1 MGNKSIQKFFADQNS
16 VIDLS
21 SLGNAKGA
29 KVSLSG
35 PDMNITTPRG
45 SVIIVNGALYSSIKG
60 NNLAVKFKDK
70 TITGAKILGSVDLK
84 DIQLERI
91 DSSLVDS
98 AQVEKKGNGKRRNKK
113 EEEELKKQLDDA
125 ENAKKEADKAKEEA
139 EKAKEAAEKALNE
152 AFEVQNSSKQIEE
165 MLQNFL
171 ADNVA
176 KDNLAQQSDA
186 SQQNTQAKATQASK
200 QNDAEKVLP
209 QPINKNT
216 STGKSNSSKNEENK
230 LDAESVKEPLKVTL
244 ALAAESNSGS
254 KDDSITN
261 FTKPQFVGSTAPN
274 ATVIIK
280 INGIAVGQA
289 VADSLGNFT
298 FTAPETLTD
307 GTYNLEAEAKTAD
320 GSGSAKLV
328 ITIDSVTDKPT
339 FELSPES
346 SVSGHKGLTPTLTPS
361 IVGTAE
367 ENAKVDIYVDNKL
380 VASVDVDKDG
390 NWSYEFKDN
399 ELSEGENSIKV
410 VAVDKAGNKN
420 ETTDSI
426 ITDTIAPE
434 KPTIELDDSSD
445 SGIKND
451 NITNSTLPTFIGVA
465 EPGSTV
471 SIYLGL
477 KHLGEVIV
485 AKDGT
490 WSYTL
495 TTPLK
500 DGEYNIT
507 ATATD
512 IAGHTS
518 ATANLPFTID
528 TRISYFSA
536 EIETTNDSGIVGDNV
551 TNNTRPTFTGK
562 TEPNAIISVINSE
575 TGEEVIFKANDKG
588 EWTFNFTSDSVE
600 GINNLTFTVED
611 VAGNKKDFSFSYV
624 IDTIAPVPPTVSLE
638 DYVVLPNGII
648 LSGNDL
654 PALVGTAE
662 PKSTIL
668 LMRDGKLYDSIEV
681 DSNGTWNYQFSNKFL
696 QGAYDIEIIS
706 QDAAGNKSS
715 TVKYSFTIQTE
726 VVPPKAELDAS
737 DDSGAKGDWITNKH
751 NALTL
756 LGTADRFATVN
767 ILIDGKTIGVTTAD
781 ADGNWNF
788 DISRN
793 LSDNVYKITVESID
807 PLGRTSSVDYQLT
820 IDSFTPIP
828 TVMLHDSADSGVKG
842 DMITKINTPLFT
854 GMAEANAKVSIYVDG
869 VLSGEAI
876 AGDDGVWNFQFTT
889 ALSDGSHDVTVK
901 VEDIAGN
908 TASSSA
914 YNFQIVTQ
922 TQKPT
927 IELVN
932 DTGVDN
938 TDHIINEKNPALTG
952 TAAPYSTVKLYI
964 DGALIA
970 EVRTN
975 KDGRWEYT
983 LKADQGLVDGDHRIT
998 ASVEDIAGNIAHS
1011 DPFLISVDT
1020 AISIPI
1026 VSLSP
1031 DSDSGISDDNLT
1043 NIVKPTLHLKDI
1055 DPDIISVQVWDAMS
1069 DTQIGVATQQPDG
1082 SWAYTF
1088 TSDLTEGLHQVYVKV
1103 EDIAGNKANSA
1114 IFDFTIDTTVST
1126 PVISLLSKDDTGV
1139 TGDNL
1144 TNINKPGFAI
1154 SGVDAD
1160 AHRVVVQVMHNG
1172 VSEEIELSHLNGSW
1186 LFIPGNTWADGS
1198 YTLTVKVEDKA
1209 GNTNYSAPLTVVI
1222 DTQIAIDG
1230 VELVNDSGVKG
1241 DNMTNDDRPHFRV
1254 TVPTDVNEVRLSI
1267 DGGNS
1272 WVQATPGV
1280 AGSWEYIWP
1289 TDLADGQ
1296 YTLTV
1301 EATDKAGNTVT
1312 KTIDFAVDT
1321 TLSVPVIVLDSA
1333 DDTGI
1338 QGDNMTN
1345 STQPT
1350 FALQHI
1356 DDDAVRVTV
1365 SVEHGGV
1372 TTTFDATKGTGGWTF
1387 TPPTSWA
1394 DGDYTLSV
1402 SVEDKAG
1409 NTSHSASLT
1418 VTVDTQIAINNI
1430 ELVNDSGIPDDN
1442 LTNNVRPHFQV
1453 TVPTDVNVVRL
1464 SIDGGKTW
1472 FNATQSA
1479 TPGVWDYIW
1488 PDDVADG
1495 GYTLTVEATDEAGN
1509 KATQTLDFTIDTT
1522 LSVPTLSLDS
1532 ADDSGIAGDNITN
1545 VKTPG
1550 FTLNNIDTDVSRV
1563 IVEVMH
1569 NGIKQEVPLVQTGG
1583 QWRFAPTSDW
1593 ADGDY
1598 ILTVKVEDRAGNVK
1612 QSAPLTVTVDTHIA
1626 IDRIELVNDSGIPGD
1641 NLTNEARPH
1650 FQVTVPADVNGVR
1663 LSIDGGKTWF
1673 DATQSATS
1681 GVWDYTW
1688 LTNVANGPHT
1698 LMVEAS
1704 DKAGNKTTQKLD
1716 FTIDTILSEPT
1727 ITLDSADD
1735 SAAGDNI
1742 TNVKMPGFTLGNIDA
1757 DVTKVVVTVAHD
1769 GKNQQIEL
1777 IKNGGV
1783 WRFTPGAAW
1792 TDGDYTLTVKVE
1804 DKAGNTNYSAPLTVT
1819 IDTQTSI
1826 DRIELLNDTGIVGD
1840 NLTNEARPQFHIT
1853 VPTDVNSVQLSLDG
1867 GINWVNATLTS
1878 DGVWEYIWPTDL
1890 VENTY
1895 TLTVKATDVA
1905 GNTATETLNFIID
1918 TTLSTPTIT
1927 LDSADDSGTANDNK
1941 TNVKTPGFIIG
1952 GIDSDVTQVVVQV
1965 MRDGHSEEVELT
1977 QTNGQWRFVPGSAW
1991 TDGDYTLTVT
2001 VKDEAGNIRHSAPLT
2016 VTIDTQITID
2026 HIELVNDSGIPDDN
2040 LTNNVRPH
2048 FQVTVPTDVN
2058 VVRLS
2063 IDGGKT
2069 WFNAT
2074 QSATPGVWDYTWL
2087 ADVGEGKHTLT
2098 VEATDKAGNKTTQQL
2113 DFIIDTLLSEPT
2125 IVLDNTDDSGTKG
2138 DHLTNVN
2145 KPTFLLGNIDADA
2158 RYVTVEVQHGGTKE
2172 VLTATKDATGNWSV
2186 TPTGT
2191 WADGDYTLTVRVE
2204 DEAGNEKHS
2213 ASLTVT
2219 VDTQITIDVIELVN
2233 DNGIPGDNMT
2243 NDAHPQFRVTV
2254 PGDVNE
2260 VSLSIDGGVTWVK
2273 ATQSAT
2279 PGVWNYTWP
2288 GTVPDGDYTL
2298 NVKATDNAGNTVTET
2313 LHFTIDTTL
2322 STPVIVLD
2330 SADDSGVH
2338 GDNMTNHTQPTFALQ
2353 HIDDDAV
2360 RVTVSVEHGGVT
2372 TTFDATKDAGG
2383 WTFTPTGAWADGD
2396 YTLSVSVEDKAG
2408 NTSHSASLTVTVDT
2422 QIAINNIEL
2431 VNDSGI
2437 PDDNLTN
2444 NVRPHFQVTVPTDV
2458 NVVRLSIDGGKTWF
2472 NATQS
2477 ATPGVWDYIWPD
2489 DVADG
2494 GYTLTVEA
2502 TDEAGNKA
2510 TQTLDFTIDTTLSV
2524 PTLSLDSADDSGI
2537 AGDNI
2542 TNVKTPGFTLNNI
2555 DTDVSRVIV
2564 EVMHNGIKQEVPLVQ
2579 TGGQWRF
2586 APTSDWADGDYI
2598 LTVKVEDRA
2607 GNVKQSAPLTVTV
2620 DTHIAIDRIEL
2631 VNDSGIPGDNLT
2643 NEARPHFQVTV
2654 PADVNGVRLSID
2666 GGKTWFDA
2674 TQSATS
2680 GVWDYTW
2687 LTNVANGPHTL
2698 MVEASDKAGNKTT
2711 QKLDF
2716 TIDTILSEPTI
2727 TLDSADDSAA
2737 GDNIT
2742 NVKMPGFTLGNID
2755 ADVTKVVV
2763 TVAHD
2768 GKNQQI
2774 ELIKNGGVW
2783 RFTPGAAWTDGDYTL
2798 TVKVEDKAGNT
2809 NYSAPLTVTIDTQTS
2824 IDRIELLND
2833 TGIVGDNLTNE
2844 ARPQFHIT
2852 VPTDVNSVQLSLD
2865 GGINWVN
2872 ATLTSDGVWEY
2883 IWPTDLVENT
2893 YTLTVK
2899 ATDVAGN
2906 TATETLNFIID
2917 TTLSTPTITLD
2928 SADDSGTAND
2938 NKTNVKTPG
2947 FIIGGIDSDVTQV
2960 VVQVM
2965 RDGHSEE
2972 VELTQTNGQW
2982 RFVPGSAWTDG
2993 DYTLTVTVKDEAG
3006 NIRHSAPLTV
3016 TIDTQITIDHIELVN
3031 DSGIPD
3037 DNLTNNVRPHFQVTV
3052 PTDVNVVRLSIDGGK
3067 TWFNATQSATPGV
3080 WDYTWLADVGE
3091 GKHTL
3096 TVEATDKAGNKT
3108 TQQLDFIIDTL
3119 LSEPTIVLDNTD
3131 DSGTKGDNLTNVNK
3145 PTFLLG
3151 NIDADARYVTVEVQ
3165 HGGTKE
3171 VLTATKGATGIWSVT
3186 PTGTWADGD
3195 YTLTVRVEDDA
3206 GNVKYSAPLTV
3217 TVDTQITID
3226 VIELVNDN
3234 GIPGDNLT
3242 NDVRPHFR
3250 VTVPGDVNEVRL
3262 SIDGGNTWVRATQ
3275 GTAGIWDYTWPK
3287 DVTDGLHTL
3296 TVEATDKA
3304 GNKTTQTLDFTIDTR
3319 LSTPTIAMD
3328 SRDDT
3333 GAIGDHITSV
3343 KRPGFTIGNI
3353 DADAHS
3359 VILRITQGGN
3369 SQEVTL
3375 TQVGGQWRFTPDADW
3390 ADGSYTLTVEVT
3402 DNAGNVRQSTPLVV
3416 TVDTQTSITD
3426 ITLVND
3432 HGVPD
3437 DNLTNSTRPQF
3448 EITVPADV
3456 NSVQLSIDG
3465 GANWV
3470 SATQGIEGV
3479 WGYTWPTDMG
3489 DGKHTLTVMVTDR
3502 AGNTATQTLEF
3513 FIDTRLSTPTI
3524 ALDST
3529 DDTGTPGDDMTNR
3542 TRPTFILQNIDSD
3555 VINVT
3560 VSVTHNGTTT
3570 SFTATQGAGGWSF
3583 TPPAPWGDGDYT
3595 LTVTVE
3601 DRAGNTRP
3609 STPLTVTVDTQIAI
3623 DRIELVNDSGVPGD
3637 NVTKHVRPQ
3646 FQISV
3651 PDDVEKV
3658 LLSID
3663 GGTTWVTAIKSSTAG
3678 IWDYTWPTDMP
3689 EGQHTLTVEVT
3700 DGAGNKMTETLNF
3713 TIDITLLTP
3722 TIELAP
3728 DQDTGQNKN
3737 DNLTSVTQP
3746 VFVLG
3751 SIDKDVR
3758 HVELSIEHN
3767 GTFKT
3772 VVLTES
3778 ADGWRYR
3785 PDSALADG
3793 SYTFTVTVTD
3803 VAGNQQTSAPLK
3815 VTIDGTLTTP
3825 VIELAAGE
3833 DSGTV
3838 GDRLTNHDR
3847 PVFDIHQVDSDVTRV
3862 MVKVTY
3868 NGKTHEEA
3876 AVFTNGQ
3883 WRFTPSASWADG
3895 SYQLAVV
3902 VEDLAGNVK
3911 ESAPFE
3917 VRIDTTTTINNIV
3930 LLNDTGVQND
3940 QLTNVAKPSFR
3951 IDVPGD
3957 VVQVRVTLDG
3967 GANWNVIRKNADGQ
3981 WIFDSPNTLVDGTYT
3996 LRVEAT
4002 DEAGNIAN
4010 KDLVF
4015 NIDTNIQVPTIAL
4028 DAGQDTGANTADN
4041 ITNISR
4047 PTFTIGNVDPDV
4059 IKVVVT
4065 IDGHDYNATKVG
4077 AGWQFTP
4084 GNAIPDG
4091 SYNITVTVEDKAG
4104 NTATSKPLPV
4114 VIDTT
4119 AEIESVTLVTDSGD
4133 SDVDNI
4139 TKVDKPQFS
4148 IVTADDITHVRVKID
4163 NAANW
4168 IELTKGGDGRWI
4180 FNVGSALPDGQHTLL
4195 VDVTDIAGNV
4205 AQETLQFTIDTTLRE
4220 PTIVLDPTH
4229 DTGDDTNDNLTRINK
4244 PVFIIGNVDNDV
4256 SHIVVHIDGRDYTI
4270 ENTGGNLTFTPDQ
4283 PLSDGQHTISVTVTD
4298 IAGNT
4303 KTSAELRIEIDT
4315 QVQIDSVTLTTD
4327 SGVNDHDNVTNATRP
4342 SFEIATPDDVTSVLV
4357 SFDGVNW
4364 TPISKNAAGQ
4374 WEFTAGSA
4382 LPDGHY
4388 TLHVQA
4394 TDRAGNTAN
4403 STLGFTVDT
4412 QIDGLSVVMLDD
4424 AGKDSTDGITNITSP
4439 RFEISA
4445 REPLQSVT
4453 VILNG
4458 KSSTLTQGAGNKWLF
4473 TPDTPLVD
4481 GTYKIEIVAEDIAG
4495 NKISK
4500 EVSFTIDTIVS
4511 DPSID
4516 LLDADDTGESA
4527 VDNITS
4533 VTTPRF
4539 VIGNVPA
4546 DIDTVVI
4553 RINGVSYSVTANG
4566 NNLWEFQVPVAL
4578 NDGVYEAVVVFRDI
4592 AGNTSETKLPFTID
4606 TTTSVSVRME
4616 PASDT
4621 GNSNSDNLTN
4631 KQNPKF
4637 EGTAEP
4643 NAKLVITIVDD
4654 KSGREVLKQTITV
4667 GADGN
4672 WSVTPNILPDGMYT
4686 INVVATDVAGNTAQ
4700 TQERFT
4706 IDTVT
4711 IDPTIRLSDPSIDD
4725 QHEATSLRP
4734 EFKGFAEAFST
4745 IMIQWDGKVVGSAN
4759 ANANGEWSWTPPSV
4773 LAPGSYVVSIV
4784 AKDKAGNESSQVD
4797 FPVVIPV
4804 IDVTPPTIKL
4814 SEESDSGALG
4824 DFTTNNKTPT
4834 LIGSTLPNT
4843 IVSIYVDGV
4852 KVGEATADTAGRYT
4866 FQLSEMKDGH
4876 YVVQVGIVN
4885 PRDNSEL
4892 RSTAVDVTIDTE
4904 VAELVWNISGMHEG
4918 GYINTVTPEIGGTS
4932 EPNSK
4937 ITIFVN
4943 GVEKAIA
4950 YTTGAGH
4957 WGVVLPALGND
4968 GNYELTFKVEDV
4980 AGNIREFGP
4989 QNVILDT
4996 VISPL
5001 TVVLREADDS
5011 GKVGDWITNKSHV
5024 TIDGTAEAGSTLTI
5038 RNPQG
5043 VVIATLVVGNDGRWS
5058 AELDLREGS
5067 NAFVVVS
5074 EDKAGNSQQKE
5085 ILIEHDTQIEISD
5098 ISLSRDTNSGDKYDL
5113 ITNNKSPVLVAM
5125 TDPGATVQ
5133 VYINGVL
5140 QGTVEASSSGNI
5152 SYTMPANSADGE
5164 YQVQFV
5170 ATDTA
5175 GNRVES
5181 AITTVTID
5189 SQIAVFDIDED
5200 SLPALSNNRALSVSG
5215 VGEAGSQVS
5224 IFVDGKLV
5232 NVVMVEADGTW
5243 RAPILLQDDGT
5254 FNIHFSITDV
5264 AGNTEVSK
5272 DYSVDV
5278 DSSTDFPTLN
5288 LEDASN
5294 SGSLDDL
5301 ITNHNKP
5308 VLVGTAEAGATIH
5321 IYVDE
5326 KIVAN
5331 VLVLE
5336 DGTWSYQFDNA
5347 LKDGEYSIRVVAED
5361 PAGNTAESPR
5371 LLVTIDTST
5380 FIDNP
5385 AMVAGSDNG
5394 IFSND
5399 SITSQTR
5406 PTFSIFG
5413 EMNQSVQIFIDGV
5426 LVDTITVTDRNQVYR
5441 PESPLGD
5448 GSHSIY
5454 YVITDKAGNTA
5465 TSKTLNFT
5473 IDTFNTT
5480 PVAIDS
5486 IGGQTLAEMTGSDGK
5501 IYITDTTRNLLFSG
5515 SAEPNSKIE
5524 IIINGLNVGE
5534 VWVNEKGHWQ
5544 MPVNPLYFTEGQLDI
5559 TVKSTDR
5566 AGNVNQEKYSIW
5578 VDTHIKVFT
5587 SELDDNKSSSKTEW
5601 WSNSDLITMRGTGEI
5616 GATVSLIVAGVTLAT
5631 AVVAATGRWELST
5644 DKLPE
5649 GTYDISLVIEDSAG
5663 NRWEDVREI
5672 FIDRTPPNAPVVTY
5686 SDIVNDLII
5695 MQGTA
5700 EAKSQLIITDS
5711 EGNTYT
5717 LTVPD
5722 NGKWSMAIPYP
5733 SEGKF
5738 TITSVDAIGNRSD
5751 DVPLDIMKEV
5761 PVISLSPDSD
5771 SGTVGDNITR
5781 DKQPTFIIGNL
5792 ESDVVVVQVD
5802 INGTVYNAEKNADGV
5817 WFFTPG
5823 TPLADGSY
5831 TISVIASDAA
5841 GNQKNS
5847 LPITV
5852 TIDSTL
5858 TVPEIALAAGEDN
5871 GASDSDN
5878 VTNHT
5883 QPKFTLQHI
5892 DADVTGVTVNVTHNG
5907 VTDIYQATQGA
5918 DGWTFTPPAA
5928 WNDGNYTLSVTVVDR
5943 AGNSQQS
5950 ASLAVTVDSTVTVT
5964 ADSQHD
5970 DASDDATATAVTP
5983 PESETVNAESA
5994 THLRTE
6000 PSAAEE
6006 SVVKVTAYSITLL
6019 NADSGDEIDR
6029 SISQTPSFE
6038 ISVPENIV
6046 NVSIMFEGEEFTLP
6060 ITNQKAIFEV
6070 PLSLED
6076 GEYTMDVKF
6085 IDKDNDFLI
6094 KEKTFSVDHSSADI
6108 VNAMNVRGKTEDD
6121 INDSPS
6127 TSSVGHN
6134 NNGAIDV
6141 FAVNEV
6147 TLPVDNQEEHA

>member
-536 EIETTNDSGIVGDNV
+536 EIETTDDSGIVGDNV

-600 GINNLTFTVED
+600 GVNNLTFTVED

-624 IDTIAPVPPTVSLE
+624 IDTVAPVPPTVSLE
-638 DYVVLPNGII
+638 DFVVLPNGII

-1031 DSDSGISDDNLT
+1031 DSDSGIADDNLT

-1114 IFDFTIDTTVST
+1114 VFDFTIDTTVST

-1186 LFIPGNTWADGS
+1186 LFTPGNTWADGS

-1209 GNTNYSAPLTVVI
+1209 GNTSYSAPLTVVI

-1372 TTTFDATKGTGGWTF
+1372 TTTFDATKGVGGWSF
-1387 TPPTSWA
+1387 TPTGAWA

-1430 ELVNDSGIPDDN
+1430 ELVNDSGIPNDN

-1479 TPGVWDYIW
+1479 TPGAWDYIW

-1495 GYTLTVEATDEAGN
+1495 GYTLTVEATDKAGN
-1509 KATQTLDFTIDTT
+1509 KTTQELDFTIDTT

-1890 VENTY
+1890 IENTY

-2016 VTIDTQITID
+2016 VTIDTQI
-2026 HIELVNDSGIPDDN
+2026 
-2040 LTNNVRPH
+2040 
-2048 FQVTVPTDVN
+2048 
-2058 VVRLS
+2058 
-2063 IDGGKT
+2063 
-2069 WFNAT
+2069 A
-2074 QSATPGVWDYTWL
+2074 
-2087 ADVGEGKHTLT
+2087 
-2098 VEATDKAGNKTTQQL
+2098 
-2113 DFIIDTLLSEPT
+2113 
-2125 IVLDNTDDSGTKG
+2125 
-2138 DHLTNVN
+2138 
-2145 KPTFLLGNIDADA
+2145 
-2158 RYVTVEVQHGGTKE
+2158 
-2172 VLTATKDATGNWSV
+2172 
-2186 TPTGT
+2186 
-2191 WADGDYTLTVRVE
+2191 
-2204 DEAGNEKHS
+2204 
-2213 ASLTVT
+2213 
-2219 VDTQITIDVIELVN
+2219 
-2233 DNGIPGDNMT
+2233 
-2243 NDAHPQFRVTV
+2243 
-2254 PGDVNE
+2254 
-2260 VSLSIDGGVTWVK
+2260 
-2273 ATQSAT
+2273 
-2279 PGVWNYTWP
+2279 
-2288 GTVPDGDYTL
+2288 
-2298 NVKATDNAGNTVTET
+2298 
-2313 LHFTIDTTL
+2313 
-2322 STPVIVLD
+2322 
-2330 SADDSGVH
+2330 
-2338 GDNMTNHTQPTFALQ
+2338 
-2353 HIDDDAV
+2353 
-2360 RVTVSVEHGGVT
+2360 
-2372 TTFDATKDAGG
+2372 
-2383 WTFTPTGAWADGD
+2383 
-2396 YTLSVSVEDKAG
+2396 
-2408 NTSHSASLTVTVDT
+2408 
-2422 QIAINNIEL
+2422 
-2431 VNDSGI
+2431 
-2437 PDDNLTN
+2437 
-2444 NVRPHFQVTVPTDV
+2444 
-2458 NVVRLSIDGGKTWF
+2458 
-2472 NATQS
+2472 
-2477 ATPGVWDYIWPD
+2477 
-2489 DVADG
+2489 
-2494 GYTLTVEA
+2494 
-2502 TDEAGNKA
+2502 
-2510 TQTLDFTIDTTLSV
+2510 
-2524 PTLSLDSADDSGI
+2524 
-2537 AGDNI
+2537 
-2542 TNVKTPGFTLNNI
+2542 
-2555 DTDVSRVIV
+2555 
-2564 EVMHNGIKQEVPLVQ
+2564 
-2579 TGGQWRF
+2579 
-2586 APTSDWADGDYI
+2586 
-2598 LTVKVEDRA
+2598 
-2607 GNVKQSAPLTVTV
+2607 
-2620 DTHIAIDRIEL
+2620 
-2631 VNDSGIPGDNLT
+2631 
-2643 NEARPHFQVTV
+2643 
-2654 PADVNGVRLSID
+2654 
-2666 GGKTWFDA
+2666 
-2674 TQSATS
+2674 
-2680 GVWDYTW
+2680 
-2687 LTNVANGPHTL
+2687 
-2698 MVEASDKAGNKTT
+2698 
-2711 QKLDF
+2711 
-2716 TIDTILSEPTI
+2716 
-2727 TLDSADDSAA
+2727 
-2737 GDNIT
+2737 
-2742 NVKMPGFTLGNID
+2742 
-2755 ADVTKVVV
+2755 
-2763 TVAHD
+2763 
-2768 GKNQQI
+2768 
-2774 ELIKNGGVW
+2774 
-2783 RFTPGAAWTDGDYTL
+2783 
-2798 TVKVEDKAGNT
+2798 
-2809 NYSAPLTVTIDTQTS
+2809 
-2824 IDRIELLND
+2824 
-2833 TGIVGDNLTNE
+2833 
-2844 ARPQFHIT
+2844 
-2852 VPTDVNSVQLSLD
+2852 
-2865 GGINWVN
+2865 
-2872 ATLTSDGVWEY
+2872 
-2883 IWPTDLVENT
+2883 
-2893 YTLTVK
+2893 
-2899 ATDVAGN
+2899 
-2906 TATETLNFIID
+2906 
-2917 TTLSTPTITLD
+2917 
-2928 SADDSGTAND
+2928 
-2938 NKTNVKTPG
+2938 
-2947 FIIGGIDSDVTQV
+2947 
-2960 VVQVM
+2960 
-2965 RDGHSEE
+2965 
-2972 VELTQTNGQW
+2972 
-2982 RFVPGSAWTDG
+2982 
-2993 DYTLTVTVKDEAG
+2993 
-3006 NIRHSAPLTV
+3006 
-3016 TIDTQITIDHIELVN
+3016 IDHIELVN

-3165 HGGTKE
+3165 HGGTKEVLTATKDATGNWSVTPTGTWADGDYTLTVRVEDEAGNEKHSASLTVTVDTQITIDAIELVNDNGIPGDNMTNDAHPQFRVTVPGDVNEVSLSIDGGVTWVKATQSATPGVWNYTWPGTVPDGDYTLNVKATDNAGNTVTETLHFTIDTTLSVPVIVLNSADDTGVQGDNMTNSTQPTFALQHIDDDAVRVTVSVEHGGVTTTFDATKGVGGWSFTPTGAWADGDYTLSVSVEDKAGNTSHSASLTVTVDTQIAINNIELVNDSGIPDDNLTNNVRPHFQVKVPTDVNEVRLSIDGGKTWFNATQSATPGVWDYTWLADVGEGKHTLTVEATDKAGNQTTQKLDFIIDTMLSEPTIVLDSTDDSGTKGDNLTNANKPTFILGNIDADARYVTVEVQYGGTKE

-3319 LSTPTIAMD
+3319 LSTPTITMD

-3353 DADAHS
+3353 DSDAQS

-3402 DNAGNVRQSTPLVV
+3402 DNAGNVRQSTPLIV

-3470 SATQGIEGV
+3470 SAAQGIEGV

-3623 DRIELVNDSGVPGD
+3623 DHIELVNDSGVPGD

-3713 TIDITLLTP
+3713 TIDITLMTP

-3847 PVFDIHQVDSDVTRV
+3847 PVFDIRQVDSDVTRV

-4303 KTSAELRIEIDT
+4303 KTSAELKIEIDT

-4533 VTTPRF
+4533 VTKPRF

-4553 RINGVSYSVTANG
+4553 RINGVSYPVTANG

-4686 INVVATDVAGNTAQ
+4686 INVVATDIAGNTAQ

-4834 LIGSTLPNT
+4834 LVGNTLPNA

-4968 GNYELTFKVEDV
+4968 GNYVLTFKVEDV

-5038 RNPQG
+5038 RSPQG
-5043 VVIATLVVGNDGRWS
+5043 GVIATLVVGNDGRWS

-5074 EDKAGNSQQKE
+5074 EDKAGNSQQKD

-5406 PTFSIFG
+5406 PTFSISG

-5578 VDTHIKVFT
+5578 VDTHIQVFT
-5587 SELDDNKSSSKTEW
+5587 SELDDNKSSSKTDW
-5601 WSNSDLITMRGTGEI
+5601 WSNSSTITMRGMGEI

-5631 AVVAATGRWELST
+5631 AVVAANGQWELST
-5644 DKLPE
+5644 DQLPE
-5649 GTYDISLVIEDSAG
+5649 GKYDITLSIEDNAG
-5663 NRWEDVREI
+5663 NRKEEVHEI

-5711 EGNTYT
+5711 NGNTYT

-5751 DVPLDIMKEV
+5751 DVSLDIMKEV

-5871 GASDSDN
+5871 GVSDSDN

-5907 VTDIYQATQGA
+5907 VTDTYQATQGA

-5928 WNDGNYTLSVTVVDR
+5928 WNDGTYTLSVTVVDR

-5994 THLRTE
+5994 THLRTV

-6006 SVVKVTAYSITLL
+6006 SVVKETAYSITLL

-6108 VNAMNVRGKTEDD
+6108 VNAMNARGKTEDD

>member
-113 EEEELKKQLDDA
+113 EEEELKKQLDEA

-152 AFEVQNSSKQIEE
+152 AFEVQNSSKQMEE
-165 MLQNFL
+165 MLQEFL

-451 NITNSTLPTFIGVA
+451 SITNSTLPTFIGVA

-536 EIETTNDSGIVGDNV
+536 EIETTDDSGIVGDNV

-600 GINNLTFTVED
+600 GVNNLTFTVED

-624 IDTIAPVPPTVSLE
+624 IDTVAPVPPTVSLE
-638 DYVVLPNGII
+638 DFVVLPNGII

-908 TASSSA
+908 TSSSSA

-1031 DSDSGISDDNLT
+1031 DSDSGIADDNLT

-1114 IFDFTIDTTVST
+1114 VFDFTIDTTVST
-1126 PVISLLSKDDTGV
+1126 PVISLLSKDDTGG

-1186 LFIPGNTWADGS
+1186 LFTPGNTWADGS

-1372 TTTFDATKGTGGWTF
+1372 TTTFDATKGTGGWSF
-1387 TPPTSWA
+1387 TPTGAWA

-1430 ELVNDSGIPDDN
+1430 ELVNDSGIPNDN

-1479 TPGVWDYIW
+1479 TPGAWDYIW

-1495 GYTLTVEATDEAGN
+1495 GYTLTVEATDKAGN
-1509 KATQTLDFTIDTT
+1509 KTTQELDFTIDTT

-1563 IVEVMH
+1563 TVEVMH

-1673 DATQSATS
+1673 DATQSATP

-1716 FTIDTILSEPT
+1716 FIIDTMLSEPT

-2016 VTIDTQITID
+2016 VTIDTQIAID

-2040 LTNNVRPH
+2040 LTN
-2048 FQVTVPTDVN
+2048 
-2058 VVRLS
+2058 
-2063 IDGGKT
+2063 
-2069 WFNAT
+2069 
-2074 QSATPGVWDYTWL
+2074 
-2087 ADVGEGKHTLT
+2087 
-2098 VEATDKAGNKTTQQL
+2098 EA
-2113 DFIIDTLLSEPT
+2113 
-2125 IVLDNTDDSGTKG
+2125 
-2138 DHLTNVN
+2138 
-2145 KPTFLLGNIDADA
+2145 
-2158 RYVTVEVQHGGTKE
+2158 
-2172 VLTATKDATGNWSV
+2172 
-2186 TPTGT
+2186 
-2191 WADGDYTLTVRVE
+2191 
-2204 DEAGNEKHS
+2204 
-2213 ASLTVT
+2213 
-2219 VDTQITIDVIELVN
+2219 
-2233 DNGIPGDNMT
+2233 
-2243 NDAHPQFRVTV
+2243 
-2254 PGDVNE
+2254 
-2260 VSLSIDGGVTWVK
+2260 
-2273 ATQSAT
+2273 
-2279 PGVWNYTWP
+2279 
-2288 GTVPDGDYTL
+2288 
-2298 NVKATDNAGNTVTET
+2298 
-2313 LHFTIDTTL
+2313 
-2322 STPVIVLD
+2322 
-2330 SADDSGVH
+2330 
-2338 GDNMTNHTQPTFALQ
+2338 
-2353 HIDDDAV
+2353 
-2360 RVTVSVEHGGVT
+2360 
-2372 TTFDATKDAGG
+2372 
-2383 WTFTPTGAWADGD
+2383 
-2396 YTLSVSVEDKAG
+2396 
-2408 NTSHSASLTVTVDT
+2408 
-2422 QIAINNIEL
+2422 
-2431 VNDSGI
+2431 
-2437 PDDNLTN
+2437 
-2444 NVRPHFQVTVPTDV
+2444 
-2458 NVVRLSIDGGKTWF
+2458 
-2472 NATQS
+2472 
-2477 ATPGVWDYIWPD
+2477 
-2489 DVADG
+2489 
-2494 GYTLTVEA
+2494 
-2502 TDEAGNKA
+2502 
-2510 TQTLDFTIDTTLSV
+2510 
-2524 PTLSLDSADDSGI
+2524 
-2537 AGDNI
+2537 
-2542 TNVKTPGFTLNNI
+2542 
-2555 DTDVSRVIV
+2555 
-2564 EVMHNGIKQEVPLVQ
+2564 
-2579 TGGQWRF
+2579 
-2586 APTSDWADGDYI
+2586 
-2598 LTVKVEDRA
+2598 
-2607 GNVKQSAPLTVTV
+2607 
-2620 DTHIAIDRIEL
+2620 
-2631 VNDSGIPGDNLT
+2631 
-2643 NEARPHFQVTV
+2643 
-2654 PADVNGVRLSID
+2654 
-2666 GGKTWFDA
+2666 
-2674 TQSATS
+2674 
-2680 GVWDYTW
+2680 
-2687 LTNVANGPHTL
+2687 
-2698 MVEASDKAGNKTT
+2698 
-2711 QKLDF
+2711 
-2716 TIDTILSEPTI
+2716 
-2727 TLDSADDSAA
+2727 
-2737 GDNIT
+2737 
-2742 NVKMPGFTLGNID
+2742 
-2755 ADVTKVVV
+2755 
-2763 TVAHD
+2763 
-2768 GKNQQI
+2768 
-2774 ELIKNGGVW
+2774 
-2783 RFTPGAAWTDGDYTL
+2783 
-2798 TVKVEDKAGNT
+2798 
-2809 NYSAPLTVTIDTQTS
+2809 
-2824 IDRIELLND
+2824 
-2833 TGIVGDNLTNE
+2833 
-2844 ARPQFHIT
+2844 
-2852 VPTDVNSVQLSLD
+2852 
-2865 GGINWVN
+2865 
-2872 ATLTSDGVWEY
+2872 
-2883 IWPTDLVENT
+2883 
-2893 YTLTVK
+2893 
-2899 ATDVAGN
+2899 
-2906 TATETLNFIID
+2906 
-2917 TTLSTPTITLD
+2917 
-2928 SADDSGTAND
+2928 
-2938 NKTNVKTPG
+2938 
-2947 FIIGGIDSDVTQV
+2947 
-2960 VVQVM
+2960 
-2965 RDGHSEE
+2965 
-2972 VELTQTNGQW
+2972 
-2982 RFVPGSAWTDG
+2982 
-2993 DYTLTVTVKDEAG
+2993 
-3006 NIRHSAPLTV
+3006 
-3016 TIDTQITIDHIELVN
+3016 
-3031 DSGIPD
+3031 
-3037 DNLTNNVRPHFQVTV
+3037 RPHFQVTV

-3171 VLTATKGATGIWSVT
+3171 VLTATKDATGNWSVTPTGTWADGDYTLTVRVEDEAGNEKHSASLTVTVDTQITIDAIELVNDNGIPGDNMTNDAHPQFRVTVPGDVNEVSLSIDGGVTWVKATQSATPGVWNYTWPGTVPDGDYTLNVKATDNAGNTVTETLHFTIDTTLSTPVIVLDSADDTGIQGDNMTNRTQPTFNLQHIDDDAVRVTVSVEHGGVTTTFDATKGVGGWTFTPPTSWGAGDYTLSVSVEDKAGNTSHSASLTVTVDTQIAINNIELVNDSGIPDDNLTNNVRPQFQVKVPTDVNEVRLSIDGGKTWFNATQSATPGVWDYTWLADVGEGKHTLTVEATDKAGNQTTQKLDFIIDTLLSEPTIVLDSTDDSGTKGDNLTNANKPTFLLGNIDADARYVTVEVQHGSTKEVLTATKGATGIWSVT

-3195 YTLTVRVEDDA
+3195 YTLTVRVEDEA

-3226 VIELVNDN
+3226 AIELVNDN

-3319 LSTPTIAMD
+3319 LSTPTITMD

-3353 DADAHS
+3353 DSDAQS

-3402 DNAGNVRQSTPLVV
+3402 DNAGNVRQSTPLIV

-3470 SATQGIEGV
+3470 SAAQGIEGV

-3489 DGKHTLTVMVTDR
+3489 DGKHILTVMVTDR

-3623 DRIELVNDSGVPGD
+3623 DHIELVNDSGVPGD

-3689 EGQHTLTVEVT
+3689 EGQHTLIVEVT
-3700 DGAGNKMTETLNF
+3700 DGAGNKMTGTLDF

-3746 VFVLG
+3746 IFVLG

-3847 PVFDIHQVDSDVTRV
+3847 PVFDIRQVDSDVTRV

-3957 VVQVRVTLDG
+3957 VIQVRVTLDG

-4002 DEAGNIAN
+4002 DQAGNIAN

-4180 FNVGSALPDGQHTLL
+4180 FNVGSALPDGKHTLL

-4303 KTSAELRIEIDT
+4303 KTSAELQIEIDT

-4533 VTTPRF
+4533 VTKPRF

-4553 RINGVSYSVTANG
+4553 RINGVSYPVTANG

-4621 GNSNSDNLTN
+4621 GSSNSDNLTN

-4654 KSGREVLKQTITV
+4654 KSGREVLKHTITV

-4725 QHEATSLRP
+4725 QYEATSLRP
-4734 EFKGFAEAFST
+4734 EFKGLAEAFST

-4834 LIGSTLPNT
+4834 LVGNTLPNA

-4968 GNYELTFKVEDV
+4968 GNYVLTFKVEDV

-5074 EDKAGNSQQKE
+5074 EDKAGNSQQKD

-5301 ITNHNKP
+5301 ITSHNKP

-5385 AMVAGSDNG
+5385 VMMAGSDNG

-5406 PTFSIFG
+5406 PAFSIYG

-5534 VWVNEKGHWQ
+5534 VWVNDKGHWQ

-5578 VDTHIKVFT
+5578 VDTHIQVFT
-5587 SELDDNKSSSKTEW
+5587 SELDDNKSSSKTDW
-5601 WSNSDLITMRGTGEI
+5601 WSNSSTITMRGMGEI

-5631 AVVAATGRWELST
+5631 AVVAANGQWELST
-5644 DKLPE
+5644 DQLPE
-5649 GTYDISLVIEDSAG
+5649 GKYDITLSIEDNAG
-5663 NRWEDVREI
+5663 NRKEEVHEI

-5711 EGNTYT
+5711 NGNTYT

-5751 DVPLDIMKEV
+5751 DVPLDIMKET

-5781 DKQPTFIIGNL
+5781 DNQPTFIIGNL

-5858 TVPEIALAAGEDN
+5858 TVPEIALAAGEGN

-5878 VTNHT
+5878 VTNHNHT

-5928 WNDGNYTLSVTVVDR
+5928 WNDGTYTLSVTVVDR
-5943 AGNSQQS
+5943 AGNSLQS
-5950 ASLAVTVDSTVTVT
+5950 ASLEVTVDSTVTVT

-5994 THLRTE
+5994 THLRTV

-6006 SVVKVTAYSITLL
+6006 SVVKETAYSITLL

-6046 NVSIMFEGEEFTLP
+6046 NVSVMFEGEEFTLP

-6085 IDKDNDFLI
+6085 IDKDDDFLI

-6108 VNAMNVRGKTEDD
+6108 VNAMNARGKTEDD

>member
-426 ITDTIAPE
+426 ITDTIPPE

-536 EIETTNDSGIVGDNV
+536 EIETTDDSGIVGDNV

-600 GINNLTFTVED
+600 GVNNLTFTVED

-624 IDTIAPVPPTVSLE
+624 IDTVAPVPPTVSLE
-638 DYVVLPNGII
+638 DFVVLPNGII

-1031 DSDSGISDDNLT
+1031 DSDSGIADDNLT

-1114 IFDFTIDTTVST
+1114 VFDFTIDTTVST

-1372 TTTFDATKGTGGWTF
+1372 TTTFDATKGTGGWSF
-1387 TPPTSWA
+1387 TPTGAWA

-1430 ELVNDSGIPDDN
+1430 ELVNDSGIPNDN

-1472 FNATQSA
+1472 FNATQSV
-1479 TPGVWDYIW
+1479 TPGAWDYIW

-1495 GYTLTVEATDEAGN
+1495 GYTLTVEATDKAGN
-1509 KATQTLDFTIDTT
+1509 KTTQELDFTIDTT

-2074 QSATPGVWDYTWL
+2074 QSVTPGVWDYTWL

-2125 IVLDNTDDSGTKG
+2125 IVLDS
-2138 DHLTNVN
+2138 
-2145 KPTFLLGNIDADA
+2145 
-2158 RYVTVEVQHGGTKE
+2158 
-2172 VLTATKDATGNWSV
+2172 
-2186 TPTGT
+2186 
-2191 WADGDYTLTVRVE
+2191 
-2204 DEAGNEKHS
+2204 
-2213 ASLTVT
+2213 
-2219 VDTQITIDVIELVN
+2219 
-2233 DNGIPGDNMT
+2233 
-2243 NDAHPQFRVTV
+2243 
-2254 PGDVNE
+2254 
-2260 VSLSIDGGVTWVK
+2260 
-2273 ATQSAT
+2273 
-2279 PGVWNYTWP
+2279 
-2288 GTVPDGDYTL
+2288 
-2298 NVKATDNAGNTVTET
+2298 
-2313 LHFTIDTTL
+2313 
-2322 STPVIVLD
+2322 
-2330 SADDSGVH
+2330 
-2338 GDNMTNHTQPTFALQ
+2338 
-2353 HIDDDAV
+2353 
-2360 RVTVSVEHGGVT
+2360 
-2372 TTFDATKDAGG
+2372 
-2383 WTFTPTGAWADGD
+2383 
-2396 YTLSVSVEDKAG
+2396 
-2408 NTSHSASLTVTVDT
+2408 
-2422 QIAINNIEL
+2422 
-2431 VNDSGI
+2431 
-2437 PDDNLTN
+2437 
-2444 NVRPHFQVTVPTDV
+2444 
-2458 NVVRLSIDGGKTWF
+2458 
-2472 NATQS
+2472 
-2477 ATPGVWDYIWPD
+2477 
-2489 DVADG
+2489 
-2494 GYTLTVEA
+2494 
-2502 TDEAGNKA
+2502 
-2510 TQTLDFTIDTTLSV
+2510 
-2524 PTLSLDSADDSGI
+2524 
-2537 AGDNI
+2537 
-2542 TNVKTPGFTLNNI
+2542 
-2555 DTDVSRVIV
+2555 
-2564 EVMHNGIKQEVPLVQ
+2564 
-2579 TGGQWRF
+2579 
-2586 APTSDWADGDYI
+2586 
-2598 LTVKVEDRA
+2598 
-2607 GNVKQSAPLTVTV
+2607 
-2620 DTHIAIDRIEL
+2620 
-2631 VNDSGIPGDNLT
+2631 
-2643 NEARPHFQVTV
+2643 
-2654 PADVNGVRLSID
+2654 
-2666 GGKTWFDA
+2666 
-2674 TQSATS
+2674 
-2680 GVWDYTW
+2680 
-2687 LTNVANGPHTL
+2687 
-2698 MVEASDKAGNKTT
+2698 
-2711 QKLDF
+2711 
-2716 TIDTILSEPTI
+2716 
-2727 TLDSADDSAA
+2727 
-2737 GDNIT
+2737 
-2742 NVKMPGFTLGNID
+2742 
-2755 ADVTKVVV
+2755 
-2763 TVAHD
+2763 
-2768 GKNQQI
+2768 
-2774 ELIKNGGVW
+2774 
-2783 RFTPGAAWTDGDYTL
+2783 
-2798 TVKVEDKAGNT
+2798 
-2809 NYSAPLTVTIDTQTS
+2809 
-2824 IDRIELLND
+2824 
-2833 TGIVGDNLTNE
+2833 
-2844 ARPQFHIT
+2844 
-2852 VPTDVNSVQLSLD
+2852 
-2865 GGINWVN
+2865 
-2872 ATLTSDGVWEY
+2872 
-2883 IWPTDLVENT
+2883 
-2893 YTLTVK
+2893 
-2899 ATDVAGN
+2899 
-2906 TATETLNFIID
+2906 
-2917 TTLSTPTITLD
+2917 
-2928 SADDSGTAND
+2928 
-2938 NKTNVKTPG
+2938 
-2947 FIIGGIDSDVTQV
+2947 
-2960 VVQVM
+2960 
-2965 RDGHSEE
+2965 
-2972 VELTQTNGQW
+2972 
-2982 RFVPGSAWTDG
+2982 
-2993 DYTLTVTVKDEAG
+2993 
-3006 NIRHSAPLTV
+3006 
-3016 TIDTQITIDHIELVN
+3016 
-3031 DSGIPD
+3031 
-3037 DNLTNNVRPHFQVTV
+3037 
-3052 PTDVNVVRLSIDGGK
+3052 
-3067 TWFNATQSATPGV
+3067 
-3080 WDYTWLADVGE
+3080 
-3091 GKHTL
+3091 
-3096 TVEATDKAGNKT
+3096 
-3108 TQQLDFIIDTL
+3108 
-3119 LSEPTIVLDNTD
+3119 TD

-3275 GTAGIWDYTWPK
+3275 GTAGTWDYTWPK

-3319 LSTPTIAMD
+3319 LSTPTITMD

-3402 DNAGNVRQSTPLVV
+3402 DNAGNVRQSTPLIV

-3470 SATQGIEGV
+3470 SAAQGIEGV

-3847 PVFDIHQVDSDVTRV
+3847 PVFDIRQVDSDVTRV

-4303 KTSAELRIEIDT
+4303 KTSAELKIEIDT

-4533 VTTPRF
+4533 VTKPRF

-4553 RINGVSYSVTANG
+4553 RINGVSYPVTANG

-4892 RSTAVDVTIDTE
+4892 RSTAVDLTIDTE

-5301 ITNHNKP
+5301 ITSHNKP

-5385 AMVAGSDNG
+5385 VMMAGSDNG

-5406 PTFSIFG
+5406 PAFSIYG

-5473 IDTFNTT
+5473 IDTLNTT

-5534 VWVNEKGHWQ
+5534 VWVNDKGHWQ

-5578 VDTHIKVFT
+5578 VDTHIQVFT
-5587 SELDDNKSSSKTEW
+5587 SELDDNKSSSKTDW
-5601 WSNSDLITMRGTGEI
+5601 WSNSSTITMRGMGEI

-5631 AVVAATGRWELST
+5631 AVVAANGQWELST
-5644 DKLPE
+5644 DQLPE
-5649 GTYDISLVIEDSAG
+5649 GKYDITLSIEDNAG
-5663 NRWEDVREI
+5663 NRKEEVHEI

-5711 EGNTYT
+5711 NGNTYT

-5928 WNDGNYTLSVTVVDR
+5928 WNDGTYTLSVTVVDR

-5964 ADSQHD
+5964 ADSQHN

-5994 THLRTE
+5994 THLRTV
-6000 PSAAEE
+6000 PSVAEE
-6006 SVVKVTAYSITLL
+6006 SVVKETAYSITLL

-6046 NVSIMFEGEEFTLP
+6046 NVSVMFEGEEFTLP

-6085 IDKDNDFLI
+6085 IDKDDDFLI

-6108 VNAMNVRGKTEDD
+6108 VNAMNARGKTEDD

>member
-35 PDMNITTPRG
+35 PDMNITMPHG

-536 EIETTNDSGIVGDNV
+536 EIETTDDSGIVGDNV

-600 GINNLTFTVED
+600 GVNNLTFTVED

-624 IDTIAPVPPTVSLE
+624 IDTVAPVPPTVSLE
-638 DYVVLPNGII
+638 DFVVLPNGII

-696 QGAYDIEIIS
+696 QGSYDIEIIS

-1031 DSDSGISDDNLT
+1031 DSDSGIADDNLT

-1114 IFDFTIDTTVST
+1114 VFDFTIDTTVST

-1186 LFIPGNTWADGS
+1186 LFTPGNTWADGS

-1209 GNTNYSAPLTVVI
+1209 GNTSYSAPLTVVI

-1372 TTTFDATKGTGGWTF
+1372 TTTFDATKGTGGWSF
-1387 TPPTSWA
+1387 TPTGAWA

-1430 ELVNDSGIPDDN
+1430 ELVNDSGIPNDN

-1479 TPGVWDYIW
+1479 TPGAWDYIW

-1495 GYTLTVEATDEAGN
+1495 GYTLTVEATDKAGN
-1509 KATQTLDFTIDTT
+1509 KTTQELDFTIDTT

-2125 IVLDNTDDSGTKG
+2125 IVLDSTDDSGTKG

-2322 STPVIVLD
+2322 SVPVIVLN
-2330 SADDSGVH
+2330 SADDTGVQ
-2338 GDNMTNHTQPTFALQ
+2338 GDNMTNSTQPTFALQ

-2372 TTFDATKDAGG
+2372 TTFDATKGVGG
-2383 WTFTPTGAWADGD
+2383 WSFTPTGAWADGD

-2444 NVRPHFQVTVPTDV
+2444 NVRPHFQVKVPTDV
-2458 NVVRLSIDGGKTWF
+2458 N
-2472 NATQS
+2472 
-2477 ATPGVWDYIWPD
+2477 
-2489 DVADG
+2489 
-2494 GYTLTVEA
+2494 E
-2502 TDEAGNKA
+2502 
-2510 TQTLDFTIDTTLSV
+2510 
-2524 PTLSLDSADDSGI
+2524 
-2537 AGDNI
+2537 
-2542 TNVKTPGFTLNNI
+2542 
-2555 DTDVSRVIV
+2555 
-2564 EVMHNGIKQEVPLVQ
+2564 
-2579 TGGQWRF
+2579 
-2586 APTSDWADGDYI
+2586 
-2598 LTVKVEDRA
+2598 
-2607 GNVKQSAPLTVTV
+2607 
-2620 DTHIAIDRIEL
+2620 
-2631 VNDSGIPGDNLT
+2631 
-2643 NEARPHFQVTV
+2643 
-2654 PADVNGVRLSID
+2654 
-2666 GGKTWFDA
+2666 
-2674 TQSATS
+2674 
-2680 GVWDYTW
+2680 
-2687 LTNVANGPHTL
+2687 
-2698 MVEASDKAGNKTT
+2698 
-2711 QKLDF
+2711 
-2716 TIDTILSEPTI
+2716 
-2727 TLDSADDSAA
+2727 
-2737 GDNIT
+2737 
-2742 NVKMPGFTLGNID
+2742 
-2755 ADVTKVVV
+2755 
-2763 TVAHD
+2763 
-2768 GKNQQI
+2768 
-2774 ELIKNGGVW
+2774 
-2783 RFTPGAAWTDGDYTL
+2783 
-2798 TVKVEDKAGNT
+2798 
-2809 NYSAPLTVTIDTQTS
+2809 
-2824 IDRIELLND
+2824 
-2833 TGIVGDNLTNE
+2833 
-2844 ARPQFHIT
+2844 
-2852 VPTDVNSVQLSLD
+2852 
-2865 GGINWVN
+2865 
-2872 ATLTSDGVWEY
+2872 
-2883 IWPTDLVENT
+2883 
-2893 YTLTVK
+2893 
-2899 ATDVAGN
+2899 
-2906 TATETLNFIID
+2906 
-2917 TTLSTPTITLD
+2917 
-2928 SADDSGTAND
+2928 
-2938 NKTNVKTPG
+2938 
-2947 FIIGGIDSDVTQV
+2947 
-2960 VVQVM
+2960 
-2965 RDGHSEE
+2965 
-2972 VELTQTNGQW
+2972 
-2982 RFVPGSAWTDG
+2982 
-2993 DYTLTVTVKDEAG
+2993 
-3006 NIRHSAPLTV
+3006 
-3016 TIDTQITIDHIELVN
+3016 
-3031 DSGIPD
+3031 
-3037 DNLTNNVRPHFQVTV
+3037 
-3052 PTDVNVVRLSIDGGK
+3052 VRLSIDGGK

-3096 TVEATDKAGNKT
+3096 TVEATDKAGNQT
-3108 TQQLDFIIDTL
+3108 TQKLDFIIDTM
-3119 LSEPTIVLDNTD
+3119 LSEPTIVLDSTD
-3131 DSGTKGDNLTNVNK
+3131 DSGTKGDNLTNANK
-3145 PTFLLG
+3145 PTFILG

-3165 HGGTKE
+3165 YGGTKE

-3390 ADGSYTLTVEVT
+3390 ADGSYTLTVEVQ

-3524 ALDST
+3524 ELDST

-3713 TIDITLLTP
+3713 TIDITLMTP

-3847 PVFDIHQVDSDVTRV
+3847 PVFDIRQVDSDVTRV

-4303 KTSAELRIEIDT
+4303 KTSAELKIEIDT

-4533 VTTPRF
+4533 VTKPRF

-4553 RINGVSYSVTANG
+4553 RINGVSYPVTANG

-4834 LIGSTLPNT
+4834 LVGNTLPNA

-4876 YVVQVGIVN
+4876 YVVQVGIVS

-4968 GNYELTFKVEDV
+4968 GNYVLTFKVEDV

-5038 RNPQG
+5038 RSPQG

-5074 EDKAGNSQQKE
+5074 EDKAGNSQQKD

-5406 PTFSIFG
+5406 PTFSISG

-5578 VDTHIKVFT
+5578 VDTHIQVFT
-5587 SELDDNKSSSKTEW
+5587 SELDDNKSSSKTDW
-5601 WSNSDLITMRGTGEI
+5601 WSNSSTITMRGMGEI

-5631 AVVAATGRWELST
+5631 AVVAANGQWELST
-5644 DKLPE
+5644 DQLPE
-5649 GTYDISLVIEDSAG
+5649 GKYDITLSIEDNAG
-5663 NRWEDVREI
+5663 NRKEEVHEI

-5711 EGNTYT
+5711 NGNTYT

-5823 TPLADGSY
+5823 TPLTDGSY

-5928 WNDGNYTLSVTVVDR
+5928 WNDGTYTLSVTVVDR

-5994 THLRTE
+5994 THLRTV

-6006 SVVKVTAYSITLL
+6006 SVVKETAYSITLL

-6046 NVSIMFEGEEFTLP
+6046 NVSVMFEGEEFTLP

>member
-244 ALAAESNSGS
+244 ALATESNSGS

-624 IDTIAPVPPTVSLE
+624 IDTVAPVPPTVSLE
-638 DYVVLPNGII
+638 DFVVLPNGII

-1031 DSDSGISDDNLT
+1031 DSDSGVSDDNLT

-1055 DPDIISVQVWDAMS
+1055 DPDIISVQVWDAAS

-1114 IFDFTIDTTVST
+1114 VFDFTIDTTVST

-1209 GNTNYSAPLTVVI
+1209 GNTSYSAPLTVVI

-1372 TTTFDATKGTGGWTF
+1372 TTTFDATKGTGGWSF
-1387 TPPTSWA
+1387 TPTGAWA

-1430 ELVNDSGIPDDN
+1430 ELVNDSGIPNDN

-1479 TPGVWDYIW
+1479 TPGAWDYIW

-1495 GYTLTVEATDEAGN
+1495 GYTLTVEATDKAGN
-1509 KATQTLDFTIDTT
+1509 KTTQELDFTIDTT

-2125 IVLDNTDDSGTKG
+2125 IVLDSTDDSGTKG
-2138 DHLTNVN
+2138 DNLTNVN

-2322 STPVIVLD
+2322 SVPVIVLN
-2330 SADDSGVH
+2330 SADDTGVQ
-2338 GDNMTNHTQPTFALQ
+2338 GDNMTNSTQPTFALQ

-2372 TTFDATKDAGG
+2372 TTFDATKGTGG
-2383 WTFTPTGAWADGD
+2383 WSFTPTGAWADGD

-2444 NVRPHFQVTVPTDV
+2444 NVRPHFQVKVPMDV
-2458 NVVRLSIDGGKTWF
+2458 N
-2472 NATQS
+2472 
-2477 ATPGVWDYIWPD
+2477 
-2489 DVADG
+2489 
-2494 GYTLTVEA
+2494 E
-2502 TDEAGNKA
+2502 
-2510 TQTLDFTIDTTLSV
+2510 
-2524 PTLSLDSADDSGI
+2524 
-2537 AGDNI
+2537 
-2542 TNVKTPGFTLNNI
+2542 
-2555 DTDVSRVIV
+2555 
-2564 EVMHNGIKQEVPLVQ
+2564 
-2579 TGGQWRF
+2579 
-2586 APTSDWADGDYI
+2586 
-2598 LTVKVEDRA
+2598 
-2607 GNVKQSAPLTVTV
+2607 
-2620 DTHIAIDRIEL
+2620 
-2631 VNDSGIPGDNLT
+2631 
-2643 NEARPHFQVTV
+2643 
-2654 PADVNGVRLSID
+2654 
-2666 GGKTWFDA
+2666 
-2674 TQSATS
+2674 
-2680 GVWDYTW
+2680 
-2687 LTNVANGPHTL
+2687 
-2698 MVEASDKAGNKTT
+2698 
-2711 QKLDF
+2711 
-2716 TIDTILSEPTI
+2716 
-2727 TLDSADDSAA
+2727 
-2737 GDNIT
+2737 
-2742 NVKMPGFTLGNID
+2742 
-2755 ADVTKVVV
+2755 
-2763 TVAHD
+2763 
-2768 GKNQQI
+2768 
-2774 ELIKNGGVW
+2774 
-2783 RFTPGAAWTDGDYTL
+2783 
-2798 TVKVEDKAGNT
+2798 
-2809 NYSAPLTVTIDTQTS
+2809 
-2824 IDRIELLND
+2824 
-2833 TGIVGDNLTNE
+2833 
-2844 ARPQFHIT
+2844 
-2852 VPTDVNSVQLSLD
+2852 
-2865 GGINWVN
+2865 
-2872 ATLTSDGVWEY
+2872 
-2883 IWPTDLVENT
+2883 
-2893 YTLTVK
+2893 
-2899 ATDVAGN
+2899 
-2906 TATETLNFIID
+2906 
-2917 TTLSTPTITLD
+2917 
-2928 SADDSGTAND
+2928 
-2938 NKTNVKTPG
+2938 
-2947 FIIGGIDSDVTQV
+2947 
-2960 VVQVM
+2960 
-2965 RDGHSEE
+2965 
-2972 VELTQTNGQW
+2972 
-2982 RFVPGSAWTDG
+2982 
-2993 DYTLTVTVKDEAG
+2993 
-3006 NIRHSAPLTV
+3006 
-3016 TIDTQITIDHIELVN
+3016 
-3031 DSGIPD
+3031 
-3037 DNLTNNVRPHFQVTV
+3037 
-3052 PTDVNVVRLSIDGGK
+3052 VRLSIDGGK

-3096 TVEATDKAGNKT
+3096 TVEATDKAGNQT
-3108 TQQLDFIIDTL
+3108 TQKLDFIIDTL
-3119 LSEPTIVLDNTD
+3119 LSEPTIVLDSTD
-3131 DSGTKGDNLTNVNK
+3131 DSGTKGDNLTNANK
-3145 PTFLLG
+3145 PTFILG

-3165 HGGTKE
+3165 YGGTKE

-3319 LSTPTIAMD
+3319 LSTPTITMD

-3353 DADAHS
+3353 DSDAQS

-3402 DNAGNVRQSTPLVV
+3402 DNAGNVRQSTPLIV

-3470 SATQGIEGV
+3470 SAAQGIEGV

-3623 DRIELVNDSGVPGD
+3623 DHIELVNDSGVPGD

-3713 TIDITLLTP
+3713 TIDITLMTP

-3847 PVFDIHQVDSDVTRV
+3847 PVFDIRQVDSDVTRV

-4533 VTTPRF
+4533 VTKPRF

-4553 RINGVSYSVTANG
+4553 RINGVSYPVTANG

-4834 LIGSTLPNT
+4834 LVGNTLPNA

-4968 GNYELTFKVEDV
+4968 GNYVLTFKVEDV

-5301 ITNHNKP
+5301 ITSHNKP

-5385 AMVAGSDNG
+5385 VMMAGSDNG

-5406 PTFSIFG
+5406 PAFSIYG

-5473 IDTFNTT
+5473 IDTLNTT

-5534 VWVNEKGHWQ
+5534 VWVNDKGHWQ

-5578 VDTHIKVFT
+5578 VDTHIQVFT
-5587 SELDDNKSSSKTEW
+5587 SELDDNKSSSKTDW
-5601 WSNSDLITMRGTGEI
+5601 WSNSSTITMRGMGEI

-5631 AVVAATGRWELST
+5631 AVVAANGQWELST
-5644 DKLPE
+5644 DQLPE
-5649 GTYDISLVIEDSAG
+5649 GKYDITLSIEDNAG
-5663 NRWEDVREI
+5663 NRKEEVHEI

-5711 EGNTYT
+5711 NGNTYT

-5751 DVPLDIMKEV
+5751 DVSLDIMKEV

-5871 GASDSDN
+5871 GVSDSDN

-5907 VTDIYQATQGA
+5907 VTDTYQATQGA

-5928 WNDGNYTLSVTVVDR
+5928 WNDGTYTLSVTVVDR

-5950 ASLAVTVDSTVTVT
+5950 ASIAVTVDSTVTVT

-5994 THLRTE
+5994 THLRTV

-6006 SVVKVTAYSITLL
+6006 SVVKETAYSITLL

-6108 VNAMNVRGKTEDD
+6108 VNAMNARGKTEDD

>member
-1 MGNKSIQKFFADQNS
+1 IQKFFADQNS

-35 PDMNITTPRG
+35 PDMNITTPHG

-113 EEEELKKQLDDA
+113 EEEELKKQLDEA

-451 NITNSTLPTFIGVA
+451 SITNSTLPTFIGVA

-536 EIETTNDSGIVGDNV
+536 EIETTDDSGIVGDNV

-600 GINNLTFTVED
+600 GVNNLTFTVED
-611 VAGNKKDFSFSYV
+611 VAGNKKDFSFSYI
-624 IDTIAPVPPTVSLE
+624 IDTVAPVPPTVSLE
-638 DYVVLPNGII
+638 DFVVLPNGII

-1055 DPDIISVQVWDAMS
+1055 DPDIISVQVWDAAS

-1114 IFDFTIDTTVST
+1114 VFDFTIDTTVST

-1186 LFIPGNTWADGS
+1186 LFTPGNTWADGS

-1321 TLSVPVIVLDSA
+1321 TLSVPVIVLNSA
-1333 DDTGI
+1333 DDTGV

-1430 ELVNDSGIPDDN
+1430 ELVNDSGIPNDN

-1472 FNATQSA
+1472 FNATQNA

-1509 KATQTLDFTIDTT
+1509 KTTQTLDFTIDTT

-1563 IVEVMH
+1563 TVEVMH

-1673 DATQSATS
+1673 DATQSATP

-1716 FTIDTILSEPT
+1716 FIIDTMLSEPT

-2016 VTIDTQITID
+2016 VTIDTQIAID

-2040 LTNNVRPH
+2040 LTN
-2048 FQVTVPTDVN
+2048 
-2058 VVRLS
+2058 
-2063 IDGGKT
+2063 
-2069 WFNAT
+2069 
-2074 QSATPGVWDYTWL
+2074 
-2087 ADVGEGKHTLT
+2087 
-2098 VEATDKAGNKTTQQL
+2098 EA
-2113 DFIIDTLLSEPT
+2113 
-2125 IVLDNTDDSGTKG
+2125 
-2138 DHLTNVN
+2138 
-2145 KPTFLLGNIDADA
+2145 
-2158 RYVTVEVQHGGTKE
+2158 
-2172 VLTATKDATGNWSV
+2172 
-2186 TPTGT
+2186 
-2191 WADGDYTLTVRVE
+2191 
-2204 DEAGNEKHS
+2204 
-2213 ASLTVT
+2213 
-2219 VDTQITIDVIELVN
+2219 
-2233 DNGIPGDNMT
+2233 
-2243 NDAHPQFRVTV
+2243 
-2254 PGDVNE
+2254 
-2260 VSLSIDGGVTWVK
+2260 
-2273 ATQSAT
+2273 
-2279 PGVWNYTWP
+2279 
-2288 GTVPDGDYTL
+2288 
-2298 NVKATDNAGNTVTET
+2298 
-2313 LHFTIDTTL
+2313 
-2322 STPVIVLD
+2322 
-2330 SADDSGVH
+2330 
-2338 GDNMTNHTQPTFALQ
+2338 
-2353 HIDDDAV
+2353 
-2360 RVTVSVEHGGVT
+2360 
-2372 TTFDATKDAGG
+2372 
-2383 WTFTPTGAWADGD
+2383 
-2396 YTLSVSVEDKAG
+2396 
-2408 NTSHSASLTVTVDT
+2408 
-2422 QIAINNIEL
+2422 
-2431 VNDSGI
+2431 
-2437 PDDNLTN
+2437 
-2444 NVRPHFQVTVPTDV
+2444 
-2458 NVVRLSIDGGKTWF
+2458 
-2472 NATQS
+2472 
-2477 ATPGVWDYIWPD
+2477 
-2489 DVADG
+2489 
-2494 GYTLTVEA
+2494 
-2502 TDEAGNKA
+2502 
-2510 TQTLDFTIDTTLSV
+2510 
-2524 PTLSLDSADDSGI
+2524 
-2537 AGDNI
+2537 
-2542 TNVKTPGFTLNNI
+2542 
-2555 DTDVSRVIV
+2555 
-2564 EVMHNGIKQEVPLVQ
+2564 
-2579 TGGQWRF
+2579 
-2586 APTSDWADGDYI
+2586 
-2598 LTVKVEDRA
+2598 
-2607 GNVKQSAPLTVTV
+2607 
-2620 DTHIAIDRIEL
+2620 
-2631 VNDSGIPGDNLT
+2631 
-2643 NEARPHFQVTV
+2643 
-2654 PADVNGVRLSID
+2654 
-2666 GGKTWFDA
+2666 
-2674 TQSATS
+2674 
-2680 GVWDYTW
+2680 
-2687 LTNVANGPHTL
+2687 
-2698 MVEASDKAGNKTT
+2698 
-2711 QKLDF
+2711 
-2716 TIDTILSEPTI
+2716 
-2727 TLDSADDSAA
+2727 
-2737 GDNIT
+2737 
-2742 NVKMPGFTLGNID
+2742 
-2755 ADVTKVVV
+2755 
-2763 TVAHD
+2763 
-2768 GKNQQI
+2768 
-2774 ELIKNGGVW
+2774 
-2783 RFTPGAAWTDGDYTL
+2783 
-2798 TVKVEDKAGNT
+2798 
-2809 NYSAPLTVTIDTQTS
+2809 
-2824 IDRIELLND
+2824 
-2833 TGIVGDNLTNE
+2833 
-2844 ARPQFHIT
+2844 
-2852 VPTDVNSVQLSLD
+2852 
-2865 GGINWVN
+2865 
-2872 ATLTSDGVWEY
+2872 
-2883 IWPTDLVENT
+2883 
-2893 YTLTVK
+2893 
-2899 ATDVAGN
+2899 
-2906 TATETLNFIID
+2906 
-2917 TTLSTPTITLD
+2917 
-2928 SADDSGTAND
+2928 
-2938 NKTNVKTPG
+2938 
-2947 FIIGGIDSDVTQV
+2947 
-2960 VVQVM
+2960 
-2965 RDGHSEE
+2965 
-2972 VELTQTNGQW
+2972 
-2982 RFVPGSAWTDG
+2982 
-2993 DYTLTVTVKDEAG
+2993 
-3006 NIRHSAPLTV
+3006 
-3016 TIDTQITIDHIELVN
+3016 
-3031 DSGIPD
+3031 
-3037 DNLTNNVRPHFQVTV
+3037 RPHFQVTV

-3171 VLTATKGATGIWSVT
+3171 VLTATKDATGNWSVTPTGTWADGDYTLTVRVEDEAGNEKHSASLTVTVDTQITIDAIELVNDNGIPGDNMTNDAHPQFRVTVPGDVNEVSLSIDGGVTWVKATQSATPGVWNYTWPGTVPDGDYTLNVKATDNAGNTVTETLHFTIDTTLSTPVIVLDSADDTGIQGDNMTNRTQPTFNLQHIDDDAVRVTVSVEHGGVTTTFDATKGVGGWTFTPPTSWGAGDYTLSVSVEDKAGNTSHSASLTVTVDTQIAINNIELVNDSGIPDDNLTNNVRPQFQVKVPTDVNEVRLSIDGGKTWFNATQSATPGVWDYTWLADVGEGKHTLTVEATDKAGNQTTQKLDFIIDTLLSEPTIVLDSTDDSGTKGDNLTNANKPTFLLGNIDADARYVTVEVQHGSTKEVLTATKGATGIWSVT

-3195 YTLTVRVEDDA
+3195 YTLTVRVEDEA

-3226 VIELVNDN
+3226 AIELVNDN

-3319 LSTPTIAMD
+3319 LSTPTITMD

-3353 DADAHS
+3353 DSDAQS

-3402 DNAGNVRQSTPLVV
+3402 DNAGNVRQSTPLIV

-3470 SATQGIEGV
+3470 SAAQGIEGV

-3489 DGKHTLTVMVTDR
+3489 DGKHILTVMVTDR

-3623 DRIELVNDSGVPGD
+3623 DHIELVNDSGVPGD

-3689 EGQHTLTVEVT
+3689 EGQHTLIVEVT
-3700 DGAGNKMTETLNF
+3700 DGAGNKMTGTLDF

-3746 VFVLG
+3746 IFVLG

-3847 PVFDIHQVDSDVTRV
+3847 PVFDIRQVDSDVTRV

-3957 VVQVRVTLDG
+3957 VIQVRVTLDG

-4002 DEAGNIAN
+4002 DQAGNIAN

-4180 FNVGSALPDGQHTLL
+4180 FNVGSALPDGKHTLL

-4303 KTSAELRIEIDT
+4303 KTSAELQIEIDT

-4533 VTTPRF
+4533 VTKPRF

-4553 RINGVSYSVTANG
+4553 RINGVSYPVTANG

-4621 GNSNSDNLTN
+4621 GSSNSDNLTN

-4654 KSGREVLKQTITV
+4654 KSGREVLKHTITV

-4725 QHEATSLRP
+4725 QYEATSLRP
-4734 EFKGFAEAFST
+4734 EFKGLAEAFST

-4834 LIGSTLPNT
+4834 LVGNTLPNA

-4968 GNYELTFKVEDV
+4968 GNYVLTFKVEDV

-5074 EDKAGNSQQKE
+5074 EDKAGNSQQKD

-5301 ITNHNKP
+5301 ITSHNKP

-5371 LLVTIDTST
+5371 LLVTVDTST

-5385 AMVAGSDNG
+5385 VMIAGSDNG

-5406 PTFSIFG
+5406 PAFSIFG

-5534 VWVNEKGHWQ
+5534 VWVNDKGHWQ

-5578 VDTHIKVFT
+5578 VDTHIQVFT
-5587 SELDDNKSSSKTEW
+5587 SELDDNKSSSKTDW
-5601 WSNSDLITMRGTGEI
+5601 WSNSSTITMRGMGEI

-5631 AVVAATGRWELST
+5631 AVVAANGQWELST
-5644 DKLPE
+5644 DQLPE
-5649 GTYDISLVIEDSAG
+5649 GKYDITLSIEDNAG
-5663 NRWEDVREI
+5663 NRKEEVHEI

-5711 EGNTYT
+5711 NGNTYT

-5751 DVPLDIMKEV
+5751 DVPLDIMKET

-5781 DKQPTFIIGNL
+5781 DNQPTFIIGNL

-5878 VTNHT
+5878 VTNHNHT

-5907 VTDIYQATQGA
+5907 VTDIYQATQDA

-5928 WNDGNYTLSVTVVDR
+5928 WNDGTYTLSVTVVDR
-5943 AGNSQQS
+5943 AGNSLQS
-5950 ASLAVTVDSTVTVT
+5950 ASLEVTVDSTVTVT

-5970 DASDDATATAVTP
+5970 DAIDDATPTAVTP

-5994 THLRTE
+5994 THLRTV

-6006 SVVKVTAYSITLL
+6006 SVVKETAYSITLL

-6046 NVSIMFEGEEFTLP
+6046 NVSVMFEGEEFTLP

-6085 IDKDNDFLI
+6085 IDKDDDFLI

-6108 VNAMNVRGKTEDD
+6108 VNAMNARGKTEDD

>member
-426 ITDTIAPE
+426 ITDTIPPE

-638 DYVVLPNGII
+638 DFVVLPNGII

-1114 IFDFTIDTTVST
+1114 VFDFTIDTTVST

-1186 LFIPGNTWADGS
+1186 LFTPGNTWTDGS

-1209 GNTNYSAPLTVVI
+1209 GNTNYSTPLTVVI

-1372 TTTFDATKGTGGWTF
+1372 TTTFDATKGTGGWSF
-1387 TPPTSWA
+1387 TPTGAWA

-1430 ELVNDSGIPDDN
+1430 ELVNDSGIPNDN

-1479 TPGVWDYIW
+1479 TPGAWDYIW

-1495 GYTLTVEATDEAGN
+1495 GYTLTVEATDKAGN
-1509 KATQTLDFTIDTT
+1509 KTTQELDFTIDTT

-1626 IDRIELVNDSGIPGD
+1626 IDRIELVNDSGIPDD

-1941 TNVKTPGFIIG
+1941 TNIKTPGFIIG

-2016 VTIDTQITID
+2016 VTIDTQIAID
-2026 HIELVNDSGIPDDN
+2026 HIELVNDSGIPNDN
-2040 LTNNVRPH
+2040 LTNEARPH

-2125 IVLDNTDDSGTKG
+2125 IVLDSTDDSGTKG
-2138 DHLTNVN
+2138 DNLTNVN

-2330 SADDSGVH
+2330 SADDTGIQ
-2338 GDNMTNHTQPTFALQ
+2338 GDNMTNSTQPTFNLQ

-2372 TTFDATKDAGG
+2372 TTFDATKGTGG
-2383 WTFTPTGAWADGD
+2383 WTFTPPTSWGAGD

-2444 NVRPHFQVTVPTDV
+2444 NVRPHFQVKVPTDV
-2458 NVVRLSIDGGKTWF
+2458 N
-2472 NATQS
+2472 
-2477 ATPGVWDYIWPD
+2477 
-2489 DVADG
+2489 
-2494 GYTLTVEA
+2494 E
-2502 TDEAGNKA
+2502 
-2510 TQTLDFTIDTTLSV
+2510 
-2524 PTLSLDSADDSGI
+2524 
-2537 AGDNI
+2537 
-2542 TNVKTPGFTLNNI
+2542 
-2555 DTDVSRVIV
+2555 
-2564 EVMHNGIKQEVPLVQ
+2564 
-2579 TGGQWRF
+2579 
-2586 APTSDWADGDYI
+2586 
-2598 LTVKVEDRA
+2598 
-2607 GNVKQSAPLTVTV
+2607 
-2620 DTHIAIDRIEL
+2620 
-2631 VNDSGIPGDNLT
+2631 
-2643 NEARPHFQVTV
+2643 
-2654 PADVNGVRLSID
+2654 
-2666 GGKTWFDA
+2666 
-2674 TQSATS
+2674 
-2680 GVWDYTW
+2680 
-2687 LTNVANGPHTL
+2687 
-2698 MVEASDKAGNKTT
+2698 
-2711 QKLDF
+2711 
-2716 TIDTILSEPTI
+2716 
-2727 TLDSADDSAA
+2727 
-2737 GDNIT
+2737 
-2742 NVKMPGFTLGNID
+2742 
-2755 ADVTKVVV
+2755 
-2763 TVAHD
+2763 
-2768 GKNQQI
+2768 
-2774 ELIKNGGVW
+2774 
-2783 RFTPGAAWTDGDYTL
+2783 
-2798 TVKVEDKAGNT
+2798 
-2809 NYSAPLTVTIDTQTS
+2809 
-2824 IDRIELLND
+2824 
-2833 TGIVGDNLTNE
+2833 
-2844 ARPQFHIT
+2844 
-2852 VPTDVNSVQLSLD
+2852 
-2865 GGINWVN
+2865 
-2872 ATLTSDGVWEY
+2872 
-2883 IWPTDLVENT
+2883 
-2893 YTLTVK
+2893 
-2899 ATDVAGN
+2899 
-2906 TATETLNFIID
+2906 
-2917 TTLSTPTITLD
+2917 
-2928 SADDSGTAND
+2928 
-2938 NKTNVKTPG
+2938 
-2947 FIIGGIDSDVTQV
+2947 
-2960 VVQVM
+2960 
-2965 RDGHSEE
+2965 
-2972 VELTQTNGQW
+2972 
-2982 RFVPGSAWTDG
+2982 
-2993 DYTLTVTVKDEAG
+2993 
-3006 NIRHSAPLTV
+3006 
-3016 TIDTQITIDHIELVN
+3016 
-3031 DSGIPD
+3031 
-3037 DNLTNNVRPHFQVTV
+3037 
-3052 PTDVNVVRLSIDGGK
+3052 VRLSIDGGK

-3096 TVEATDKAGNKT
+3096 TVEATDKAGNQT
-3108 TQQLDFIIDTL
+3108 TQKLDFIIDTL
-3119 LSEPTIVLDNTD
+3119 LSEPTIVLDSTD
-3131 DSGTKGDNLTNVNK
+3131 DSGTKGDNLTNANK

-3195 YTLTVRVEDDA
+3195 YTLTVRVEDEA

-3275 GTAGIWDYTWPK
+3275 GTAGTWDYTWPK

-3353 DADAHS
+3353 DSDAQS

-3402 DNAGNVRQSTPLVV
+3402 DNAGNVRQSTPLIV

-3470 SATQGIEGV
+3470 SAAQGIEGV

-3489 DGKHTLTVMVTDR
+3489 DGKHILTVMVTDR

-3623 DRIELVNDSGVPGD
+3623 DHIELVNDSGVPGD

-3689 EGQHTLTVEVT
+3689 EGQHTLIVEVT
-3700 DGAGNKMTETLNF
+3700 DGAGNKMTGTLDF

-3847 PVFDIHQVDSDVTRV
+3847 PVFDIRQVDSDVTRV

-4180 FNVGSALPDGQHTLL
+4180 FNVGSALPDGKHTLL

-4303 KTSAELRIEIDT
+4303 KTSAELQIEIDT

-4481 GTYKIEIVAEDIAG
+4481 GTYKIEVVAEDIAG

-4533 VTTPRF
+4533 VTKPRF

-4553 RINGVSYSVTANG
+4553 RINGVSYPVTANG

-4654 KSGREVLKQTITV
+4654 KSGREVLKHTITV

-4968 GNYELTFKVEDV
+4968 GNYVLTFKVEDV

-5074 EDKAGNSQQKE
+5074 EDKAGNSQQKD

-5301 ITNHNKP
+5301 ITSHNKP

-5534 VWVNEKGHWQ
+5534 VWANDKGHWQ

-5559 TVKSTDR
+5559 NVKSTDR

-5578 VDTHIKVFT
+5578 VDTHIQVFT
-5587 SELDDNKSSSKTEW
+5587 SELDDNKSSSKTDW
-5601 WSNSDLITMRGTGEI
+5601 WSNSSTITMRGMGEI

-5631 AVVAATGRWELST
+5631 AVVAANGKWELST
-5644 DKLPE
+5644 DQLPE
-5649 GTYDISLVIEDSAG
+5649 GKYDITLSIEDNAG
-5663 NRWEDVREI
+5663 NRKEEVHEI

-5711 EGNTYT
+5711 NGNTYT

-5907 VTDIYQATQGA
+5907 VTDTYQATQGA

-5928 WNDGNYTLSVTVVDR
+5928 WNDGTYTLSVTVVDRAGNSQQSALLEVTVDSTLTVPEIALAAGEDNGASDSDNVTNHTQPKFTLQHIDADVTGATVNVTHNGVTDTYQATQGADDWTFTPPAAWNDGTYTLSVTVVDRAGNSQQSALLEVTVDSTLTVPEIALAAGEDNGASDSDNVTNHTQPKFTLQHIDADVTGATVNVTHNGVTDTYQATQGADDWTFTPPAAWNDGTYTLSVTVVDR

-5964 ADSQHD
+5964 ADSQHN
-5970 DASDDATATAVTP
+5970 DASDDATAIAVTP

-5994 THLRTE
+5994 THLRTV

-6006 SVVKVTAYSITLL
+6006 SVVKETAYSITLL

-6046 NVSIMFEGEEFTLP
+6046 NVSVMFEGEEFTLP

-6085 IDKDNDFLI
+6085 IDKDDDFLI

-6108 VNAMNVRGKTEDD
+6108 VNAMNARGKTEDD

>member
-426 ITDTIAPE
+426 ITDTIPPE

-932 DTGVDN
+932 DTGGDN

-1055 DPDIISVQVWDAMS
+1055 DPDIISVQVWDAAS

-1114 IFDFTIDTTVST
+1114 VFDFTIDTTVST

-1372 TTTFDATKGTGGWTF
+1372 TTTFDATKGTGGWSF
-1387 TPPTSWA
+1387 TPTGAWA

-1430 ELVNDSGIPDDN
+1430 ELVNDSGIPNDN

-1479 TPGVWDYIW
+1479 TPGAWDYIW

-1495 GYTLTVEATDEAGN
+1495 GYTLTVEATDKAGN
-1509 KATQTLDFTIDTT
+1509 KTTQELDFTIDTT

-2016 VTIDTQITID
+2016 VTIDTQIAID

-2040 LTNNVRPH
+2040 LTNEARPH

-2113 DFIIDTLLSEPT
+2113 DFIIDTMLSEPT

-2138 DHLTNVN
+2138 DNLTNVN

-2219 VDTQITIDVIELVN
+2219 VDTQITIDAIELVN

-2322 STPVIVLD
+2322 SVPVIVLN
-2330 SADDSGVH
+2330 SADDTGVQ
-2338 GDNMTNHTQPTFALQ
+2338 GDNMTNSSQPTFALQ

-2372 TTFDATKDAGG
+2372 TTFDATKGVGG
-2383 WTFTPTGAWADGD
+2383 WSFTPTGAWADGD

-2444 NVRPHFQVTVPTDV
+2444 NVRPHFQVKVPTDV
-2458 NVVRLSIDGGKTWF
+2458 N
-2472 NATQS
+2472 
-2477 ATPGVWDYIWPD
+2477 
-2489 DVADG
+2489 
-2494 GYTLTVEA
+2494 E
-2502 TDEAGNKA
+2502 
-2510 TQTLDFTIDTTLSV
+2510 
-2524 PTLSLDSADDSGI
+2524 
-2537 AGDNI
+2537 
-2542 TNVKTPGFTLNNI
+2542 
-2555 DTDVSRVIV
+2555 
-2564 EVMHNGIKQEVPLVQ
+2564 
-2579 TGGQWRF
+2579 
-2586 APTSDWADGDYI
+2586 
-2598 LTVKVEDRA
+2598 
-2607 GNVKQSAPLTVTV
+2607 
-2620 DTHIAIDRIEL
+2620 
-2631 VNDSGIPGDNLT
+2631 
-2643 NEARPHFQVTV
+2643 
-2654 PADVNGVRLSID
+2654 
-2666 GGKTWFDA
+2666 
-2674 TQSATS
+2674 
-2680 GVWDYTW
+2680 
-2687 LTNVANGPHTL
+2687 
-2698 MVEASDKAGNKTT
+2698 
-2711 QKLDF
+2711 
-2716 TIDTILSEPTI
+2716 
-2727 TLDSADDSAA
+2727 
-2737 GDNIT
+2737 
-2742 NVKMPGFTLGNID
+2742 
-2755 ADVTKVVV
+2755 
-2763 TVAHD
+2763 
-2768 GKNQQI
+2768 
-2774 ELIKNGGVW
+2774 
-2783 RFTPGAAWTDGDYTL
+2783 
-2798 TVKVEDKAGNT
+2798 
-2809 NYSAPLTVTIDTQTS
+2809 
-2824 IDRIELLND
+2824 
-2833 TGIVGDNLTNE
+2833 
-2844 ARPQFHIT
+2844 
-2852 VPTDVNSVQLSLD
+2852 
-2865 GGINWVN
+2865 
-2872 ATLTSDGVWEY
+2872 
-2883 IWPTDLVENT
+2883 
-2893 YTLTVK
+2893 
-2899 ATDVAGN
+2899 
-2906 TATETLNFIID
+2906 
-2917 TTLSTPTITLD
+2917 
-2928 SADDSGTAND
+2928 
-2938 NKTNVKTPG
+2938 
-2947 FIIGGIDSDVTQV
+2947 
-2960 VVQVM
+2960 
-2965 RDGHSEE
+2965 
-2972 VELTQTNGQW
+2972 
-2982 RFVPGSAWTDG
+2982 
-2993 DYTLTVTVKDEAG
+2993 
-3006 NIRHSAPLTV
+3006 
-3016 TIDTQITIDHIELVN
+3016 
-3031 DSGIPD
+3031 
-3037 DNLTNNVRPHFQVTV
+3037 
-3052 PTDVNVVRLSIDGGK
+3052 VRLSIDGGK

-3096 TVEATDKAGNKT
+3096 TVEATDKAGNQT
-3108 TQQLDFIIDTL
+3108 TQKLDFIIDTM
-3119 LSEPTIVLDNTD
+3119 LSEPTIVLDSTD
-3131 DSGTKGDNLTNVNK
+3131 DSGTKGDNLTNANK
-3145 PTFLLG
+3145 PTFILG

-3165 HGGTKE
+3165 YGGTKE

-3195 YTLTVRVEDDA
+3195 YMLTVRVEDDA

-3319 LSTPTIAMD
+3319 LSTPTITMD

-3353 DADAHS
+3353 DSDAQS

-3402 DNAGNVRQSTPLVV
+3402 DNAGNVRQSTPLIV

-3470 SATQGIEGV
+3470 SAAQGIEGV

-3623 DRIELVNDSGVPGD
+3623 DHIELVNDSGVPGD

-3713 TIDITLLTP
+3713 TIDITLMTP

-4303 KTSAELRIEIDT
+4303 KTSAELKIEIDT

-4533 VTTPRF
+4533 VTKPRF

-4553 RINGVSYSVTANG
+4553 RINGVSYPVTANG

-4892 RSTAVDVTIDTE
+4892 RSTAVDLTIDTE

-5301 ITNHNKP
+5301 ITSHNKP

-5385 AMVAGSDNG
+5385 VMMAGSDNG

-5406 PTFSIFG
+5406 PAFSIYG

-5473 IDTFNTT
+5473 IDTLNTT

-5578 VDTHIKVFT
+5578 VDTHIQVFT
-5587 SELDDNKSSSKTEW
+5587 SELDDNKSSSKTDW
-5601 WSNSDLITMRGTGEI
+5601 WSNSSTITMRGMGEI

-5631 AVVAATGRWELST
+5631 AVVAANGQWELST
-5644 DKLPE
+5644 DQLPE
-5649 GTYDISLVIEDSAG
+5649 GKYDITLSIEDNAG
-5663 NRWEDVREI
+5663 NRKEEVHEI

-5711 EGNTYT
+5711 NGNTYT

-5751 DVPLDIMKEV
+5751 DVSLDIMKEV

-5871 GASDSDN
+5871 GVSDSDN

-5907 VTDIYQATQGA
+5907 VTDTYQATQGA

-5928 WNDGNYTLSVTVVDR
+5928 WNDGTYTLSVTVVDR

-5970 DASDDATATAVTP
+5970 DASDDATPTAVTP
-5983 PESETVNAESA
+5983 LESETVNAESD
-5994 THLRTE
+5994 THLRTV

-6006 SVVKVTAYSITLL
+6006 SVVKETAYSITLL

-6046 NVSIMFEGEEFTLP
+6046 NVSVMFEGEEFTLP

-6108 VNAMNVRGKTEDD
+6108 VNAMNARGKAEDD

>member
-2125 IVLDNTDDSGTKG
+2125 IVLDSTDDSGTKG

-2422 QIAINNIEL
+2422 QIAINN
-2431 VNDSGI
+2431 
-2437 PDDNLTN
+2437 
-2444 NVRPHFQVTVPTDV
+2444 
-2458 NVVRLSIDGGKTWF
+2458 
-2472 NATQS
+2472 
-2477 ATPGVWDYIWPD
+2477 
-2489 DVADG
+2489 
-2494 GYTLTVEA
+2494 
-2502 TDEAGNKA
+2502 
-2510 TQTLDFTIDTTLSV
+2510 
-2524 PTLSLDSADDSGI
+2524 
-2537 AGDNI
+2537 
-2542 TNVKTPGFTLNNI
+2542 
-2555 DTDVSRVIV
+2555 
-2564 EVMHNGIKQEVPLVQ
+2564 
-2579 TGGQWRF
+2579 
-2586 APTSDWADGDYI
+2586 
-2598 LTVKVEDRA
+2598 
-2607 GNVKQSAPLTVTV
+2607 
-2620 DTHIAIDRIEL
+2620 
-2631 VNDSGIPGDNLT
+2631 
-2643 NEARPHFQVTV
+2643 
-2654 PADVNGVRLSID
+2654 
-2666 GGKTWFDA
+2666 
-2674 TQSATS
+2674 
-2680 GVWDYTW
+2680 
-2687 LTNVANGPHTL
+2687 
-2698 MVEASDKAGNKTT
+2698 
-2711 QKLDF
+2711 
-2716 TIDTILSEPTI
+2716 
-2727 TLDSADDSAA
+2727 
-2737 GDNIT
+2737 
-2742 NVKMPGFTLGNID
+2742 
-2755 ADVTKVVV
+2755 
-2763 TVAHD
+2763 
-2768 GKNQQI
+2768 
-2774 ELIKNGGVW
+2774 
-2783 RFTPGAAWTDGDYTL
+2783 
-2798 TVKVEDKAGNT
+2798 
-2809 NYSAPLTVTIDTQTS
+2809 
-2824 IDRIELLND
+2824 
-2833 TGIVGDNLTNE
+2833 
-2844 ARPQFHIT
+2844 
-2852 VPTDVNSVQLSLD
+2852 
-2865 GGINWVN
+2865 
-2872 ATLTSDGVWEY
+2872 
-2883 IWPTDLVENT
+2883 
-2893 YTLTVK
+2893 
-2899 ATDVAGN
+2899 
-2906 TATETLNFIID
+2906 
-2917 TTLSTPTITLD
+2917 
-2928 SADDSGTAND
+2928 
-2938 NKTNVKTPG
+2938 
-2947 FIIGGIDSDVTQV
+2947 
-2960 VVQVM
+2960 
-2965 RDGHSEE
+2965 
-2972 VELTQTNGQW
+2972 
-2982 RFVPGSAWTDG
+2982 
-2993 DYTLTVTVKDEAG
+2993 
-3006 NIRHSAPLTV
+3006 
-3016 TIDTQITIDHIELVN
+3016 IELVN

-4553 RINGVSYSVTANG
+4553 RINGVSYPVTANG

-5631 AVVAATGRWELST
+5631 AIVAATGRWELST

>member
-426 ITDTIAPE
+426 ITDTIPPE

-1031 DSDSGISDDNLT
+1031 DSDSGIADDNLT

-1114 IFDFTIDTTVST
+1114 VFDFTIDTTVST

-1333 DDTGI
+1333 DDTGV

-1345 STQPT
+1345 RTQPT

-1453 TVPTDVNVVRL
+1453 KVPTDVNEVRL

-1479 TPGVWDYIW
+1479 TTGVWDYIW

-2125 IVLDNTDDSGTKG
+2125 IVLDSTDDSGTKG
-2138 DHLTNVN
+2138 DNLTNVN

-2322 STPVIVLD
+2322 SVPVIVLN
-2330 SADDSGVH
+2330 SADDTGVQ
-2338 GDNMTNHTQPTFALQ
+2338 GDNMTNSTQPTFALQ

-2372 TTFDATKDAGG
+2372 TTFDATKGVGG
-2383 WTFTPTGAWADGD
+2383 WSFTPTGAWADGD

-2444 NVRPHFQVTVPTDV
+2444 NVRPHFQVKVPTDV
-2458 NVVRLSIDGGKTWF
+2458 N
-2472 NATQS
+2472 
-2477 ATPGVWDYIWPD
+2477 
-2489 DVADG
+2489 
-2494 GYTLTVEA
+2494 E
-2502 TDEAGNKA
+2502 
-2510 TQTLDFTIDTTLSV
+2510 
-2524 PTLSLDSADDSGI
+2524 
-2537 AGDNI
+2537 
-2542 TNVKTPGFTLNNI
+2542 
-2555 DTDVSRVIV
+2555 
-2564 EVMHNGIKQEVPLVQ
+2564 
-2579 TGGQWRF
+2579 
-2586 APTSDWADGDYI
+2586 
-2598 LTVKVEDRA
+2598 
-2607 GNVKQSAPLTVTV
+2607 
-2620 DTHIAIDRIEL
+2620 
-2631 VNDSGIPGDNLT
+2631 
-2643 NEARPHFQVTV
+2643 
-2654 PADVNGVRLSID
+2654 
-2666 GGKTWFDA
+2666 
-2674 TQSATS
+2674 
-2680 GVWDYTW
+2680 
-2687 LTNVANGPHTL
+2687 
-2698 MVEASDKAGNKTT
+2698 
-2711 QKLDF
+2711 
-2716 TIDTILSEPTI
+2716 
-2727 TLDSADDSAA
+2727 
-2737 GDNIT
+2737 
-2742 NVKMPGFTLGNID
+2742 
-2755 ADVTKVVV
+2755 
-2763 TVAHD
+2763 
-2768 GKNQQI
+2768 
-2774 ELIKNGGVW
+2774 
-2783 RFTPGAAWTDGDYTL
+2783 
-2798 TVKVEDKAGNT
+2798 
-2809 NYSAPLTVTIDTQTS
+2809 
-2824 IDRIELLND
+2824 
-2833 TGIVGDNLTNE
+2833 
-2844 ARPQFHIT
+2844 
-2852 VPTDVNSVQLSLD
+2852 
-2865 GGINWVN
+2865 
-2872 ATLTSDGVWEY
+2872 
-2883 IWPTDLVENT
+2883 
-2893 YTLTVK
+2893 
-2899 ATDVAGN
+2899 
-2906 TATETLNFIID
+2906 
-2917 TTLSTPTITLD
+2917 
-2928 SADDSGTAND
+2928 
-2938 NKTNVKTPG
+2938 
-2947 FIIGGIDSDVTQV
+2947 
-2960 VVQVM
+2960 
-2965 RDGHSEE
+2965 
-2972 VELTQTNGQW
+2972 
-2982 RFVPGSAWTDG
+2982 
-2993 DYTLTVTVKDEAG
+2993 
-3006 NIRHSAPLTV
+3006 
-3016 TIDTQITIDHIELVN
+3016 
-3031 DSGIPD
+3031 
-3037 DNLTNNVRPHFQVTV
+3037 
-3052 PTDVNVVRLSIDGGK
+3052 VRLSIDGGK

-3096 TVEATDKAGNKT
+3096 TVEATDKAGNQT
-3108 TQQLDFIIDTL
+3108 TQKLDFIIDTL
-3119 LSEPTIVLDNTD
+3119 LSEPTIVLDSTD
-3131 DSGTKGDNLTNVNK
+3131 DSGTKGDNLTNANK
-3145 PTFLLG
+3145 PTFILG

-3275 GTAGIWDYTWPK
+3275 GTAGTWDYTWPK

-3353 DADAHS
+3353 DSDAQS

-3402 DNAGNVRQSTPLVV
+3402 DNAGNVRQSTPLIV

-3623 DRIELVNDSGVPGD
+3623 DHIELVNDSGVPGD

-3713 TIDITLLTP
+3713 TIDITLMTP

-3785 PDSALADG
+3785 PDSALVDG

-4533 VTTPRF
+4533 VTKPRF

-4553 RINGVSYSVTANG
+4553 RINGVSYPVTANG

-4892 RSTAVDVTIDTE
+4892 RSTAVDLTIDTE

-5301 ITNHNKP
+5301 ITSHNKP

-5385 AMVAGSDNG
+5385 VMMAGSDNG

-5406 PTFSIFG
+5406 PAFSIYG

-5473 IDTFNTT
+5473 IDTLNTT

-5534 VWVNEKGHWQ
+5534 VWVNDKGHWQ

-5578 VDTHIKVFT
+5578 VDTHIQVFT
-5587 SELDDNKSSSKTEW
+5587 SELDDNKSSSKTDW
-5601 WSNSDLITMRGTGEI
+5601 WSNSSTITMRGMGEI

-5631 AVVAATGRWELST
+5631 AVVAANGQWELST
-5644 DKLPE
+5644 DQLPE
-5649 GTYDISLVIEDSAG
+5649 GKYDITLSIEDNAG
-5663 NRWEDVREI
+5663 NRKEEVHEI

-5711 EGNTYT
+5711 NGNTYT

-5751 DVPLDIMKEV
+5751 DVSLDIMKEV

-5871 GASDSDN
+5871 GVSDSDN

-5907 VTDIYQATQGA
+5907 VTDTYQATQGA

-5928 WNDGNYTLSVTVVDR
+5928 WNDGTYTLSVTVVDR

-5970 DASDDATATAVTP
+5970 DASDDATPTAVTP
-5983 PESETVNAESA
+5983 LESETVNAESD
-5994 THLRTE
+5994 THLRTV

-6006 SVVKVTAYSITLL
+6006 SVVKETAYSITLL

-6046 NVSIMFEGEEFTLP
+6046 NVSVMFEGEEFTLP

-6108 VNAMNVRGKTEDD
+6108 VNAMNARGKAEDD

>member
-113 EEEELKKQLDDA
+113 EEEELKKQLDEA

-152 AFEVQNSSKQIEE
+152 AFEVQNSSKQMEE
-165 MLQNFL
+165 MLQEFL

-451 NITNSTLPTFIGVA
+451 SITNSTLPTFIGVA

-536 EIETTNDSGIVGDNV
+536 EIETTDDSGIVGDNV

-600 GINNLTFTVED
+600 GVNNLTFTVED

-624 IDTIAPVPPTVSLE
+624 IDTVAPVPPTVSLE
-638 DYVVLPNGII
+638 DFVVLPNGII

-1031 DSDSGISDDNLT
+1031 DSDSGIADDNLT

-1114 IFDFTIDTTVST
+1114 VFDFTIDTTVST

-1186 LFIPGNTWADGS
+1186 LFTPGNTWADGS

-1372 TTTFDATKGTGGWTF
+1372 TTTFDATKGTGGWSF
-1387 TPPTSWA
+1387 TPTGAWA

-1430 ELVNDSGIPDDN
+1430 ELVNDSGIPNDN

-1479 TPGVWDYIW
+1479 TPGAWDYIW

-1495 GYTLTVEATDEAGN
+1495 GYTLTVEATDKAGN
-1509 KATQTLDFTIDTT
+1509 KTTQELDFTIDTT

-1563 IVEVMH
+1563 TVEVMH

-1673 DATQSATS
+1673 DATQSATP

-1716 FTIDTILSEPT
+1716 FIIDTMLSEPT

-2016 VTIDTQITID
+2016 VTIDTQIAID

-2040 LTNNVRPH
+2040 LTN
-2048 FQVTVPTDVN
+2048 
-2058 VVRLS
+2058 
-2063 IDGGKT
+2063 
-2069 WFNAT
+2069 
-2074 QSATPGVWDYTWL
+2074 
-2087 ADVGEGKHTLT
+2087 
-2098 VEATDKAGNKTTQQL
+2098 EA
-2113 DFIIDTLLSEPT
+2113 
-2125 IVLDNTDDSGTKG
+2125 
-2138 DHLTNVN
+2138 
-2145 KPTFLLGNIDADA
+2145 
-2158 RYVTVEVQHGGTKE
+2158 
-2172 VLTATKDATGNWSV
+2172 
-2186 TPTGT
+2186 
-2191 WADGDYTLTVRVE
+2191 
-2204 DEAGNEKHS
+2204 
-2213 ASLTVT
+2213 
-2219 VDTQITIDVIELVN
+2219 
-2233 DNGIPGDNMT
+2233 
-2243 NDAHPQFRVTV
+2243 
-2254 PGDVNE
+2254 
-2260 VSLSIDGGVTWVK
+2260 
-2273 ATQSAT
+2273 
-2279 PGVWNYTWP
+2279 
-2288 GTVPDGDYTL
+2288 
-2298 NVKATDNAGNTVTET
+2298 
-2313 LHFTIDTTL
+2313 
-2322 STPVIVLD
+2322 
-2330 SADDSGVH
+2330 
-2338 GDNMTNHTQPTFALQ
+2338 
-2353 HIDDDAV
+2353 
-2360 RVTVSVEHGGVT
+2360 
-2372 TTFDATKDAGG
+2372 
-2383 WTFTPTGAWADGD
+2383 
-2396 YTLSVSVEDKAG
+2396 
-2408 NTSHSASLTVTVDT
+2408 
-2422 QIAINNIEL
+2422 
-2431 VNDSGI
+2431 
-2437 PDDNLTN
+2437 
-2444 NVRPHFQVTVPTDV
+2444 
-2458 NVVRLSIDGGKTWF
+2458 
-2472 NATQS
+2472 
-2477 ATPGVWDYIWPD
+2477 
-2489 DVADG
+2489 
-2494 GYTLTVEA
+2494 
-2502 TDEAGNKA
+2502 
-2510 TQTLDFTIDTTLSV
+2510 
-2524 PTLSLDSADDSGI
+2524 
-2537 AGDNI
+2537 
-2542 TNVKTPGFTLNNI
+2542 
-2555 DTDVSRVIV
+2555 
-2564 EVMHNGIKQEVPLVQ
+2564 
-2579 TGGQWRF
+2579 
-2586 APTSDWADGDYI
+2586 
-2598 LTVKVEDRA
+2598 
-2607 GNVKQSAPLTVTV
+2607 
-2620 DTHIAIDRIEL
+2620 
-2631 VNDSGIPGDNLT
+2631 
-2643 NEARPHFQVTV
+2643 
-2654 PADVNGVRLSID
+2654 
-2666 GGKTWFDA
+2666 
-2674 TQSATS
+2674 
-2680 GVWDYTW
+2680 
-2687 LTNVANGPHTL
+2687 
-2698 MVEASDKAGNKTT
+2698 
-2711 QKLDF
+2711 
-2716 TIDTILSEPTI
+2716 
-2727 TLDSADDSAA
+2727 
-2737 GDNIT
+2737 
-2742 NVKMPGFTLGNID
+2742 
-2755 ADVTKVVV
+2755 
-2763 TVAHD
+2763 
-2768 GKNQQI
+2768 
-2774 ELIKNGGVW
+2774 
-2783 RFTPGAAWTDGDYTL
+2783 
-2798 TVKVEDKAGNT
+2798 
-2809 NYSAPLTVTIDTQTS
+2809 
-2824 IDRIELLND
+2824 
-2833 TGIVGDNLTNE
+2833 
-2844 ARPQFHIT
+2844 
-2852 VPTDVNSVQLSLD
+2852 
-2865 GGINWVN
+2865 
-2872 ATLTSDGVWEY
+2872 
-2883 IWPTDLVENT
+2883 
-2893 YTLTVK
+2893 
-2899 ATDVAGN
+2899 
-2906 TATETLNFIID
+2906 
-2917 TTLSTPTITLD
+2917 
-2928 SADDSGTAND
+2928 
-2938 NKTNVKTPG
+2938 
-2947 FIIGGIDSDVTQV
+2947 
-2960 VVQVM
+2960 
-2965 RDGHSEE
+2965 
-2972 VELTQTNGQW
+2972 
-2982 RFVPGSAWTDG
+2982 
-2993 DYTLTVTVKDEAG
+2993 
-3006 NIRHSAPLTV
+3006 
-3016 TIDTQITIDHIELVN
+3016 
-3031 DSGIPD
+3031 
-3037 DNLTNNVRPHFQVTV
+3037 RPHFQVTV

-3171 VLTATKGATGIWSVT
+3171 VLTATKDATGNWSVTPTGTWADGDYTLTVRVEDEAGNEKHSASLTVTVDTQITIDAIELVNDNGIPGDNMTNDAHPQFRVTVPGDVNEVSLSIDGGVTWVKATQSATPGVWNYTWPGTVPDGDYTLNVKATDNAGNTVTETLHFTIDTTLSTPVIVLDSADDTGIQGDNMTNRTQPTFNLQHIDDDAVRVTVSVEHGGVTTTFDATKGVGGWTFTPPTSWGAGDYTLSVSVEDKAGNTSHSASLTVTVDTQIAINNIELVNDSGIPDDNLTNNVRPQFQVKVPTDVNEVRLSIDGGKTWFNATQSATPGVWDYTWLADVGEGKHTLTVEATDKAGNQTTQKLDFIIDTLLSEPTIVLDSTDDSGTKGDNLTNANKPTFLLGNIDADARYVTVEVQHGSTKEVLTATKGATGIWSVT

-3195 YTLTVRVEDDA
+3195 YTLTVRVEDEA

-3226 VIELVNDN
+3226 AIELVNDN

-3319 LSTPTIAMD
+3319 LSTPTITMD

-3353 DADAHS
+3353 DSDAQS

-3402 DNAGNVRQSTPLVV
+3402 DNAGNVRQSTPLIV

-3470 SATQGIEGV
+3470 SAAQGIEGV

-3489 DGKHTLTVMVTDR
+3489 DGKHILTVMVTDR

-3623 DRIELVNDSGVPGD
+3623 DHIELVNDSGVPGD

-3689 EGQHTLTVEVT
+3689 EGQHTLIVEVT
-3700 DGAGNKMTETLNF
+3700 DGAGNKMTGTLDF

-3746 VFVLG
+3746 IFVLG

-3847 PVFDIHQVDSDVTRV
+3847 PVFDIRQVDSDVTRV

-3917 VRIDTTTTINNIV
+3917 VHIDTTTTINNIV

-3957 VVQVRVTLDG
+3957 VIQVRVTLDG

-4002 DEAGNIAN
+4002 DQAGNIAN

-4180 FNVGSALPDGQHTLL
+4180 FNVGSALPDGKHTLL

-4303 KTSAELRIEIDT
+4303 KTSAELQIEIDT

-4533 VTTPRF
+4533 VTKPRF

-4553 RINGVSYSVTANG
+4553 RINGVSYPVTANG

-4621 GNSNSDNLTN
+4621 GSSNSDNLTN

-4654 KSGREVLKQTITV
+4654 KSGREVLKHTITV

-4725 QHEATSLRP
+4725 QYEATSLRP
-4734 EFKGFAEAFST
+4734 EFKGLAEAFST

-4834 LIGSTLPNT
+4834 LVGNTLPNA

-4968 GNYELTFKVEDV
+4968 GNYVLTFKVEDV

-5074 EDKAGNSQQKE
+5074 EDKAGNSQQKD

-5301 ITNHNKP
+5301 ITSHNKP

-5385 AMVAGSDNG
+5385 VMMAGSDNG

-5406 PTFSIFG
+5406 PAFSIYG

-5534 VWVNEKGHWQ
+5534 VWVNDKGHWQ

-5578 VDTHIKVFT
+5578 VDTHIQVFT
-5587 SELDDNKSSSKTEW
+5587 SELDDNKSSSKTDW
-5601 WSNSDLITMRGTGEI
+5601 WSNSSTITMRGMGEI

-5631 AVVAATGRWELST
+5631 AVVAANGQWELST
-5644 DKLPE
+5644 DQLPE
-5649 GTYDISLVIEDSAG
+5649 GKYDITLSIEDNAG
-5663 NRWEDVREI
+5663 NRKEEVHEI

-5711 EGNTYT
+5711 NGNTYT

-5751 DVPLDIMKEV
+5751 DVPLDIMKET

-5781 DKQPTFIIGNL
+5781 DNQPTFIIGNL

-5858 TVPEIALAAGEDN
+5858 TVPEIALAAGEGN

-5878 VTNHT
+5878 VTNHNHT

-5928 WNDGNYTLSVTVVDR
+5928 WNDGTYTLSVTVVDR
-5943 AGNSQQS
+5943 AGNSLQS
-5950 ASLAVTVDSTVTVT
+5950 ASLEVTVDSTVTVT

-5994 THLRTE
+5994 THLRTV

-6006 SVVKVTAYSITLL
+6006 SVVKETAYSITLL

-6046 NVSIMFEGEEFTLP
+6046 NVSVMFEGEEFTLP

-6085 IDKDNDFLI
+6085 IDKDDDFLI

-6108 VNAMNVRGKTEDD
+6108 VNAMNARGKTEDD

>member
-938 TDHIINEKNPALTG
+938 TDHIINEKNPVLTG

-2125 IVLDNTDDSGTKG
+2125 IVLDSTDDSGTKG

-2422 QIAINNIEL
+2422 QIAINN
-2431 VNDSGI
+2431 
-2437 PDDNLTN
+2437 
-2444 NVRPHFQVTVPTDV
+2444 
-2458 NVVRLSIDGGKTWF
+2458 
-2472 NATQS
+2472 
-2477 ATPGVWDYIWPD
+2477 
-2489 DVADG
+2489 
-2494 GYTLTVEA
+2494 
-2502 TDEAGNKA
+2502 
-2510 TQTLDFTIDTTLSV
+2510 
-2524 PTLSLDSADDSGI
+2524 
-2537 AGDNI
+2537 
-2542 TNVKTPGFTLNNI
+2542 
-2555 DTDVSRVIV
+2555 
-2564 EVMHNGIKQEVPLVQ
+2564 
-2579 TGGQWRF
+2579 
-2586 APTSDWADGDYI
+2586 
-2598 LTVKVEDRA
+2598 
-2607 GNVKQSAPLTVTV
+2607 
-2620 DTHIAIDRIEL
+2620 
-2631 VNDSGIPGDNLT
+2631 
-2643 NEARPHFQVTV
+2643 
-2654 PADVNGVRLSID
+2654 
-2666 GGKTWFDA
+2666 
-2674 TQSATS
+2674 
-2680 GVWDYTW
+2680 
-2687 LTNVANGPHTL
+2687 
-2698 MVEASDKAGNKTT
+2698 
-2711 QKLDF
+2711 
-2716 TIDTILSEPTI
+2716 
-2727 TLDSADDSAA
+2727 
-2737 GDNIT
+2737 
-2742 NVKMPGFTLGNID
+2742 
-2755 ADVTKVVV
+2755 
-2763 TVAHD
+2763 
-2768 GKNQQI
+2768 
-2774 ELIKNGGVW
+2774 
-2783 RFTPGAAWTDGDYTL
+2783 
-2798 TVKVEDKAGNT
+2798 
-2809 NYSAPLTVTIDTQTS
+2809 
-2824 IDRIELLND
+2824 
-2833 TGIVGDNLTNE
+2833 
-2844 ARPQFHIT
+2844 
-2852 VPTDVNSVQLSLD
+2852 
-2865 GGINWVN
+2865 
-2872 ATLTSDGVWEY
+2872 
-2883 IWPTDLVENT
+2883 
-2893 YTLTVK
+2893 
-2899 ATDVAGN
+2899 
-2906 TATETLNFIID
+2906 
-2917 TTLSTPTITLD
+2917 
-2928 SADDSGTAND
+2928 
-2938 NKTNVKTPG
+2938 
-2947 FIIGGIDSDVTQV
+2947 
-2960 VVQVM
+2960 
-2965 RDGHSEE
+2965 
-2972 VELTQTNGQW
+2972 
-2982 RFVPGSAWTDG
+2982 
-2993 DYTLTVTVKDEAG
+2993 
-3006 NIRHSAPLTV
+3006 
-3016 TIDTQITIDHIELVN
+3016 IELVN

-4553 RINGVSYSVTANG
+4553 RINGVSYPVTANG

>member
-696 QGAYDIEIIS
+696 QGAYDIEITS

-2125 IVLDNTDDSGTKG
+2125 IVLDSTDDSGTKG

-2422 QIAINNIEL
+2422 QIAINN
-2431 VNDSGI
+2431 
-2437 PDDNLTN
+2437 
-2444 NVRPHFQVTVPTDV
+2444 
-2458 NVVRLSIDGGKTWF
+2458 
-2472 NATQS
+2472 
-2477 ATPGVWDYIWPD
+2477 
-2489 DVADG
+2489 
-2494 GYTLTVEA
+2494 
-2502 TDEAGNKA
+2502 
-2510 TQTLDFTIDTTLSV
+2510 
-2524 PTLSLDSADDSGI
+2524 
-2537 AGDNI
+2537 
-2542 TNVKTPGFTLNNI
+2542 
-2555 DTDVSRVIV
+2555 
-2564 EVMHNGIKQEVPLVQ
+2564 
-2579 TGGQWRF
+2579 
-2586 APTSDWADGDYI
+2586 
-2598 LTVKVEDRA
+2598 
-2607 GNVKQSAPLTVTV
+2607 
-2620 DTHIAIDRIEL
+2620 
-2631 VNDSGIPGDNLT
+2631 
-2643 NEARPHFQVTV
+2643 
-2654 PADVNGVRLSID
+2654 
-2666 GGKTWFDA
+2666 
-2674 TQSATS
+2674 
-2680 GVWDYTW
+2680 
-2687 LTNVANGPHTL
+2687 
-2698 MVEASDKAGNKTT
+2698 
-2711 QKLDF
+2711 
-2716 TIDTILSEPTI
+2716 
-2727 TLDSADDSAA
+2727 
-2737 GDNIT
+2737 
-2742 NVKMPGFTLGNID
+2742 
-2755 ADVTKVVV
+2755 
-2763 TVAHD
+2763 
-2768 GKNQQI
+2768 
-2774 ELIKNGGVW
+2774 
-2783 RFTPGAAWTDGDYTL
+2783 
-2798 TVKVEDKAGNT
+2798 
-2809 NYSAPLTVTIDTQTS
+2809 
-2824 IDRIELLND
+2824 
-2833 TGIVGDNLTNE
+2833 
-2844 ARPQFHIT
+2844 
-2852 VPTDVNSVQLSLD
+2852 
-2865 GGINWVN
+2865 
-2872 ATLTSDGVWEY
+2872 
-2883 IWPTDLVENT
+2883 
-2893 YTLTVK
+2893 
-2899 ATDVAGN
+2899 
-2906 TATETLNFIID
+2906 
-2917 TTLSTPTITLD
+2917 
-2928 SADDSGTAND
+2928 
-2938 NKTNVKTPG
+2938 
-2947 FIIGGIDSDVTQV
+2947 
-2960 VVQVM
+2960 
-2965 RDGHSEE
+2965 
-2972 VELTQTNGQW
+2972 
-2982 RFVPGSAWTDG
+2982 
-2993 DYTLTVTVKDEAG
+2993 
-3006 NIRHSAPLTV
+3006 
-3016 TIDTQITIDHIELVN
+3016 IELVN

>member
-426 ITDTIAPE
+426 ITDTIPPE

-600 GINNLTFTVED
+600 GVNNLTFTVED

-624 IDTIAPVPPTVSLE
+624 IDTVAPVPPTVSLE
-638 DYVVLPNGII
+638 DFVVLPNGII

-1031 DSDSGISDDNLT
+1031 DSDSGVSDDNLT

-1055 DPDIISVQVWDAMS
+1055 DPDIISVQVWDAAS

-1114 IFDFTIDTTVST
+1114 VFDFTIDTTVST

-1372 TTTFDATKGTGGWTF
+1372 TTTFDATKGTGGWSF
-1387 TPPTSWA
+1387 TPTGAWA

-1430 ELVNDSGIPDDN
+1430 ELVNDSGIPNDN

-1479 TPGVWDYIW
+1479 TPGAWDYIW

-1495 GYTLTVEATDEAGN
+1495 GYTLTVEATDKAGN
-1509 KATQTLDFTIDTT
+1509 KTTQELDFTIDTT

-1698 LMVEAS
+1698 LMVEAT

-2016 VTIDTQITID
+2016 VTIDTQI
-2026 HIELVNDSGIPDDN
+2026 
-2040 LTNNVRPH
+2040 
-2048 FQVTVPTDVN
+2048 
-2058 VVRLS
+2058 
-2063 IDGGKT
+2063 
-2069 WFNAT
+2069 A
-2074 QSATPGVWDYTWL
+2074 
-2087 ADVGEGKHTLT
+2087 
-2098 VEATDKAGNKTTQQL
+2098 
-2113 DFIIDTLLSEPT
+2113 
-2125 IVLDNTDDSGTKG
+2125 
-2138 DHLTNVN
+2138 
-2145 KPTFLLGNIDADA
+2145 
-2158 RYVTVEVQHGGTKE
+2158 
-2172 VLTATKDATGNWSV
+2172 
-2186 TPTGT
+2186 
-2191 WADGDYTLTVRVE
+2191 
-2204 DEAGNEKHS
+2204 
-2213 ASLTVT
+2213 
-2219 VDTQITIDVIELVN
+2219 
-2233 DNGIPGDNMT
+2233 
-2243 NDAHPQFRVTV
+2243 
-2254 PGDVNE
+2254 
-2260 VSLSIDGGVTWVK
+2260 
-2273 ATQSAT
+2273 
-2279 PGVWNYTWP
+2279 
-2288 GTVPDGDYTL
+2288 
-2298 NVKATDNAGNTVTET
+2298 
-2313 LHFTIDTTL
+2313 
-2322 STPVIVLD
+2322 
-2330 SADDSGVH
+2330 
-2338 GDNMTNHTQPTFALQ
+2338 
-2353 HIDDDAV
+2353 
-2360 RVTVSVEHGGVT
+2360 
-2372 TTFDATKDAGG
+2372 
-2383 WTFTPTGAWADGD
+2383 
-2396 YTLSVSVEDKAG
+2396 
-2408 NTSHSASLTVTVDT
+2408 
-2422 QIAINNIEL
+2422 
-2431 VNDSGI
+2431 
-2437 PDDNLTN
+2437 
-2444 NVRPHFQVTVPTDV
+2444 
-2458 NVVRLSIDGGKTWF
+2458 
-2472 NATQS
+2472 
-2477 ATPGVWDYIWPD
+2477 
-2489 DVADG
+2489 
-2494 GYTLTVEA
+2494 
-2502 TDEAGNKA
+2502 
-2510 TQTLDFTIDTTLSV
+2510 
-2524 PTLSLDSADDSGI
+2524 
-2537 AGDNI
+2537 
-2542 TNVKTPGFTLNNI
+2542 
-2555 DTDVSRVIV
+2555 
-2564 EVMHNGIKQEVPLVQ
+2564 
-2579 TGGQWRF
+2579 
-2586 APTSDWADGDYI
+2586 
-2598 LTVKVEDRA
+2598 
-2607 GNVKQSAPLTVTV
+2607 
-2620 DTHIAIDRIEL
+2620 
-2631 VNDSGIPGDNLT
+2631 
-2643 NEARPHFQVTV
+2643 
-2654 PADVNGVRLSID
+2654 
-2666 GGKTWFDA
+2666 
-2674 TQSATS
+2674 
-2680 GVWDYTW
+2680 
-2687 LTNVANGPHTL
+2687 
-2698 MVEASDKAGNKTT
+2698 
-2711 QKLDF
+2711 
-2716 TIDTILSEPTI
+2716 
-2727 TLDSADDSAA
+2727 
-2737 GDNIT
+2737 
-2742 NVKMPGFTLGNID
+2742 
-2755 ADVTKVVV
+2755 
-2763 TVAHD
+2763 
-2768 GKNQQI
+2768 
-2774 ELIKNGGVW
+2774 
-2783 RFTPGAAWTDGDYTL
+2783 
-2798 TVKVEDKAGNT
+2798 
-2809 NYSAPLTVTIDTQTS
+2809 
-2824 IDRIELLND
+2824 
-2833 TGIVGDNLTNE
+2833 
-2844 ARPQFHIT
+2844 
-2852 VPTDVNSVQLSLD
+2852 
-2865 GGINWVN
+2865 
-2872 ATLTSDGVWEY
+2872 
-2883 IWPTDLVENT
+2883 
-2893 YTLTVK
+2893 
-2899 ATDVAGN
+2899 
-2906 TATETLNFIID
+2906 
-2917 TTLSTPTITLD
+2917 
-2928 SADDSGTAND
+2928 
-2938 NKTNVKTPG
+2938 
-2947 FIIGGIDSDVTQV
+2947 
-2960 VVQVM
+2960 
-2965 RDGHSEE
+2965 
-2972 VELTQTNGQW
+2972 
-2982 RFVPGSAWTDG
+2982 
-2993 DYTLTVTVKDEAG
+2993 
-3006 NIRHSAPLTV
+3006 
-3016 TIDTQITIDHIELVN
+3016 IDHIELVN

-3171 VLTATKGATGIWSVT
+3171 VLTATKDATGNWSVTPTGTWADGDYTLTVRVEDEAGNEKHSASLTVTVDTQITIDAIELVNDNGIPGDNMTNDAHPQFRVTVPGDVNEVSLSIDGGVTWVKATQSATPGVWNYTWPGTVPDGDYTLNVKATDNAGNTVTETLHFTIDTTLSVPVIVLNSADDTGVQGDNMTNRTQPTFALQHIDDDAVRVTVSVEHGGVTTTFDATKGTGGWSFTPTGAWADGDYTLSVSVEDKAGNTSHSASLTVTVDTQIAINNIELVNDSGIPDDNLTNNVRPHFQVTVPTDVNVVRLSIDGGKTWFNATQSATPGVWDYTWLADVGEGKHTLTVEATDKAGNQTTQKLDFIIDTMLSEPTIVLDSTDDSGTKGDNLTNANKPTFILGNIDADARYVTVEVQYGGTKEVLTATKGATGIWSVT

-3195 YTLTVRVEDDA
+3195 YMLTVRVEDDA

-3319 LSTPTIAMD
+3319 LSTPTITMD

-3353 DADAHS
+3353 DSDAQS

-3402 DNAGNVRQSTPLVV
+3402 DNAGNVRQSTPLIV

-3470 SATQGIEGV
+3470 SAAQGIEGV

-3623 DRIELVNDSGVPGD
+3623 DHIELVNDSGVPGD

-3713 TIDITLLTP
+3713 TIDITLMTP

-3847 PVFDIHQVDSDVTRV
+3847 PVFDIRQVDSDVTRV

-4303 KTSAELRIEIDT
+4303 KTSAELKIEIDT

-4533 VTTPRF
+4533 VTKPRF

-4553 RINGVSYSVTANG
+4553 RINGVSYPVTANG

-4621 GNSNSDNLTN
+4621 GSSNSDNLTN

-4725 QHEATSLRP
+4725 QYEATSLRP
-4734 EFKGFAEAFST
+4734 EFKGLAEAFST

-4804 IDVTPPTIKL
+4804 IDVTPPT
-4814 SEESDSGALG
+4814 
-4824 DFTTNNKTPT
+4824 
-4834 LIGSTLPNT
+4834 
-4843 IVSIYVDGV
+4843 
-4852 KVGEATADTAGRYT
+4852 
-4866 FQLSEMKDGH
+4866 
-4876 YVVQVGIVN
+4876 
-4885 PRDNSEL
+4885 
-4892 RSTAVDVTIDTE
+4892 
-4904 VAELVWNISGMHEG
+4904 
-4918 GYINTVTPEIGGTS
+4918 
-4932 EPNSK
+4932 
-4937 ITIFVN
+4937 
-4943 GVEKAIA
+4943 
-4950 YTTGAGH
+4950 
-4957 WGVVLPALGND
+4957 
-4968 GNYELTFKVEDV
+4968 
-4980 AGNIREFGP
+4980 
-4989 QNVILDT
+4989 
-4996 VISPL
+4996 
-5001 TVVLREADDS
+5001 
-5011 GKVGDWITNKSHV
+5011 
-5024 TIDGTAEAGSTLTI
+5024 
-5038 RNPQG
+5038 
-5043 VVIATLVVGNDGRWS
+5043 
-5058 AELDLREGS
+5058 
-5067 NAFVVVS
+5067 
-5074 EDKAGNSQQKE
+5074 
-5085 ILIEHDTQIEISD
+5085 
-5098 ISLSRDTNSGDKYDL
+5098 
-5113 ITNNKSPVLVAM
+5113 
-5125 TDPGATVQ
+5125 
-5133 VYINGVL
+5133 
-5140 QGTVEASSSGNI
+5140 
-5152 SYTMPANSADGE
+5152 
-5164 YQVQFV
+5164 
-5170 ATDTA
+5170 
-5175 GNRVES
+5175 
-5181 AITTVTID
+5181 
-5189 SQIAVFDIDED
+5189 
-5200 SLPALSNNRALSVSG
+5200 
-5215 VGEAGSQVS
+5215 
-5224 IFVDGKLV
+5224 
-5232 NVVMVEADGTW
+5232 
-5243 RAPILLQDDGT
+5243 
-5254 FNIHFSITDV
+5254 
-5264 AGNTEVSK
+5264 
-5272 DYSVDV
+5272 
-5278 DSSTDFPTLN
+5278 
-5288 LEDASN
+5288 
-5294 SGSLDDL
+5294 
-5301 ITNHNKP
+5301 
-5308 VLVGTAEAGATIH
+5308 
-5321 IYVDE
+5321 
-5326 KIVAN
+5326 
-5331 VLVLE
+5331 
-5336 DGTWSYQFDNA
+5336 
-5347 LKDGEYSIRVVAED
+5347 
-5361 PAGNTAESPR
+5361 
-5371 LLVTIDTST
+5371 
-5380 FIDNP
+5380 
-5385 AMVAGSDNG
+5385 
-5394 IFSND
+5394 
-5399 SITSQTR
+5399 
-5406 PTFSIFG
+5406 
-5413 EMNQSVQIFIDGV
+5413 
-5426 LVDTITVTDRNQVYR
+5426 
-5441 PESPLGD
+5441 
-5448 GSHSIY
+5448 
-5454 YVITDKAGNTA
+5454 
-5465 TSKTLNFT
+5465 
-5473 IDTFNTT
+5473 
-5480 PVAIDS
+5480 
-5486 IGGQTLAEMTGSDGK
+5486 
-5501 IYITDTTRNLLFSG
+5501 
-5515 SAEPNSKIE
+5515 
-5524 IIINGLNVGE
+5524 
-5534 VWVNEKGHWQ
+5534 
-5544 MPVNPLYFTEGQLDI
+5544 
-5559 TVKSTDR
+5559 
-5566 AGNVNQEKYSIW
+5566 
-5578 VDTHIKVFT
+5578 
-5587 SELDDNKSSSKTEW
+5587 
-5601 WSNSDLITMRGTGEI
+5601 
-5616 GATVSLIVAGVTLAT
+5616 
-5631 AVVAATGRWELST
+5631 
-5644 DKLPE
+5644 
-5649 GTYDISLVIEDSAG
+5649 
-5663 NRWEDVREI
+5663 
-5672 FIDRTPPNAPVVTY
+5672 
-5686 SDIVNDLII
+5686 
-5695 MQGTA
+5695 
-5700 EAKSQLIITDS
+5700 
-5711 EGNTYT
+5711 
-5717 LTVPD
+5717 
-5722 NGKWSMAIPYP
+5722 
-5733 SEGKF
+5733 
-5738 TITSVDAIGNRSD
+5738 
-5751 DVPLDIMKEV
+5751 
-5761 PVISLSPDSD
+5761 
-5771 SGTVGDNITR
+5771 
-5781 DKQPTFIIGNL
+5781 
-5792 ESDVVVVQVD
+5792 
-5802 INGTVYNAEKNADGV
+5802 
-5817 WFFTPG
+5817 
-5823 TPLADGSY
+5823 
-5831 TISVIASDAA
+5831 
-5841 GNQKNS
+5841 
-5847 LPITV
+5847 
-5852 TIDSTL
+5852 
-5858 TVPEIALAAGEDN
+5858 
-5871 GASDSDN
+5871 
-5878 VTNHT
+5878 
-5883 QPKFTLQHI
+5883 
-5892 DADVTGVTVNVTHNG
+5892 
-5907 VTDIYQATQGA
+5907 
-5918 DGWTFTPPAA
+5918 
-5928 WNDGNYTLSVTVVDR
+5928 
-5943 AGNSQQS
+5943 
-5950 ASLAVTVDSTVTVT
+5950 
-5964 ADSQHD
+5964 
-5970 DASDDATATAVTP
+5970 
-5983 PESETVNAESA
+5983 
-5994 THLRTE
+5994 
-6000 PSAAEE
+6000 
-6006 SVVKVTAYSITLL
+6006 
-6019 NADSGDEIDR
+6019 
-6029 SISQTPSFE
+6029 
-6038 ISVPENIV
+6038 
-6046 NVSIMFEGEEFTLP
+6046 
-6060 ITNQKAIFEV
+6060 
-6070 PLSLED
+6070 
-6076 GEYTMDVKF
+6076 
-6085 IDKDNDFLI
+6085 
-6094 KEKTFSVDHSSADI
+6094 
-6108 VNAMNVRGKTEDD
+6108 
-6121 INDSPS
+6121 
-6127 TSSVGHN
+6127 
-6134 NNGAIDV
+6134 
-6141 FAVNEV
+6141 
-6147 TLPVDNQEEHA
+6147 

>member
-35 PDMNITTPRG
+35 PDMNITTPHG

-186 SQQNTQAKATQASK
+186 SQQNTQAKVTQASK

-536 EIETTNDSGIVGDNV
+536 EIETTDDSGIVGDNV

-600 GINNLTFTVED
+600 GVNNLTFTVED

-624 IDTIAPVPPTVSLE
+624 IDTVAPVPPTVSLE
-638 DYVVLPNGII
+638 DFVVLPNGII

-1031 DSDSGISDDNLT
+1031 DSDSGIADDNLT

-1114 IFDFTIDTTVST
+1114 VFDFTIDTTVST

-1372 TTTFDATKGTGGWTF
+1372 TTTFDATKGTGGWSF
-1387 TPPTSWA
+1387 TPTGAWA

-1430 ELVNDSGIPDDN
+1430 ELVNDSGIPNDN

-1472 FNATQSA
+1472 FNATQIA
-1479 TPGVWDYIW
+1479 TPGAWDYIW

-1495 GYTLTVEATDEAGN
+1495 GYTLTVEATDKAGN
-1509 KATQTLDFTIDTT
+1509 KTTQELDFTIDTT

-2125 IVLDNTDDSGTKG
+2125 IVLDSTDDSGTKG
-2138 DHLTNVN
+2138 DNLTNVN
-2145 KPTFLLGNIDADA
+2145 KPTFILGNIDADA
-2158 RYVTVEVQHGGTKE
+2158 RYVTVEVQYGGTKE
-2172 VLTATKDATGNWSV
+2172 VLTATKGATGIWSV

-2204 DEAGNEKHS
+2204 DDAGNVKYS

-2233 DNGIPGDNMT
+2233 GNGIPGDNMT

-2322 STPVIVLD
+2322 SVPVIVLN
-2330 SADDSGVH
+2330 SADDTGVQ
-2338 GDNMTNHTQPTFALQ
+2338 GDNMTNSTQPTFALQ

-2372 TTFDATKDAGG
+2372 TTFDATKGVGG
-2383 WTFTPTGAWADGD
+2383 WSFTPTGAWADGD

-2444 NVRPHFQVTVPTDV
+2444 NVRPHFQVKVPTDV
-2458 NVVRLSIDGGKTWF
+2458 N
-2472 NATQS
+2472 
-2477 ATPGVWDYIWPD
+2477 
-2489 DVADG
+2489 
-2494 GYTLTVEA
+2494 E
-2502 TDEAGNKA
+2502 
-2510 TQTLDFTIDTTLSV
+2510 
-2524 PTLSLDSADDSGI
+2524 
-2537 AGDNI
+2537 
-2542 TNVKTPGFTLNNI
+2542 
-2555 DTDVSRVIV
+2555 
-2564 EVMHNGIKQEVPLVQ
+2564 
-2579 TGGQWRF
+2579 
-2586 APTSDWADGDYI
+2586 
-2598 LTVKVEDRA
+2598 
-2607 GNVKQSAPLTVTV
+2607 
-2620 DTHIAIDRIEL
+2620 
-2631 VNDSGIPGDNLT
+2631 
-2643 NEARPHFQVTV
+2643 
-2654 PADVNGVRLSID
+2654 
-2666 GGKTWFDA
+2666 
-2674 TQSATS
+2674 
-2680 GVWDYTW
+2680 
-2687 LTNVANGPHTL
+2687 
-2698 MVEASDKAGNKTT
+2698 
-2711 QKLDF
+2711 
-2716 TIDTILSEPTI
+2716 
-2727 TLDSADDSAA
+2727 
-2737 GDNIT
+2737 
-2742 NVKMPGFTLGNID
+2742 
-2755 ADVTKVVV
+2755 
-2763 TVAHD
+2763 
-2768 GKNQQI
+2768 
-2774 ELIKNGGVW
+2774 
-2783 RFTPGAAWTDGDYTL
+2783 
-2798 TVKVEDKAGNT
+2798 
-2809 NYSAPLTVTIDTQTS
+2809 
-2824 IDRIELLND
+2824 
-2833 TGIVGDNLTNE
+2833 
-2844 ARPQFHIT
+2844 
-2852 VPTDVNSVQLSLD
+2852 
-2865 GGINWVN
+2865 
-2872 ATLTSDGVWEY
+2872 
-2883 IWPTDLVENT
+2883 
-2893 YTLTVK
+2893 
-2899 ATDVAGN
+2899 
-2906 TATETLNFIID
+2906 
-2917 TTLSTPTITLD
+2917 
-2928 SADDSGTAND
+2928 
-2938 NKTNVKTPG
+2938 
-2947 FIIGGIDSDVTQV
+2947 
-2960 VVQVM
+2960 
-2965 RDGHSEE
+2965 
-2972 VELTQTNGQW
+2972 
-2982 RFVPGSAWTDG
+2982 
-2993 DYTLTVTVKDEAG
+2993 
-3006 NIRHSAPLTV
+3006 
-3016 TIDTQITIDHIELVN
+3016 
-3031 DSGIPD
+3031 
-3037 DNLTNNVRPHFQVTV
+3037 
-3052 PTDVNVVRLSIDGGK
+3052 VRLSIDGGK

-3096 TVEATDKAGNKT
+3096 TVEATDKAGNQT
-3108 TQQLDFIIDTL
+3108 TQKLDFIIDTM
-3119 LSEPTIVLDNTD
+3119 LSEPTIVLDSTD
-3131 DSGTKGDNLTNVNK
+3131 DSGTKGDNLTNANK
-3145 PTFLLG
+3145 PTFILG

-3165 HGGTKE
+3165 YGGTKE

-3319 LSTPTIAMD
+3319 LSTPTITMD

-3353 DADAHS
+3353 DSDAQS

-3402 DNAGNVRQSTPLVV
+3402 DNAGNVRQSTPLIV

-3470 SATQGIEGV
+3470 SAAQGIEGV

-3623 DRIELVNDSGVPGD
+3623 DHIELVNDSGVPGD

-3713 TIDITLLTP
+3713 TIDITLMTP

-3847 PVFDIHQVDSDVTRV
+3847 PVFDIRQVDSDVTRV

-4303 KTSAELRIEIDT
+4303 KTSAELKIEIDT

-4533 VTTPRF
+4533 VTKPRF

-4553 RINGVSYSVTANG
+4553 RINGVSYPVTANG

-4892 RSTAVDVTIDTE
+4892 RSTAVDLTIDTE

-5301 ITNHNKP
+5301 ITSHNKP

-5385 AMVAGSDNG
+5385 VMMAGSDNG

-5406 PTFSIFG
+5406 PAFSIYG

-5473 IDTFNTT
+5473 IDTLNTT

-5534 VWVNEKGHWQ
+5534 VWVNDKGHWQ

-5578 VDTHIKVFT
+5578 VDTHIQVFT
-5587 SELDDNKSSSKTEW
+5587 SELDDNKSSSKTDW
-5601 WSNSDLITMRGTGEI
+5601 WSNSSTITMRGMGEI

-5631 AVVAATGRWELST
+5631 AVVAANGQWELST
-5644 DKLPE
+5644 DQLPE
-5649 GTYDISLVIEDSAG
+5649 GKYDITLSIEDNAG
-5663 NRWEDVREI
+5663 NRKEEVHEI

-5711 EGNTYT
+5711 NGNTYT

-5928 WNDGNYTLSVTVVDR
+5928 WNDGTYTLSVTVVDR

-5964 ADSQHD
+5964 ADSQHN

-5994 THLRTE
+5994 THLRTV
-6000 PSAAEE
+6000 PSVAEE
-6006 SVVKVTAYSITLL
+6006 SVVKETAYSITLL

-6046 NVSIMFEGEEFTLP
+6046 NVSVMFEGEEFTLP

-6085 IDKDNDFLI
+6085 IDKDDDFLI

-6108 VNAMNVRGKTEDD
+6108 VNAMNARGKAEDD

>member
-113 EEEELKKQLDDA
+113 EEEELKKQLDEA

-152 AFEVQNSSKQIEE
+152 AFEVQNSSKQMEE
-165 MLQNFL
+165 MLQEFL

-451 NITNSTLPTFIGVA
+451 SITNSTLPTFIGVA

-536 EIETTNDSGIVGDNV
+536 EIETTDDSGIVGDNV

-600 GINNLTFTVED
+600 GVNNLTFTVED

-624 IDTIAPVPPTVSLE
+624 IDTVAPVPPTVSLE
-638 DYVVLPNGII
+638 DFVVLPNGII

-1031 DSDSGISDDNLT
+1031 DSDSGIADDNLT

-1114 IFDFTIDTTVST
+1114 VFDFTIDTTVST

-1186 LFIPGNTWADGS
+1186 LFTPGNTWADGS

-1372 TTTFDATKGTGGWTF
+1372 TTTFDATKGTGGWSF
-1387 TPPTSWA
+1387 TPTGAWA

-1430 ELVNDSGIPDDN
+1430 ELVNDSGIPNDN

-1479 TPGVWDYIW
+1479 TPGAWDYIW

-1495 GYTLTVEATDEAGN
+1495 GYTLTVEATDKAGN
-1509 KATQTLDFTIDTT
+1509 KTTQELDFTIDTT

-1563 IVEVMH
+1563 TVEVMH

-1673 DATQSATS
+1673 DATQSATP

-1716 FTIDTILSEPT
+1716 FIIDTMLSEPT

-1878 DGVWEYIWPTDL
+1878 NGVWEYIWPTDL

-2016 VTIDTQITID
+2016 VTIDTQIAID

-2040 LTNNVRPH
+2040 LTN
-2048 FQVTVPTDVN
+2048 
-2058 VVRLS
+2058 
-2063 IDGGKT
+2063 
-2069 WFNAT
+2069 
-2074 QSATPGVWDYTWL
+2074 
-2087 ADVGEGKHTLT
+2087 
-2098 VEATDKAGNKTTQQL
+2098 EA
-2113 DFIIDTLLSEPT
+2113 
-2125 IVLDNTDDSGTKG
+2125 
-2138 DHLTNVN
+2138 
-2145 KPTFLLGNIDADA
+2145 
-2158 RYVTVEVQHGGTKE
+2158 
-2172 VLTATKDATGNWSV
+2172 
-2186 TPTGT
+2186 
-2191 WADGDYTLTVRVE
+2191 
-2204 DEAGNEKHS
+2204 
-2213 ASLTVT
+2213 
-2219 VDTQITIDVIELVN
+2219 
-2233 DNGIPGDNMT
+2233 
-2243 NDAHPQFRVTV
+2243 
-2254 PGDVNE
+2254 
-2260 VSLSIDGGVTWVK
+2260 
-2273 ATQSAT
+2273 
-2279 PGVWNYTWP
+2279 
-2288 GTVPDGDYTL
+2288 
-2298 NVKATDNAGNTVTET
+2298 
-2313 LHFTIDTTL
+2313 
-2322 STPVIVLD
+2322 
-2330 SADDSGVH
+2330 
-2338 GDNMTNHTQPTFALQ
+2338 
-2353 HIDDDAV
+2353 
-2360 RVTVSVEHGGVT
+2360 
-2372 TTFDATKDAGG
+2372 
-2383 WTFTPTGAWADGD
+2383 
-2396 YTLSVSVEDKAG
+2396 
-2408 NTSHSASLTVTVDT
+2408 
-2422 QIAINNIEL
+2422 
-2431 VNDSGI
+2431 
-2437 PDDNLTN
+2437 
-2444 NVRPHFQVTVPTDV
+2444 
-2458 NVVRLSIDGGKTWF
+2458 
-2472 NATQS
+2472 
-2477 ATPGVWDYIWPD
+2477 
-2489 DVADG
+2489 
-2494 GYTLTVEA
+2494 
-2502 TDEAGNKA
+2502 
-2510 TQTLDFTIDTTLSV
+2510 
-2524 PTLSLDSADDSGI
+2524 
-2537 AGDNI
+2537 
-2542 TNVKTPGFTLNNI
+2542 
-2555 DTDVSRVIV
+2555 
-2564 EVMHNGIKQEVPLVQ
+2564 
-2579 TGGQWRF
+2579 
-2586 APTSDWADGDYI
+2586 
-2598 LTVKVEDRA
+2598 
-2607 GNVKQSAPLTVTV
+2607 
-2620 DTHIAIDRIEL
+2620 
-2631 VNDSGIPGDNLT
+2631 
-2643 NEARPHFQVTV
+2643 
-2654 PADVNGVRLSID
+2654 
-2666 GGKTWFDA
+2666 
-2674 TQSATS
+2674 
-2680 GVWDYTW
+2680 
-2687 LTNVANGPHTL
+2687 
-2698 MVEASDKAGNKTT
+2698 
-2711 QKLDF
+2711 
-2716 TIDTILSEPTI
+2716 
-2727 TLDSADDSAA
+2727 
-2737 GDNIT
+2737 
-2742 NVKMPGFTLGNID
+2742 
-2755 ADVTKVVV
+2755 
-2763 TVAHD
+2763 
-2768 GKNQQI
+2768 
-2774 ELIKNGGVW
+2774 
-2783 RFTPGAAWTDGDYTL
+2783 
-2798 TVKVEDKAGNT
+2798 
-2809 NYSAPLTVTIDTQTS
+2809 
-2824 IDRIELLND
+2824 
-2833 TGIVGDNLTNE
+2833 
-2844 ARPQFHIT
+2844 
-2852 VPTDVNSVQLSLD
+2852 
-2865 GGINWVN
+2865 
-2872 ATLTSDGVWEY
+2872 
-2883 IWPTDLVENT
+2883 
-2893 YTLTVK
+2893 
-2899 ATDVAGN
+2899 
-2906 TATETLNFIID
+2906 
-2917 TTLSTPTITLD
+2917 
-2928 SADDSGTAND
+2928 
-2938 NKTNVKTPG
+2938 
-2947 FIIGGIDSDVTQV
+2947 
-2960 VVQVM
+2960 
-2965 RDGHSEE
+2965 
-2972 VELTQTNGQW
+2972 
-2982 RFVPGSAWTDG
+2982 
-2993 DYTLTVTVKDEAG
+2993 
-3006 NIRHSAPLTV
+3006 
-3016 TIDTQITIDHIELVN
+3016 
-3031 DSGIPD
+3031 
-3037 DNLTNNVRPHFQVTV
+3037 RPHFQVTV

-3171 VLTATKGATGIWSVT
+3171 VLTATKDATGNWSVTPTGTWADGDYTLTVRVEDEAGNEKHSASLTVTVDTQITIDAIELVNDNGIPGDNMTNDAHPQFRVTVPGDVNEVSLSIDGGVTWVKATQSATPGVWNYTWPGTVPDGDYTLNVKATDNAGNTVTETLHFTIDTTLSTPVIVLDSADDTGIQGDNMTNRTQPTFNLQHIDDDAVRVTVSVEHGGVTTTFDATKGVGGWTFTPPTSWGAGDYTLSVSVEDKAGNTSHSASLTVTVDTQIAINNIELVNDSGIPDDNLTNNVRPQFQVKVPTDVNEVRLSIDGGKTWFNATQSATPGVWDYTWLADVGEGKHTLTVEATDKAGNQTTQKLDFIIDTLLSEPTIVLDSTDDSGTKGDNLTNANKPTFLLGNIDADARYVTVEVQHGSTKEVLTATKGATGIWSVT

-3195 YTLTVRVEDDA
+3195 YTLTVRVEDEA

-3226 VIELVNDN
+3226 AIELVNDN

-3319 LSTPTIAMD
+3319 LSTPTITMD

-3353 DADAHS
+3353 DSDAQS

-3402 DNAGNVRQSTPLVV
+3402 DNAGNVRQSTPLIV

-3470 SATQGIEGV
+3470 SAAQGIEGV

-3489 DGKHTLTVMVTDR
+3489 DGKHILTVMVTDR

-3623 DRIELVNDSGVPGD
+3623 DHIELVNDSGVPGD

-3689 EGQHTLTVEVT
+3689 EGQHTLIVEVT
-3700 DGAGNKMTETLNF
+3700 DGAGNKMTGTLDF

-3746 VFVLG
+3746 IFVLG

-3847 PVFDIHQVDSDVTRV
+3847 PVFDIRQVDSDVTRV

-3957 VVQVRVTLDG
+3957 VIQVRVTLDG

-4002 DEAGNIAN
+4002 DQAGNIAN

-4180 FNVGSALPDGQHTLL
+4180 FNVGSALPDGKHTLL

-4303 KTSAELRIEIDT
+4303 KTSAELQIEIDT

-4533 VTTPRF
+4533 VTKPRF

-4553 RINGVSYSVTANG
+4553 RINGVSYPVTANG

-4621 GNSNSDNLTN
+4621 GSSNSDNLTN

-4654 KSGREVLKQTITV
+4654 KSGREVLKHTITV

-4725 QHEATSLRP
+4725 QYEATSLRP
-4734 EFKGFAEAFST
+4734 EFKGLAEAFST

-4834 LIGSTLPNT
+4834 LVGNTLPNA

-4968 GNYELTFKVEDV
+4968 GNYVLTFKVEDV

-5074 EDKAGNSQQKE
+5074 EDKAGNSQQKD

-5301 ITNHNKP
+5301 ITSHNKP

-5385 AMVAGSDNG
+5385 VMMAGSDNG

-5406 PTFSIFG
+5406 PAFSIYG

-5534 VWVNEKGHWQ
+5534 VWVNDKGHWQ

-5578 VDTHIKVFT
+5578 VDTHIQVFT
-5587 SELDDNKSSSKTEW
+5587 SELDDNKSSSKTDW
-5601 WSNSDLITMRGTGEI
+5601 WSNSSTITMRGMGEI

-5631 AVVAATGRWELST
+5631 AVVAANGQWELST
-5644 DKLPE
+5644 DQLPE
-5649 GTYDISLVIEDSAG
+5649 GKYDITLSIEDNAG
-5663 NRWEDVREI
+5663 NRKEEVHEI

-5711 EGNTYT
+5711 NGNTYT

-5751 DVPLDIMKEV
+5751 DVPLDIMKET

-5781 DKQPTFIIGNL
+5781 DNQPTFIIGNL

-5858 TVPEIALAAGEDN
+5858 TVPEIALAAGEGN

-5878 VTNHT
+5878 VTNHNHT

-5928 WNDGNYTLSVTVVDR
+5928 WNDGTYTLSVTVVDR
-5943 AGNSQQS
+5943 AGNSLQS
-5950 ASLAVTVDSTVTVT
+5950 ASLEVTVDSTVTVT

-5994 THLRTE
+5994 THLRTV

-6006 SVVKVTAYSITLL
+6006 SVVKETAYSITLL

-6046 NVSIMFEGEEFTLP
+6046 NVSVMFEGEEFTLP

-6085 IDKDNDFLI
+6085 IDKDDDFLI

-6108 VNAMNVRGKTEDD
+6108 VNAMNARGKTEDD

>member
-152 AFEVQNSSKQIEE
+152 AFEVQNSSKQMEE
-165 MLQNFL
+165 MLQEFL

-426 ITDTIAPE
+426 ITDTIPPE

-536 EIETTNDSGIVGDNV
+536 EIETTDDSGIVGDNV

-952 TAAPYSTVKLYI
+952 TAAPYSTVKLYV

-1031 DSDSGISDDNLT
+1031 DSDSGIADDNLT

-1114 IFDFTIDTTVST
+1114 VFDFTIDTTVST

-1186 LFIPGNTWADGS
+1186 LFTPGNTWADGS

-1209 GNTNYSAPLTVVI
+1209 GNTSYSAPLTVVI

-1321 TLSVPVIVLDSA
+1321 TLSVPVIVLNSA
-1333 DDTGI
+1333 DDTGV

-1345 STQPT
+1345 RTQPT

-1387 TPPTSWA
+1387 TPTGAWA

-1430 ELVNDSGIPDDN
+1430 ELVNDSGIPNDN

-1472 FNATQSA
+1472 VTAAQKA
-1479 TPGVWDYIW
+1479 AGVWEYIW
-1488 PDDVADG
+1488 PDDVTDG
-1495 GYTLTVEATDEAGN
+1495 SHTLTVEATDEAGN

-1532 ADDSGIAGDNITN
+1532 ADDSGIAGDNITS

-1550 FTLNNIDTDVSRV
+1550 FTLNNIDTDVTRV

-1626 IDRIELVNDSGIPGD
+1626 IDRIELVNDSGIPDD

-1698 LMVEAS
+1698 LMVEAT

-1716 FTIDTILSEPT
+1716 FIIDTLLSEPT

-1792 TDGDYTLTVKVE
+1792 SDGDYTLTVKVE

-2016 VTIDTQITID
+2016 VTIDTQIAID
-2026 HIELVNDSGIPDDN
+2026 HIELVNDSGIPNDN

-2125 IVLDNTDDSGTKG
+2125 IVLDS
-2138 DHLTNVN
+2138 
-2145 KPTFLLGNIDADA
+2145 
-2158 RYVTVEVQHGGTKE
+2158 
-2172 VLTATKDATGNWSV
+2172 
-2186 TPTGT
+2186 
-2191 WADGDYTLTVRVE
+2191 
-2204 DEAGNEKHS
+2204 
-2213 ASLTVT
+2213 
-2219 VDTQITIDVIELVN
+2219 
-2233 DNGIPGDNMT
+2233 
-2243 NDAHPQFRVTV
+2243 
-2254 PGDVNE
+2254 
-2260 VSLSIDGGVTWVK
+2260 
-2273 ATQSAT
+2273 
-2279 PGVWNYTWP
+2279 
-2288 GTVPDGDYTL
+2288 
-2298 NVKATDNAGNTVTET
+2298 
-2313 LHFTIDTTL
+2313 
-2322 STPVIVLD
+2322 
-2330 SADDSGVH
+2330 
-2338 GDNMTNHTQPTFALQ
+2338 
-2353 HIDDDAV
+2353 
-2360 RVTVSVEHGGVT
+2360 
-2372 TTFDATKDAGG
+2372 
-2383 WTFTPTGAWADGD
+2383 
-2396 YTLSVSVEDKAG
+2396 
-2408 NTSHSASLTVTVDT
+2408 
-2422 QIAINNIEL
+2422 
-2431 VNDSGI
+2431 
-2437 PDDNLTN
+2437 
-2444 NVRPHFQVTVPTDV
+2444 
-2458 NVVRLSIDGGKTWF
+2458 
-2472 NATQS
+2472 
-2477 ATPGVWDYIWPD
+2477 
-2489 DVADG
+2489 
-2494 GYTLTVEA
+2494 
-2502 TDEAGNKA
+2502 
-2510 TQTLDFTIDTTLSV
+2510 
-2524 PTLSLDSADDSGI
+2524 
-2537 AGDNI
+2537 
-2542 TNVKTPGFTLNNI
+2542 
-2555 DTDVSRVIV
+2555 
-2564 EVMHNGIKQEVPLVQ
+2564 
-2579 TGGQWRF
+2579 
-2586 APTSDWADGDYI
+2586 
-2598 LTVKVEDRA
+2598 
-2607 GNVKQSAPLTVTV
+2607 
-2620 DTHIAIDRIEL
+2620 
-2631 VNDSGIPGDNLT
+2631 
-2643 NEARPHFQVTV
+2643 
-2654 PADVNGVRLSID
+2654 
-2666 GGKTWFDA
+2666 
-2674 TQSATS
+2674 
-2680 GVWDYTW
+2680 
-2687 LTNVANGPHTL
+2687 
-2698 MVEASDKAGNKTT
+2698 
-2711 QKLDF
+2711 
-2716 TIDTILSEPTI
+2716 
-2727 TLDSADDSAA
+2727 
-2737 GDNIT
+2737 
-2742 NVKMPGFTLGNID
+2742 
-2755 ADVTKVVV
+2755 
-2763 TVAHD
+2763 
-2768 GKNQQI
+2768 
-2774 ELIKNGGVW
+2774 
-2783 RFTPGAAWTDGDYTL
+2783 
-2798 TVKVEDKAGNT
+2798 
-2809 NYSAPLTVTIDTQTS
+2809 
-2824 IDRIELLND
+2824 
-2833 TGIVGDNLTNE
+2833 
-2844 ARPQFHIT
+2844 
-2852 VPTDVNSVQLSLD
+2852 
-2865 GGINWVN
+2865 
-2872 ATLTSDGVWEY
+2872 
-2883 IWPTDLVENT
+2883 
-2893 YTLTVK
+2893 
-2899 ATDVAGN
+2899 
-2906 TATETLNFIID
+2906 
-2917 TTLSTPTITLD
+2917 
-2928 SADDSGTAND
+2928 
-2938 NKTNVKTPG
+2938 
-2947 FIIGGIDSDVTQV
+2947 
-2960 VVQVM
+2960 
-2965 RDGHSEE
+2965 
-2972 VELTQTNGQW
+2972 
-2982 RFVPGSAWTDG
+2982 
-2993 DYTLTVTVKDEAG
+2993 
-3006 NIRHSAPLTV
+3006 
-3016 TIDTQITIDHIELVN
+3016 
-3031 DSGIPD
+3031 
-3037 DNLTNNVRPHFQVTV
+3037 
-3052 PTDVNVVRLSIDGGK
+3052 
-3067 TWFNATQSATPGV
+3067 
-3080 WDYTWLADVGE
+3080 
-3091 GKHTL
+3091 
-3096 TVEATDKAGNKT
+3096 
-3108 TQQLDFIIDTL
+3108 
-3119 LSEPTIVLDNTD
+3119 TD

-3275 GTAGIWDYTWPK
+3275 GTAGTWDYTWPK

-3390 ADGSYTLTVEVT
+3390 ADGSYTLTVEVH

-3470 SATQGIEGV
+3470 SAAQGIEGV

-4364 TPISKNAAGQ
+4364 TPVSKNAAGQ
-4374 WEFTAGSA
+4374 WQFTAGSA
-4382 LPDGHY
+4382 LSDGHY

-4500 EVSFTIDTIVS
+4500 EVSFTIDTVVS
-4511 DPSID
+4511 DPRID

-4533 VTTPRF
+4533 VTKPRF

-4553 RINGVSYSVTANG
+4553 RINGVSYPVTANG

-4621 GNSNSDNLTN
+4621 GSSNSDNLTN

-4654 KSGREVLKQTITV
+4654 KSGREVLKHTITV

-4725 QHEATSLRP
+4725 QYEATSLRP
-4734 EFKGFAEAFST
+4734 EFKGLAEAFST

-4834 LIGSTLPNT
+4834 LVGNTLPNA

-4950 YTTGAGH
+4950 YTTGTGH

-5074 EDKAGNSQQKE
+5074 EDKAGNSQQKD

-5243 RAPILLQDDGT
+5243 RAPILLQDDGK

-5301 ITNHNKP
+5301 ITSHNKP

-5385 AMVAGSDNG
+5385 VMMAGSDNG

-5406 PTFSIFG
+5406 PAFSIFG

-5534 VWVNEKGHWQ
+5534 VWVNDKGHWQ

-5578 VDTHIKVFT
+5578 VDTHIQVFT
-5587 SELDDNKSSSKTEW
+5587 SELDDNKSSSKTDW
-5601 WSNSDLITMRGTGEI
+5601 WSNSSTITMRGMGEI

-5631 AVVAATGRWELST
+5631 AVVAANGQWELST
-5644 DKLPE
+5644 DQLPE
-5649 GTYDISLVIEDSAG
+5649 GKYDITLSIEDNAG
-5663 NRWEDVREI
+5663 NRKEEVHEI

-5695 MQGTA
+5695 MQGAA

-5711 EGNTYT
+5711 NGNTYT

-5907 VTDIYQATQGA
+5907 VTDTYQATQGA
-5918 DGWTFTPPAA
+5918 DGWTFTPPAS

-5994 THLRTE
+5994 THLRTV
-6000 PSAAEE
+6000 PSVAEE
-6006 SVVKVTAYSITLL
+6006 SVVKETAYSITLL

-6046 NVSIMFEGEEFTLP
+6046 NVSVMFEGEEFTLP

-6108 VNAMNVRGKTEDD
+6108 VNAMNARGKTEDD

>member
-1453 TVPTDVNVVRL
+1453 TVRTDVNVVRL

-2125 IVLDNTDDSGTKG
+2125 IVLDSTDDSGTKG

-2444 NVRPHFQVTVPTDV
+2444 NVRPHFQVTV
-2458 NVVRLSIDGGKTWF
+2458 R
-2472 NATQS
+2472 
-2477 ATPGVWDYIWPD
+2477 
-2489 DVADG
+2489 
-2494 GYTLTVEA
+2494 
-2502 TDEAGNKA
+2502 
-2510 TQTLDFTIDTTLSV
+2510 
-2524 PTLSLDSADDSGI
+2524 
-2537 AGDNI
+2537 
-2542 TNVKTPGFTLNNI
+2542 
-2555 DTDVSRVIV
+2555 
-2564 EVMHNGIKQEVPLVQ
+2564 
-2579 TGGQWRF
+2579 
-2586 APTSDWADGDYI
+2586 
-2598 LTVKVEDRA
+2598 
-2607 GNVKQSAPLTVTV
+2607 
-2620 DTHIAIDRIEL
+2620 
-2631 VNDSGIPGDNLT
+2631 
-2643 NEARPHFQVTV
+2643 
-2654 PADVNGVRLSID
+2654 
-2666 GGKTWFDA
+2666 
-2674 TQSATS
+2674 
-2680 GVWDYTW
+2680 
-2687 LTNVANGPHTL
+2687 
-2698 MVEASDKAGNKTT
+2698 
-2711 QKLDF
+2711 
-2716 TIDTILSEPTI
+2716 
-2727 TLDSADDSAA
+2727 
-2737 GDNIT
+2737 
-2742 NVKMPGFTLGNID
+2742 
-2755 ADVTKVVV
+2755 
-2763 TVAHD
+2763 
-2768 GKNQQI
+2768 
-2774 ELIKNGGVW
+2774 
-2783 RFTPGAAWTDGDYTL
+2783 
-2798 TVKVEDKAGNT
+2798 
-2809 NYSAPLTVTIDTQTS
+2809 
-2824 IDRIELLND
+2824 
-2833 TGIVGDNLTNE
+2833 
-2844 ARPQFHIT
+2844 
-2852 VPTDVNSVQLSLD
+2852 
-2865 GGINWVN
+2865 
-2872 ATLTSDGVWEY
+2872 
-2883 IWPTDLVENT
+2883 
-2893 YTLTVK
+2893 
-2899 ATDVAGN
+2899 
-2906 TATETLNFIID
+2906 
-2917 TTLSTPTITLD
+2917 
-2928 SADDSGTAND
+2928 
-2938 NKTNVKTPG
+2938 
-2947 FIIGGIDSDVTQV
+2947 
-2960 VVQVM
+2960 
-2965 RDGHSEE
+2965 
-2972 VELTQTNGQW
+2972 
-2982 RFVPGSAWTDG
+2982 
-2993 DYTLTVTVKDEAG
+2993 
-3006 NIRHSAPLTV
+3006 
-3016 TIDTQITIDHIELVN
+3016 
-3031 DSGIPD
+3031 
-3037 DNLTNNVRPHFQVTV
+3037 
-3052 PTDVNVVRLSIDGGK
+3052 TDVNVVRLSIDGGK

-3119 LSEPTIVLDNTD
+3119 LSEPTIVLDSTD
-3131 DSGTKGDNLTNVNK
+3131 DSGTKGDHLTNVNK

-4553 RINGVSYSVTANG
+4553 RINGVSYPVTANG

>member
-152 AFEVQNSSKQIEE
+152 AFEVQNSSKQMEE
-165 MLQNFL
+165 MLQEFL

-426 ITDTIAPE
+426 ITDTIPPE

-536 EIETTNDSGIVGDNV
+536 EIETTDDSGIVGDNV

-575 TGEEVIFKANDKG
+575 TGEEVVFKANDQG

-952 TAAPYSTVKLYI
+952 TAAPYSTVKLYV

-1031 DSDSGISDDNLT
+1031 DSDSGIADDNLT

-1055 DPDIISVQVWDAMS
+1055 DPDIISVQVWDAAS

-1114 IFDFTIDTTVST
+1114 VFDFTIDTTVST

-1186 LFIPGNTWADGS
+1186 LFTPGNTWADGS

-1372 TTTFDATKGTGGWTF
+1372 TTTFDATKGTGGWSF
-1387 TPPTSWA
+1387 TPTGAWA

-1430 ELVNDSGIPDDN
+1430 ELVNDSGIPNDN
-1442 LTNNVRPHFQV
+1442 LTNNVRPQFQV

-1472 FNATQSA
+1472 FNATQGA
-1479 TPGVWDYIW
+1479 TPGAWDYIW

-1495 GYTLTVEATDEAGN
+1495 GYTLTVEATDKAGN
-1509 KATQTLDFTIDTT
+1509 QTTQELDFTIDTT

-1593 ADGDY
+1593 GDGDY

-1716 FTIDTILSEPT
+1716 FIIDTMLSEPT

-1905 GNTATETLNFIID
+1905 GNTATETLNFTID

-1941 TNVKTPGFIIG
+1941 TNVKTPGFVIG

-2001 VKDEAGNIRHSAPLT
+2001 VKDEAGNIRHSAPLKVT
-2016 VTIDTQITID
+2016 VDTQIGID
-2026 HIELVNDSGIPDDN
+2026 NIELVNDSGIPNDN
-2040 LTNNVRPH
+2040 LTNNVRPQ

-2087 ADVGEGKHTLT
+2087 TDVANGSHTLT
-2098 VEATDKAGNKTTQQL
+2098 VEATDAAGNKATQNL
-2113 DFIIDTLLSEPT
+2113 EFNIDTLLSEPT
-2125 IVLDNTDDSGTKG
+2125 IALDSTDDSGTKG
-2138 DHLTNVN
+2138 DNLTNVN
-2145 KPTFLLGNIDADA
+2145 KPTFILGNIDADA

-2172 VLTATKDATGNWSV
+2172 VLTATKGATGIWSV
-2186 TPTGT
+2186 TPTGM
-2191 WADGDYTLTVRVE
+2191 WADGSHTLTVRVE
-2204 DEAGNEKHS
+2204 DEAGNVKYS
-2213 ASLTVT
+2213 VPLTIT
-2219 VDTQITIDVIELVN
+2219 VDTQITIDDIELVN
-2233 DNGIPGDNMT
+2233 DSGTKGDNLT
-2243 NDAHPQFRVTV
+2243 NDANPHFRITV

-2273 ATQSAT
+2273 AMQSST
-2279 PGVWNYTWP
+2279 SGVWNYTWP
-2288 GTVPDGDYTL
+2288 KTLADDDYTL
-2298 NVKATDNAGNTVTET
+2298 TVKATDNAGNTVTRT
-2313 LHFTIDTTL
+2313 LDFTIDTTL

-2330 SADDSGVH
+2330 SADDTGIQ
-2338 GDNMTNHTQPTFALQ
+2338 GDNMTNRTQPTFNLQ

-2372 TTFDATKDAGG
+2372 TTFDVTKDAGG
-2383 WTFTPTGAWADGD
+2383 WSFTPPTSWGAGD

-2444 NVRPHFQVTVPTDV
+2444 NVRPQFQVKVPTDV
-2458 NVVRLSIDGGKTWF
+2458 N
-2472 NATQS
+2472 
-2477 ATPGVWDYIWPD
+2477 
-2489 DVADG
+2489 
-2494 GYTLTVEA
+2494 E
-2502 TDEAGNKA
+2502 
-2510 TQTLDFTIDTTLSV
+2510 
-2524 PTLSLDSADDSGI
+2524 
-2537 AGDNI
+2537 
-2542 TNVKTPGFTLNNI
+2542 
-2555 DTDVSRVIV
+2555 
-2564 EVMHNGIKQEVPLVQ
+2564 
-2579 TGGQWRF
+2579 
-2586 APTSDWADGDYI
+2586 
-2598 LTVKVEDRA
+2598 
-2607 GNVKQSAPLTVTV
+2607 
-2620 DTHIAIDRIEL
+2620 
-2631 VNDSGIPGDNLT
+2631 
-2643 NEARPHFQVTV
+2643 
-2654 PADVNGVRLSID
+2654 
-2666 GGKTWFDA
+2666 
-2674 TQSATS
+2674 
-2680 GVWDYTW
+2680 
-2687 LTNVANGPHTL
+2687 
-2698 MVEASDKAGNKTT
+2698 
-2711 QKLDF
+2711 
-2716 TIDTILSEPTI
+2716 
-2727 TLDSADDSAA
+2727 
-2737 GDNIT
+2737 
-2742 NVKMPGFTLGNID
+2742 
-2755 ADVTKVVV
+2755 
-2763 TVAHD
+2763 
-2768 GKNQQI
+2768 
-2774 ELIKNGGVW
+2774 
-2783 RFTPGAAWTDGDYTL
+2783 
-2798 TVKVEDKAGNT
+2798 
-2809 NYSAPLTVTIDTQTS
+2809 
-2824 IDRIELLND
+2824 
-2833 TGIVGDNLTNE
+2833 
-2844 ARPQFHIT
+2844 
-2852 VPTDVNSVQLSLD
+2852 
-2865 GGINWVN
+2865 
-2872 ATLTSDGVWEY
+2872 
-2883 IWPTDLVENT
+2883 
-2893 YTLTVK
+2893 
-2899 ATDVAGN
+2899 
-2906 TATETLNFIID
+2906 
-2917 TTLSTPTITLD
+2917 
-2928 SADDSGTAND
+2928 
-2938 NKTNVKTPG
+2938 
-2947 FIIGGIDSDVTQV
+2947 
-2960 VVQVM
+2960 
-2965 RDGHSEE
+2965 
-2972 VELTQTNGQW
+2972 
-2982 RFVPGSAWTDG
+2982 
-2993 DYTLTVTVKDEAG
+2993 
-3006 NIRHSAPLTV
+3006 
-3016 TIDTQITIDHIELVN
+3016 
-3031 DSGIPD
+3031 
-3037 DNLTNNVRPHFQVTV
+3037 
-3052 PTDVNVVRLSIDGGK
+3052 VRLSIDGGK

-3096 TVEATDKAGNKT
+3096 TVEATDKAGNQT
-3108 TQQLDFIIDTL
+3108 TQKLDFIIDTL
-3119 LSEPTIVLDNTD
+3119 LSEPTIALDSTD
-3131 DSGTKGDNLTNVNK
+3131 DSGTKGDNLTSVNK
-3145 PTFLLG
+3145 PTFILG

-3186 PTGTWADGD
+3186 PTGMWADGSH
-3195 YTLTVRVEDDA
+3195 TLTVRVEDDA

-3217 TVDTQITID
+3217 TVDTHIAID
-3226 VIELVNDN
+3226 DIELVNDN

-3304 GNKTTQTLDFTIDTR
+3304 GNQTTQTLDFTIDTR

-3390 ADGSYTLTVEVT
+3390 ADGSYTLTVEVQ
-3402 DNAGNVRQSTPLVV
+3402 DNAGNVRQSTPLIV

-3470 SATQGIEGV
+3470 SAAQGIEGV

-3815 VTIDGTLTTP
+3815 VTIDGSLTTP

-3838 GDRLTNHDR
+3838 GDRLTKHDR
-3847 PVFDIHQVDSDVTRV
+3847 PVFDIRQVDSDVTRV

-3911 ESAPFE
+3911 ESAPLE

-3957 VVQVRVTLDG
+3957 VIQVRVTLDG

-3981 WIFDSPNTLVDGTYT
+3981 WIFDTPNTLVDGTYT

-4002 DEAGNIAN
+4002 DQAGNIAN

-4303 KTSAELRIEIDT
+4303 KTSAELKIEIDT

-4364 TPISKNAAGQ
+4364 TPVSKNAAGQ
-4374 WEFTAGSA
+4374 WQFTAGSA
-4382 LPDGHY
+4382 LSDGHY

-4500 EVSFTIDTIVS
+4500 EVSFTIDTVVS
-4511 DPSID
+4511 DPRID

-4533 VTTPRF
+4533 VTKPRF

-4553 RINGVSYSVTANG
+4553 RINGVSYPVTANG

-4621 GNSNSDNLTN
+4621 GSSNSDNLTN

-4654 KSGREVLKQTITV
+4654 KSGREVLKHTITV

-4725 QHEATSLRP
+4725 QYEATSLRP
-4734 EFKGFAEAFST
+4734 EFKGLAEAFST

-4834 LIGSTLPNT
+4834 LVGNTLPNA

-4950 YTTGAGH
+4950 YTTGTGH

-5074 EDKAGNSQQKE
+5074 EDKAGNSQQKD

-5243 RAPILLQDDGT
+5243 RAPILLQDDGK

-5301 ITNHNKP
+5301 ITSHNKP

-5385 AMVAGSDNG
+5385 VMMAGSDNG

-5406 PTFSIFG
+5406 PAFSIFG

-5534 VWVNEKGHWQ
+5534 VWVNDKGHWQ

-5578 VDTHIKVFT
+5578 VDTHIQVFT
-5587 SELDDNKSSSKTEW
+5587 SELDDNKSSSKTDW
-5601 WSNSDLITMRGTGEI
+5601 WSNSSTITMRGMGEI

-5631 AVVAATGRWELST
+5631 AVVAANGQWELST
-5644 DKLPE
+5644 YQLPE
-5649 GTYDISLVIEDSAG
+5649 GKYDITLSIEDNAG
-5663 NRWEDVREI
+5663 NRKEEVHEI

-5711 EGNTYT
+5711 NGNTYT

-5751 DVPLDIMKEV
+5751 DVPLDIMKET

-5878 VTNHT
+5878 VTNHNHT

-5928 WNDGNYTLSVTVVDR
+5928 WNDGTYTLSVTVVDR
-5943 AGNSQQS
+5943 AGNSLQS
-5950 ASLAVTVDSTVTVT
+5950 ASLEVTVDSTVTVT

-5994 THLRTE
+5994 THLRTV

-6006 SVVKVTAYSITLL
+6006 SVVKETAYSITLL

-6046 NVSIMFEGEEFTLP
+6046 NVSVMFEGEEFTLP

-6085 IDKDNDFLI
+6085 IDKDDDFLI

-6108 VNAMNVRGKTEDD
+6108 VNAMNARGKTEDD

>member
-60 NNLAVKFKDK
+60 NNLTVKFKDK

-152 AFEVQNSSKQIEE
+152 AFEVQNSSKQMEE
-165 MLQNFL
+165 MLQEFL

-426 ITDTIAPE
+426 ITDTIPPE

-715 TVKYSFTIQTE
+715 IVKYSFTIQTE

-1055 DPDIISVQVWDAMS
+1055 DPDIISVQVWDAAS

-1114 IFDFTIDTTVST
+1114 VFDFTIDTTVST

-1186 LFIPGNTWADGS
+1186 LFTPGNTWADGS

-1209 GNTNYSAPLTVVI
+1209 GNTNYSTPLTVVI

-1267 DGGNS
+1267 DGGHS

-1312 KTIDFAVDT
+1312 KTIDFAVDS
-1321 TLSVPVIVLDSA
+1321 TLSVPVIVLNNA

-1338 QGDNMTN
+1338 QGDNLTN
-1345 STQPT
+1345 RTQPT
-1350 FALQHI
+1350 FALQQI

-1387 TPPTSWA
+1387 TPPALWA

-1472 FNATQSA
+1472 FNATQGA
-1479 TPGVWDYIW
+1479 TPGAWDYIW

-1495 GYTLTVEATDEAGN
+1495 GYTLTVEATDKAGN
-1509 KATQTLDFTIDTT
+1509 QTTQELDFTIDTT

-1593 ADGDY
+1593 GDGDY

-1698 LMVEAS
+1698 LMVEAT
-1704 DKAGNKTTQKLD
+1704 DKAGNQTTQKLD
-1716 FTIDTILSEPT
+1716 FIIDTLLSEPT

-2016 VTIDTQITID
+2016 VTIDTQIAID

-2040 LTNNVRPH
+2040 LTNNVRPQ

-2087 ADVGEGKHTLT
+2087 TDVANGSHTLT
-2098 VEATDKAGNKTTQQL
+2098 VEATDAAGNKATQNL
-2113 DFIIDTLLSEPT
+2113 EFNIDTLLSEPT
-2125 IVLDNTDDSGTKG
+2125 IALDSTDDSGTKG
-2138 DHLTNVN
+2138 DNLTNVN
-2145 KPTFLLGNIDADA
+2145 KPTFILGNIDADA

-2172 VLTATKDATGNWSV
+2172 VLTATKGATGIWSV
-2186 TPTGT
+2186 TPTGM
-2191 WADGDYTLTVRVE
+2191 WADGSHTLTVRVE
-2204 DEAGNEKHS
+2204 DDAGNVKYS
-2213 ASLTVT
+2213 APLTIT
-2219 VDTQITIDVIELVN
+2219 VDTQITIDDIELVN
-2233 DNGIPGDNMT
+2233 DSGTKGDNLT
-2243 NDAHPQFRVTV
+2243 NDANPHFRITV

-2273 ATQSAT
+2273 AMQSST
-2279 PGVWNYTWP
+2279 SGVWNYTWP
-2288 GTVPDGDYTL
+2288 KTLADDDYTL
-2298 NVKATDNAGNTVTET
+2298 TVKATDNAGNTVTRT
-2313 LHFTIDTTL
+2313 LDFTIDTTL

-2330 SADDSGVH
+2330 SADDTGVQ
-2338 GDNMTNHTQPTFALQ
+2338 GDNMTNRTQPTFNLQ

-2372 TTFDATKDAGG
+2372 TTFDVTKDAGG
-2383 WTFTPTGAWADGD
+2383 WTFTPPTSWGAGD

-2444 NVRPHFQVTVPTDV
+2444 NVRPQFQVKVPTDV
-2458 NVVRLSIDGGKTWF
+2458 N
-2472 NATQS
+2472 
-2477 ATPGVWDYIWPD
+2477 
-2489 DVADG
+2489 
-2494 GYTLTVEA
+2494 E
-2502 TDEAGNKA
+2502 
-2510 TQTLDFTIDTTLSV
+2510 
-2524 PTLSLDSADDSGI
+2524 
-2537 AGDNI
+2537 
-2542 TNVKTPGFTLNNI
+2542 
-2555 DTDVSRVIV
+2555 
-2564 EVMHNGIKQEVPLVQ
+2564 
-2579 TGGQWRF
+2579 
-2586 APTSDWADGDYI
+2586 
-2598 LTVKVEDRA
+2598 
-2607 GNVKQSAPLTVTV
+2607 
-2620 DTHIAIDRIEL
+2620 
-2631 VNDSGIPGDNLT
+2631 
-2643 NEARPHFQVTV
+2643 
-2654 PADVNGVRLSID
+2654 
-2666 GGKTWFDA
+2666 
-2674 TQSATS
+2674 
-2680 GVWDYTW
+2680 
-2687 LTNVANGPHTL
+2687 
-2698 MVEASDKAGNKTT
+2698 
-2711 QKLDF
+2711 
-2716 TIDTILSEPTI
+2716 
-2727 TLDSADDSAA
+2727 
-2737 GDNIT
+2737 
-2742 NVKMPGFTLGNID
+2742 
-2755 ADVTKVVV
+2755 
-2763 TVAHD
+2763 
-2768 GKNQQI
+2768 
-2774 ELIKNGGVW
+2774 
-2783 RFTPGAAWTDGDYTL
+2783 
-2798 TVKVEDKAGNT
+2798 
-2809 NYSAPLTVTIDTQTS
+2809 
-2824 IDRIELLND
+2824 
-2833 TGIVGDNLTNE
+2833 
-2844 ARPQFHIT
+2844 
-2852 VPTDVNSVQLSLD
+2852 
-2865 GGINWVN
+2865 
-2872 ATLTSDGVWEY
+2872 
-2883 IWPTDLVENT
+2883 
-2893 YTLTVK
+2893 
-2899 ATDVAGN
+2899 
-2906 TATETLNFIID
+2906 
-2917 TTLSTPTITLD
+2917 
-2928 SADDSGTAND
+2928 
-2938 NKTNVKTPG
+2938 
-2947 FIIGGIDSDVTQV
+2947 
-2960 VVQVM
+2960 
-2965 RDGHSEE
+2965 
-2972 VELTQTNGQW
+2972 
-2982 RFVPGSAWTDG
+2982 
-2993 DYTLTVTVKDEAG
+2993 
-3006 NIRHSAPLTV
+3006 
-3016 TIDTQITIDHIELVN
+3016 
-3031 DSGIPD
+3031 
-3037 DNLTNNVRPHFQVTV
+3037 
-3052 PTDVNVVRLSIDGGK
+3052 VRLSIDGGK

-3096 TVEATDKAGNKT
+3096 TVEATDKAGNQT
-3108 TQQLDFIIDTL
+3108 TQKLDFIIDTL
-3119 LSEPTIVLDNTD
+3119 LSEPTIALDSTD
-3131 DSGTKGDNLTNVNK
+3131 DSGTKGDNLTSVNK
-3145 PTFLLG
+3145 PTFILG

-3186 PTGTWADGD
+3186 PTGMWADGSH
-3195 YTLTVRVEDDA
+3195 TLTVRVEDDA

-3217 TVDTQITID
+3217 TVDTHIAID
-3226 VIELVNDN
+3226 DIELVNDN

-3304 GNKTTQTLDFTIDTR
+3304 GNQTTQTLDFTIDTR

-3390 ADGSYTLTVEVT
+3390 ADGSYTLTVEVQ
-3402 DNAGNVRQSTPLVV
+3402 DNAGNVRQSTPLIV

-3470 SATQGIEGV
+3470 SAAQGIEGV

-3815 VTIDGTLTTP
+3815 VTIDGSLTTP

-3838 GDRLTNHDR
+3838 GDRLTKHDR
-3847 PVFDIHQVDSDVTRV
+3847 PVFDIRQVDSDVTRV

-3911 ESAPFE
+3911 ESAPLE

-3957 VVQVRVTLDG
+3957 VIQVRVTLDG

-3981 WIFDSPNTLVDGTYT
+3981 WIFDTPNTLVDGTYT

-4002 DEAGNIAN
+4002 DQAGNIAN

-4303 KTSAELRIEIDT
+4303 KTSAELKIEIDT

-4364 TPISKNAAGQ
+4364 TPVSKNAAGQ
-4374 WEFTAGSA
+4374 WQFTAGSA
-4382 LPDGHY
+4382 LSDGHY

-4495 NKISK
+4495 NRISK
-4500 EVSFTIDTIVS
+4500 EVSFTIDTVVS
-4511 DPSID
+4511 DPRID

-4533 VTTPRF
+4533 VTKPRF

-4553 RINGVSYSVTANG
+4553 RINGVSYPVTANG

-4592 AGNTSETKLPFTID
+4592 AGNTSKTKLPFTID

-4621 GNSNSDNLTN
+4621 GSSNSDNLTN

-4654 KSGREVLKQTITV
+4654 KSGREVLKHTITV

-4725 QHEATSLRP
+4725 QYEATSLRP
-4734 EFKGFAEAFST
+4734 EFKGLAEAFST

-4834 LIGSTLPNT
+4834 LVGNTLPNA

-5385 AMVAGSDNG
+5385 VMMAGSDNG

-5406 PTFSIFG
+5406 PAFSIYG

-5473 IDTFNTT
+5473 IDTLNTT

-5534 VWVNEKGHWQ
+5534 VWVNDKGHWQ

-5578 VDTHIKVFT
+5578 VDTHIQVFT
-5587 SELDDNKSSSKTEW
+5587 SELDDNKSSSKTDW
-5601 WSNSDLITMRGTGEI
+5601 WSNSSTITMRGMGEI

-5631 AVVAATGRWELST
+5631 AVVAANGQWELST
-5644 DKLPE
+5644 DQLPE
-5649 GTYDISLVIEDSAG
+5649 GKYDITLSIEDNAG
-5663 NRWEDVREI
+5663 NRKEEVHEI

-5711 EGNTYT
+5711 NGNTYT

-5781 DKQPTFIIGNL
+5781 DNQPTFIIGNL
-5792 ESDVVVVQVD
+5792 ESDVVIVQVD

-5878 VTNHT
+5878 VTNHNHT

-5928 WNDGNYTLSVTVVDR
+5928 WNDGTYTLSVTVVDR
-5943 AGNSQQS
+5943 AGNSLQS
-5950 ASLAVTVDSTVTVT
+5950 ASLEVTVDSTVTVT

-5994 THLRTE
+5994 THLRTV

-6006 SVVKVTAYSITLL
+6006 SVVKETAYSITLL

-6046 NVSIMFEGEEFTLP
+6046 NVSVMFEGEEFTLP

-6085 IDKDNDFLI
+6085 IDKDDDFLI

-6108 VNAMNVRGKTEDD
+6108 VNAMNARGKTEDD

>member
-536 EIETTNDSGIVGDNV
+536 EIETTDDSGIVGDNV

-600 GINNLTFTVED
+600 GVNNLTFTVED

-624 IDTIAPVPPTVSLE
+624 IDTVAPVPPTVSLE
-638 DYVVLPNGII
+638 DFVVLPNGII

-1031 DSDSGISDDNLT
+1031 DSDSGIADDNLT

-1114 IFDFTIDTTVST
+1114 VFDFTIDTTVST

-1186 LFIPGNTWADGS
+1186 LFTPGNTWADGS

-1209 GNTNYSAPLTVVI
+1209 GNTSYSAPLTVVI

-1372 TTTFDATKGTGGWTF
+1372 TTTFDATKGTGGWSF
-1387 TPPTSWA
+1387 TPTGAWA

-1430 ELVNDSGIPDDN
+1430 ELVNDSGIPNDN

-1479 TPGVWDYIW
+1479 TPGAWDYIW

-1495 GYTLTVEATDEAGN
+1495 GYTLTVEATDKAGN
-1509 KATQTLDFTIDTT
+1509 KTTQELDFTIDTT

-1890 VENTY
+1890 IENTY

-2016 VTIDTQITID
+2016 VTIDTQI
-2026 HIELVNDSGIPDDN
+2026 
-2040 LTNNVRPH
+2040 
-2048 FQVTVPTDVN
+2048 
-2058 VVRLS
+2058 
-2063 IDGGKT
+2063 
-2069 WFNAT
+2069 A
-2074 QSATPGVWDYTWL
+2074 
-2087 ADVGEGKHTLT
+2087 
-2098 VEATDKAGNKTTQQL
+2098 
-2113 DFIIDTLLSEPT
+2113 
-2125 IVLDNTDDSGTKG
+2125 
-2138 DHLTNVN
+2138 
-2145 KPTFLLGNIDADA
+2145 
-2158 RYVTVEVQHGGTKE
+2158 
-2172 VLTATKDATGNWSV
+2172 
-2186 TPTGT
+2186 
-2191 WADGDYTLTVRVE
+2191 
-2204 DEAGNEKHS
+2204 
-2213 ASLTVT
+2213 
-2219 VDTQITIDVIELVN
+2219 
-2233 DNGIPGDNMT
+2233 
-2243 NDAHPQFRVTV
+2243 
-2254 PGDVNE
+2254 
-2260 VSLSIDGGVTWVK
+2260 
-2273 ATQSAT
+2273 
-2279 PGVWNYTWP
+2279 
-2288 GTVPDGDYTL
+2288 
-2298 NVKATDNAGNTVTET
+2298 
-2313 LHFTIDTTL
+2313 
-2322 STPVIVLD
+2322 
-2330 SADDSGVH
+2330 
-2338 GDNMTNHTQPTFALQ
+2338 
-2353 HIDDDAV
+2353 
-2360 RVTVSVEHGGVT
+2360 
-2372 TTFDATKDAGG
+2372 
-2383 WTFTPTGAWADGD
+2383 
-2396 YTLSVSVEDKAG
+2396 
-2408 NTSHSASLTVTVDT
+2408 
-2422 QIAINNIEL
+2422 
-2431 VNDSGI
+2431 
-2437 PDDNLTN
+2437 
-2444 NVRPHFQVTVPTDV
+2444 
-2458 NVVRLSIDGGKTWF
+2458 
-2472 NATQS
+2472 
-2477 ATPGVWDYIWPD
+2477 
-2489 DVADG
+2489 
-2494 GYTLTVEA
+2494 
-2502 TDEAGNKA
+2502 
-2510 TQTLDFTIDTTLSV
+2510 
-2524 PTLSLDSADDSGI
+2524 
-2537 AGDNI
+2537 
-2542 TNVKTPGFTLNNI
+2542 
-2555 DTDVSRVIV
+2555 
-2564 EVMHNGIKQEVPLVQ
+2564 
-2579 TGGQWRF
+2579 
-2586 APTSDWADGDYI
+2586 
-2598 LTVKVEDRA
+2598 
-2607 GNVKQSAPLTVTV
+2607 
-2620 DTHIAIDRIEL
+2620 
-2631 VNDSGIPGDNLT
+2631 
-2643 NEARPHFQVTV
+2643 
-2654 PADVNGVRLSID
+2654 
-2666 GGKTWFDA
+2666 
-2674 TQSATS
+2674 
-2680 GVWDYTW
+2680 
-2687 LTNVANGPHTL
+2687 
-2698 MVEASDKAGNKTT
+2698 
-2711 QKLDF
+2711 
-2716 TIDTILSEPTI
+2716 
-2727 TLDSADDSAA
+2727 
-2737 GDNIT
+2737 
-2742 NVKMPGFTLGNID
+2742 
-2755 ADVTKVVV
+2755 
-2763 TVAHD
+2763 
-2768 GKNQQI
+2768 
-2774 ELIKNGGVW
+2774 
-2783 RFTPGAAWTDGDYTL
+2783 
-2798 TVKVEDKAGNT
+2798 
-2809 NYSAPLTVTIDTQTS
+2809 
-2824 IDRIELLND
+2824 
-2833 TGIVGDNLTNE
+2833 
-2844 ARPQFHIT
+2844 
-2852 VPTDVNSVQLSLD
+2852 
-2865 GGINWVN
+2865 
-2872 ATLTSDGVWEY
+2872 
-2883 IWPTDLVENT
+2883 
-2893 YTLTVK
+2893 
-2899 ATDVAGN
+2899 
-2906 TATETLNFIID
+2906 
-2917 TTLSTPTITLD
+2917 
-2928 SADDSGTAND
+2928 
-2938 NKTNVKTPG
+2938 
-2947 FIIGGIDSDVTQV
+2947 
-2960 VVQVM
+2960 
-2965 RDGHSEE
+2965 
-2972 VELTQTNGQW
+2972 
-2982 RFVPGSAWTDG
+2982 
-2993 DYTLTVTVKDEAG
+2993 
-3006 NIRHSAPLTV
+3006 
-3016 TIDTQITIDHIELVN
+3016 IDHIELVN

-3165 HGGTKE
+3165 HGGTKEVLTATKDATGNWSVTPTGTWADGDYTLTVRVEDEAGNEKHSASLTVTVDTQITIDAIELVNDNGIPGDNMTNDAHPQFRVTVPGDVNEVSLSIDGGVTWVKATQSATPGVWNYTWPGTVPDGDYTLNVKATDNAGNTVTETLHFTIDTTLSVPVIVLNSADDTGIQGDNMTNSTQPTFALQHIDDDAVRVTVSVEHGGVTTTFDATKGTGGWSFTPTGAWADGDYTLSVSVEDKAGNTSHSASLTVTVDTQIAINNIELVNDSGIPDDNLTNNVRPHFQVKVPTDVNEVRLSIDGGKTWFNATQSATPGVWDYTWLADVGEGKHTLTVEATDKAGNQTTQKLDFIIDTLLSEPTIVLDSTDDSGTKGDNLTNANKPTFILGNIDADARYVTVEVQYGGTKE

-3319 LSTPTIAMD
+3319 LSTPTITMD

-3353 DADAHS
+3353 DSDAQS

-3402 DNAGNVRQSTPLVV
+3402 DNAGNVRQSTPLIV

-3470 SATQGIEGV
+3470 SAAQGIEGV

-3623 DRIELVNDSGVPGD
+3623 DHIELVNDSGVPGD

-3713 TIDITLLTP
+3713 TIDITLMTP

-3847 PVFDIHQVDSDVTRV
+3847 PVFDIRQVDSDVTRV

-4270 ENTGGNLTFTPDQ
+4270 EKTGGNLTFTPDQ

-4303 KTSAELRIEIDT
+4303 KTSAELKIEIDT

-4533 VTTPRF
+4533 VTKPRF

-4553 RINGVSYSVTANG
+4553 RINGVSYPVTANG

-4834 LIGSTLPNT
+4834 LVGNTLPNA

-4968 GNYELTFKVEDV
+4968 GNYVLTFKVEDV

-5038 RNPQG
+5038 RSPQG

-5074 EDKAGNSQQKE
+5074 EDKAGNSQQKD

-5406 PTFSIFG
+5406 PTFSISG

-5578 VDTHIKVFT
+5578 VDTHIQVFT
-5587 SELDDNKSSSKTEW
+5587 SELDDNKSSSKTDW
-5601 WSNSDLITMRGTGEI
+5601 WSNSSTITMRGMGEI

-5631 AVVAATGRWELST
+5631 AVVAANGQWELST
-5644 DKLPE
+5644 DQLPE
-5649 GTYDISLVIEDSAG
+5649 GKYDITLSIEDNAG
-5663 NRWEDVREI
+5663 NRKEEVHEI

-5711 EGNTYT
+5711 NGNTYT

-5751 DVPLDIMKEV
+5751 DVSLDIMKEV

-5871 GASDSDN
+5871 GVSDSDN

-5907 VTDIYQATQGA
+5907 VTDTYQATQGA

-5928 WNDGNYTLSVTVVDR
+5928 WNDGTYTLSVTVVDR

-5994 THLRTE
+5994 THLRTV

-6006 SVVKVTAYSITLL
+6006 SVVKETAYSITLL

-6108 VNAMNVRGKTEDD
+6108 VNAMNARGKTEDD

-6147 TLPVDNQEEHA
+6147 TLPV

>member
-307 GTYNLEAEAKTAD
+307 GAYNLEAEAKTAD

-426 ITDTIAPE
+426 ITDTIPPE

-638 DYVVLPNGII
+638 DFVVLPNGII

-1031 DSDSGISDDNLT
+1031 DSDSGIADDNLT

-1114 IFDFTIDTTVST
+1114 VFDFTIDTTVST

-1186 LFIPGNTWADGS
+1186 LFTPGNTWADGS

-1209 GNTNYSAPLTVVI
+1209 GNTSYSAPLTVVI

-1321 TLSVPVIVLDSA
+1321 TLSVPVIVLNSA
-1333 DDTGI
+1333 DDTGV

-1345 STQPT
+1345 RTQPT

-1479 TPGVWDYIW
+1479 TPGAWDYIW

-1495 GYTLTVEATDEAGN
+1495 GYTLTVEATDKAGN
-1509 KATQTLDFTIDTT
+1509 KTTQELDFTIDTT

-1716 FTIDTILSEPT
+1716 FIIDTLLSEPT

-2125 IVLDNTDDSGTKG
+2125 IVLDSTDDSGTKG
-2138 DHLTNVN
+2138 DNLTNVN

-2213 ASLTVT
+2213 ESLTVT

-2322 STPVIVLD
+2322 SVPVIVLN
-2330 SADDSGVH
+2330 SADDTGVQ
-2338 GDNMTNHTQPTFALQ
+2338 GDNMTNSTQPTFALQ

-2372 TTFDATKDAGG
+2372 TTFDATKGVGG
-2383 WTFTPTGAWADGD
+2383 WSFTPTGAWADGD

-2444 NVRPHFQVTVPTDV
+2444 NVRPHFQVKVPTDV
-2458 NVVRLSIDGGKTWF
+2458 N
-2472 NATQS
+2472 
-2477 ATPGVWDYIWPD
+2477 
-2489 DVADG
+2489 
-2494 GYTLTVEA
+2494 E
-2502 TDEAGNKA
+2502 
-2510 TQTLDFTIDTTLSV
+2510 
-2524 PTLSLDSADDSGI
+2524 
-2537 AGDNI
+2537 
-2542 TNVKTPGFTLNNI
+2542 
-2555 DTDVSRVIV
+2555 
-2564 EVMHNGIKQEVPLVQ
+2564 
-2579 TGGQWRF
+2579 
-2586 APTSDWADGDYI
+2586 
-2598 LTVKVEDRA
+2598 
-2607 GNVKQSAPLTVTV
+2607 
-2620 DTHIAIDRIEL
+2620 
-2631 VNDSGIPGDNLT
+2631 
-2643 NEARPHFQVTV
+2643 
-2654 PADVNGVRLSID
+2654 
-2666 GGKTWFDA
+2666 
-2674 TQSATS
+2674 
-2680 GVWDYTW
+2680 
-2687 LTNVANGPHTL
+2687 
-2698 MVEASDKAGNKTT
+2698 
-2711 QKLDF
+2711 
-2716 TIDTILSEPTI
+2716 
-2727 TLDSADDSAA
+2727 
-2737 GDNIT
+2737 
-2742 NVKMPGFTLGNID
+2742 
-2755 ADVTKVVV
+2755 
-2763 TVAHD
+2763 
-2768 GKNQQI
+2768 
-2774 ELIKNGGVW
+2774 
-2783 RFTPGAAWTDGDYTL
+2783 
-2798 TVKVEDKAGNT
+2798 
-2809 NYSAPLTVTIDTQTS
+2809 
-2824 IDRIELLND
+2824 
-2833 TGIVGDNLTNE
+2833 
-2844 ARPQFHIT
+2844 
-2852 VPTDVNSVQLSLD
+2852 
-2865 GGINWVN
+2865 
-2872 ATLTSDGVWEY
+2872 
-2883 IWPTDLVENT
+2883 
-2893 YTLTVK
+2893 
-2899 ATDVAGN
+2899 
-2906 TATETLNFIID
+2906 
-2917 TTLSTPTITLD
+2917 
-2928 SADDSGTAND
+2928 
-2938 NKTNVKTPG
+2938 
-2947 FIIGGIDSDVTQV
+2947 
-2960 VVQVM
+2960 
-2965 RDGHSEE
+2965 
-2972 VELTQTNGQW
+2972 
-2982 RFVPGSAWTDG
+2982 
-2993 DYTLTVTVKDEAG
+2993 
-3006 NIRHSAPLTV
+3006 
-3016 TIDTQITIDHIELVN
+3016 
-3031 DSGIPD
+3031 
-3037 DNLTNNVRPHFQVTV
+3037 
-3052 PTDVNVVRLSIDGGK
+3052 VRLSIDGGK

-3096 TVEATDKAGNKT
+3096 TVEATDKAGNQT
-3108 TQQLDFIIDTL
+3108 TQKLDFIIDTM
-3119 LSEPTIVLDNTD
+3119 LSEPTIVLDSTD
-3131 DSGTKGDNLTNVNK
+3131 DSGTKGDNLTNANK
-3145 PTFLLG
+3145 PTFILG

-3165 HGGTKE
+3165 YGGTKE

-3319 LSTPTIAMD
+3319 LSTPTITMD

-3353 DADAHS
+3353 DSDAQS

-3402 DNAGNVRQSTPLVV
+3402 DNAGNVRQSTPLIV

-3470 SATQGIEGV
+3470 SAAQGIEGV

-3623 DRIELVNDSGVPGD
+3623 DHIELVNDSGVPGD

-3713 TIDITLLTP
+3713 TIDITLMTP

-3847 PVFDIHQVDSDVTRV
+3847 PVFDIRQVDSDVTRV

-4303 KTSAELRIEIDT
+4303 KTSAELKIEIDT

-4533 VTTPRF
+4533 VTKPRF

-4553 RINGVSYSVTANG
+4553 RINGVSYPVTANG

-4834 LIGSTLPNT
+4834 LVGNTLPNA

-4968 GNYELTFKVEDV
+4968 GNYVLTFKVEDV

-5038 RNPQG
+5038 RSPQG

-5074 EDKAGNSQQKE
+5074 EDKAGNSQQKD

-5336 DGTWSYQFDNA
+5336 DGTWSYQFDNV

-5406 PTFSIFG
+5406 PTFSISG

-5578 VDTHIKVFT
+5578 VDTHIQVFT
-5587 SELDDNKSSSKTEW
+5587 SELDDNKSSSKTDW
-5601 WSNSDLITMRGTGEI
+5601 WSNSSTITMRGMGEI

-5631 AVVAATGRWELST
+5631 AVVAANGQWELST
-5644 DKLPE
+5644 DQLPE
-5649 GTYDISLVIEDSAG
+5649 GKYDITLSIEDNAG
-5663 NRWEDVREI
+5663 NRKEEVHEI

-5711 EGNTYT
+5711 NGNTYT

-5751 DVPLDIMKEV
+5751 DVSLDIMKEV

-5871 GASDSDN
+5871 GVSDSDN

-5907 VTDIYQATQGA
+5907 VTDTYQATQGA

-5928 WNDGNYTLSVTVVDR
+5928 WNDGTYTLSVTVVDR

-5994 THLRTE
+5994 THLRTV

-6006 SVVKVTAYSITLL
+6006 SVVKETAYSITLL

-6108 VNAMNVRGKTEDD
+6108 VNAMNARGKTEDD

>member
-152 AFEVQNSSKQIEE
+152 AFEVQNSSKQMEE
-165 MLQNFL
+165 MLQEFL

-426 ITDTIAPE
+426 ITDTIPPE

-1114 IFDFTIDTTVST
+1114 VFDFTIDTTVST

-1172 VSEEIELSHLNGSW
+1172 VSEEIELSHHNGSW
-1186 LFIPGNTWADGS
+1186 LFTPGNTWADGS

-1209 GNTNYSAPLTVVI
+1209 GNTNYSTPLTVVI

-1267 DGGNS
+1267 DGGLS

-1312 KTIDFAVDT
+1312 KTIDFAVDS
-1321 TLSVPVIVLDSA
+1321 TLSVPVIVLNNA

-1338 QGDNMTN
+1338 QGDNLTN
-1345 STQPT
+1345 RTQPT
-1350 FALQHI
+1350 FALQQI

-1387 TPPTSWA
+1387 TPPALWA

-1479 TPGVWDYIW
+1479 TPGAWDYIW

-1495 GYTLTVEATDEAGN
+1495 GYTLTVEATDKAGN
-1509 KATQTLDFTIDTT
+1509 QTTQELDFTIDTT

-1593 ADGDY
+1593 GDGDY

-1716 FTIDTILSEPT
+1716 FIIDTILSEPT

-2016 VTIDTQITID
+2016 VTIDTQIAID

-2040 LTNNVRPH
+2040 LTNNVRPQ

-2087 ADVGEGKHTLT
+2087 TDVANGSHTLT
-2098 VEATDKAGNKTTQQL
+2098 VEATDAAGNKATQNL
-2113 DFIIDTLLSEPT
+2113 EFNIDTLLSEPT
-2125 IVLDNTDDSGTKG
+2125 IALDSTDDSGTKG
-2138 DHLTNVN
+2138 DNLTSVN
-2145 KPTFLLGNIDADA
+2145 KPTFILGNIDADA

-2172 VLTATKDATGNWSV
+2172 VLTATKGATGIWSV
-2186 TPTGT
+2186 TPTGM
-2191 WADGDYTLTVRVE
+2191 WADGSHTLTVRVE
-2204 DEAGNEKHS
+2204 DEAGNVKYS
-2213 ASLTVT
+2213 VPLTIT
-2219 VDTQITIDVIELVN
+2219 VDTQITIDDIELVN
-2233 DNGIPGDNMT
+2233 DSGTKGDNLT
-2243 NDAHPQFRVTV
+2243 NDANPHFRITV

-2273 ATQSAT
+2273 AMQSST
-2279 PGVWNYTWP
+2279 SGVWNYTWP
-2288 GTVPDGDYTL
+2288 KTLADDDYTL
-2298 NVKATDNAGNTVTET
+2298 TVKATDNAGNTVTRT
-2313 LHFTIDTTL
+2313 LDFTIDTTL

-2330 SADDSGVH
+2330 SADDTGVQ
-2338 GDNMTNHTQPTFALQ
+2338 GDNMTNRTQPTFNLQ

-2372 TTFDATKDAGG
+2372 TTFDVTKDAGG
-2383 WTFTPTGAWADGD
+2383 WTFTPPTSWGAGD

-2444 NVRPHFQVTVPTDV
+2444 NVRPQFQVKVPTDV
-2458 NVVRLSIDGGKTWF
+2458 N
-2472 NATQS
+2472 
-2477 ATPGVWDYIWPD
+2477 
-2489 DVADG
+2489 
-2494 GYTLTVEA
+2494 E
-2502 TDEAGNKA
+2502 
-2510 TQTLDFTIDTTLSV
+2510 
-2524 PTLSLDSADDSGI
+2524 
-2537 AGDNI
+2537 
-2542 TNVKTPGFTLNNI
+2542 
-2555 DTDVSRVIV
+2555 
-2564 EVMHNGIKQEVPLVQ
+2564 
-2579 TGGQWRF
+2579 
-2586 APTSDWADGDYI
+2586 
-2598 LTVKVEDRA
+2598 
-2607 GNVKQSAPLTVTV
+2607 
-2620 DTHIAIDRIEL
+2620 
-2631 VNDSGIPGDNLT
+2631 
-2643 NEARPHFQVTV
+2643 
-2654 PADVNGVRLSID
+2654 
-2666 GGKTWFDA
+2666 
-2674 TQSATS
+2674 
-2680 GVWDYTW
+2680 
-2687 LTNVANGPHTL
+2687 
-2698 MVEASDKAGNKTT
+2698 
-2711 QKLDF
+2711 
-2716 TIDTILSEPTI
+2716 
-2727 TLDSADDSAA
+2727 
-2737 GDNIT
+2737 
-2742 NVKMPGFTLGNID
+2742 
-2755 ADVTKVVV
+2755 
-2763 TVAHD
+2763 
-2768 GKNQQI
+2768 
-2774 ELIKNGGVW
+2774 
-2783 RFTPGAAWTDGDYTL
+2783 
-2798 TVKVEDKAGNT
+2798 
-2809 NYSAPLTVTIDTQTS
+2809 
-2824 IDRIELLND
+2824 
-2833 TGIVGDNLTNE
+2833 
-2844 ARPQFHIT
+2844 
-2852 VPTDVNSVQLSLD
+2852 
-2865 GGINWVN
+2865 
-2872 ATLTSDGVWEY
+2872 
-2883 IWPTDLVENT
+2883 
-2893 YTLTVK
+2893 
-2899 ATDVAGN
+2899 
-2906 TATETLNFIID
+2906 
-2917 TTLSTPTITLD
+2917 
-2928 SADDSGTAND
+2928 
-2938 NKTNVKTPG
+2938 
-2947 FIIGGIDSDVTQV
+2947 
-2960 VVQVM
+2960 
-2965 RDGHSEE
+2965 
-2972 VELTQTNGQW
+2972 
-2982 RFVPGSAWTDG
+2982 
-2993 DYTLTVTVKDEAG
+2993 
-3006 NIRHSAPLTV
+3006 
-3016 TIDTQITIDHIELVN
+3016 
-3031 DSGIPD
+3031 
-3037 DNLTNNVRPHFQVTV
+3037 
-3052 PTDVNVVRLSIDGGK
+3052 VRLSIDGGK

-3096 TVEATDKAGNKT
+3096 TVEATDKAGNQT
-3108 TQQLDFIIDTL
+3108 TQKLDFIIDTL
-3119 LSEPTIVLDNTD
+3119 LSEPTIALDSTD
-3131 DSGTKGDNLTNVNK
+3131 DSGTKGDNLTSVNK
-3145 PTFLLG
+3145 PTFILG

-3186 PTGTWADGD
+3186 PTGMWADGSH
-3195 YTLTVRVEDDA
+3195 TLTVRVEDDA

-3217 TVDTQITID
+3217 TVDTHIAID
-3226 VIELVNDN
+3226 DIELVNDN

-3304 GNKTTQTLDFTIDTR
+3304 GNQTTQTLDFTIDTR

-3353 DADAHS
+3353 DSDAHS

-3375 TQVGGQWRFTPDADW
+3375 TQAGGQWRFTPDADW
-3390 ADGSYTLTVEVT
+3390 ADGSYTLTVEVQ
-3402 DNAGNVRQSTPLVV
+3402 DNAGNVRQSTPLIV

-3470 SATQGIEGV
+3470 SAAQGIEGV

-3815 VTIDGTLTTP
+3815 VTIDGSLTTP

-3838 GDRLTNHDR
+3838 GDRLTKHDR
-3847 PVFDIHQVDSDVTRV
+3847 PVFDIRQVDSDVTRV

-3911 ESAPFE
+3911 ESAPLE

-3957 VVQVRVTLDG
+3957 VIQVRVTLDG

-3981 WIFDSPNTLVDGTYT
+3981 WIFDTPNALVDGTYT

-4002 DEAGNIAN
+4002 DQAGNIAN

-4180 FNVGSALPDGQHTLL
+4180 FNVVSALPDGQHTLL

-4303 KTSAELRIEIDT
+4303 KTSAELKIEIDT

-4364 TPISKNAAGQ
+4364 TPVSKNAAGQ
-4374 WEFTAGSA
+4374 WQFTAGSA
-4382 LPDGHY
+4382 LSDGHY

-4500 EVSFTIDTIVS
+4500 EVSFTIDIVVS
-4511 DPSID
+4511 DPRID

-4533 VTTPRF
+4533 VTKPRF

-4553 RINGVSYSVTANG
+4553 RINGVSYPVTANG

-4621 GNSNSDNLTN
+4621 GSSNSDNLTN

-4654 KSGREVLKQTITV
+4654 KSGREVLKHTITV

-4725 QHEATSLRP
+4725 QYEATSLRP
-4734 EFKGFAEAFST
+4734 EFKGLAEAFST

-4834 LIGSTLPNT
+4834 LVGNTLPNA

-5074 EDKAGNSQQKE
+5074 EDKAGNSQQKD

-5243 RAPILLQDDGT
+5243 RAPILLQDDGK

-5301 ITNHNKP
+5301 ITSHNKP

-5385 AMVAGSDNG
+5385 VMMAGSDNG

-5406 PTFSIFG
+5406 PAFSIFG

-5534 VWVNEKGHWQ
+5534 VWVNDKGHWQ

-5578 VDTHIKVFT
+5578 VDTHIQVFT
-5587 SELDDNKSSSKTEW
+5587 SELDDNKSSSKTDW
-5601 WSNSDLITMRGTGEI
+5601 WSNSSTITMRGMGEI

-5631 AVVAATGRWELST
+5631 AVVAANGQWELST
-5644 DKLPE
+5644 DQLPE
-5649 GTYDISLVIEDSAG
+5649 GKYDITLSIEDNAG
-5663 NRWEDVREI
+5663 NRKEEVHEI

-5711 EGNTYT
+5711 NGNTYT

-5878 VTNHT
+5878 VTNHNHT

-5928 WNDGNYTLSVTVVDR
+5928 WNDGTYTLSVTVVDR
-5943 AGNSQQS
+5943 AGNSLQS
-5950 ASLAVTVDSTVTVT
+5950 ASLEVTVDSTVTVT

-5970 DASDDATATAVTP
+5970 DAIDDATATAVTP

-5994 THLRTE
+5994 THLRTV

-6006 SVVKVTAYSITLL
+6006 SVVKETAYSITLL

-6046 NVSIMFEGEEFTLP
+6046 NVSVMFEGEEFTLP

-6085 IDKDNDFLI
+6085 IDKDDDFLI

-6108 VNAMNVRGKTEDD
+6108 VNAMNARGKTEDD

>member
-426 ITDTIAPE
+426 ITDTIPPE

-1055 DPDIISVQVWDAMS
+1055 DPDIISVQVWDAAS

-1114 IFDFTIDTTVST
+1114 VFDFTIDTTVST

-1372 TTTFDATKGTGGWTF
+1372 TTTFDATKGTGGWSF
-1387 TPPTSWA
+1387 TPTGAWA

-1453 TVPTDVNVVRL
+1453 TVPTDVNEVRL

-1479 TPGVWDYIW
+1479 TPGAWDYIW

-1495 GYTLTVEATDEAGN
+1495 GYTLTVEATDKAGN
-1509 KATQTLDFTIDTT
+1509 KTTQELDFTIDTT

-1583 QWRFAPTSDW
+1583 QWRVAPTSDW

-2016 VTIDTQITID
+2016 VTIDTQIAID

-2040 LTNNVRPH
+2040 LTNEARPH

-2074 QSATPGVWDYTWL
+2074 QSSTPGVWDYTWL

-2113 DFIIDTLLSEPT
+2113 DFIIDTMLSEPT

-2138 DHLTNVN
+2138 DNLTNVN

-2219 VDTQITIDVIELVN
+2219 VDTQITIDAIELVN

-2322 STPVIVLD
+2322 SVPVIVLN
-2330 SADDSGVH
+2330 SADDTGVQ
-2338 GDNMTNHTQPTFALQ
+2338 GDNMTNSSQPTFALQ

-2372 TTFDATKDAGG
+2372 TTFDATKGVGG
-2383 WTFTPTGAWADGD
+2383 WSFTPTGAWADGD

-2444 NVRPHFQVTVPTDV
+2444 NVRPHFQVKVPTDV
-2458 NVVRLSIDGGKTWF
+2458 N
-2472 NATQS
+2472 
-2477 ATPGVWDYIWPD
+2477 
-2489 DVADG
+2489 
-2494 GYTLTVEA
+2494 E
-2502 TDEAGNKA
+2502 
-2510 TQTLDFTIDTTLSV
+2510 
-2524 PTLSLDSADDSGI
+2524 
-2537 AGDNI
+2537 
-2542 TNVKTPGFTLNNI
+2542 
-2555 DTDVSRVIV
+2555 
-2564 EVMHNGIKQEVPLVQ
+2564 
-2579 TGGQWRF
+2579 
-2586 APTSDWADGDYI
+2586 
-2598 LTVKVEDRA
+2598 
-2607 GNVKQSAPLTVTV
+2607 
-2620 DTHIAIDRIEL
+2620 
-2631 VNDSGIPGDNLT
+2631 
-2643 NEARPHFQVTV
+2643 
-2654 PADVNGVRLSID
+2654 
-2666 GGKTWFDA
+2666 
-2674 TQSATS
+2674 
-2680 GVWDYTW
+2680 
-2687 LTNVANGPHTL
+2687 
-2698 MVEASDKAGNKTT
+2698 
-2711 QKLDF
+2711 
-2716 TIDTILSEPTI
+2716 
-2727 TLDSADDSAA
+2727 
-2737 GDNIT
+2737 
-2742 NVKMPGFTLGNID
+2742 
-2755 ADVTKVVV
+2755 
-2763 TVAHD
+2763 
-2768 GKNQQI
+2768 
-2774 ELIKNGGVW
+2774 
-2783 RFTPGAAWTDGDYTL
+2783 
-2798 TVKVEDKAGNT
+2798 
-2809 NYSAPLTVTIDTQTS
+2809 
-2824 IDRIELLND
+2824 
-2833 TGIVGDNLTNE
+2833 
-2844 ARPQFHIT
+2844 
-2852 VPTDVNSVQLSLD
+2852 
-2865 GGINWVN
+2865 
-2872 ATLTSDGVWEY
+2872 
-2883 IWPTDLVENT
+2883 
-2893 YTLTVK
+2893 
-2899 ATDVAGN
+2899 
-2906 TATETLNFIID
+2906 
-2917 TTLSTPTITLD
+2917 
-2928 SADDSGTAND
+2928 
-2938 NKTNVKTPG
+2938 
-2947 FIIGGIDSDVTQV
+2947 
-2960 VVQVM
+2960 
-2965 RDGHSEE
+2965 
-2972 VELTQTNGQW
+2972 
-2982 RFVPGSAWTDG
+2982 
-2993 DYTLTVTVKDEAG
+2993 
-3006 NIRHSAPLTV
+3006 
-3016 TIDTQITIDHIELVN
+3016 
-3031 DSGIPD
+3031 
-3037 DNLTNNVRPHFQVTV
+3037 
-3052 PTDVNVVRLSIDGGK
+3052 VRLSIDGGK

-3096 TVEATDKAGNKT
+3096 TVEATDKAGNQT
-3108 TQQLDFIIDTL
+3108 TQKLDFIIDTM
-3119 LSEPTIVLDNTD
+3119 LSEPTIVLDSTD
-3131 DSGTKGDNLTNVNK
+3131 DSGTKGDNLTNANK
-3145 PTFLLG
+3145 PTFILG

-3165 HGGTKE
+3165 YGGTKE

-3195 YTLTVRVEDDA
+3195 YMLTVRVEDDA

-3319 LSTPTIAMD
+3319 LSTPTITMD

-3353 DADAHS
+3353 DSDAQS

-3402 DNAGNVRQSTPLVV
+3402 DNAGNVRQSTPLIV

-3470 SATQGIEGV
+3470 SAAQGIEGV

-3623 DRIELVNDSGVPGD
+3623 DHIELVNDSGVPGD

-3678 IWDYTWPTDMP
+3678 IWDYTWPTDMS
-3689 EGQHTLTVEVT
+3689 EGQHTLIVEVT

-3713 TIDITLLTP
+3713 TIDITLMTP

-4303 KTSAELRIEIDT
+4303 KTSAELKIEIDT

-4533 VTTPRF
+4533 VTKPRF

-4553 RINGVSYSVTANG
+4553 RINGVSYPVTANG

-4892 RSTAVDVTIDTE
+4892 RSTAVDLTIDTE

-5301 ITNHNKP
+5301 ITSHNKP

-5385 AMVAGSDNG
+5385 VMMAGSDNG

-5406 PTFSIFG
+5406 PAFSIYG

-5473 IDTFNTT
+5473 IDTLNTT

-5578 VDTHIKVFT
+5578 VDTHIQVFT
-5587 SELDDNKSSSKTEW
+5587 SELDDNKSSSKTDW
-5601 WSNSDLITMRGTGEI
+5601 WSNSSTITMRGMGEI

-5631 AVVAATGRWELST
+5631 AVVAANGQWELST
-5644 DKLPE
+5644 DQLPE
-5649 GTYDISLVIEDSAG
+5649 GKYDITLSIEDNAG
-5663 NRWEDVREI
+5663 NRKEEVHEI

-5711 EGNTYT
+5711 NGNTYT

-5751 DVPLDIMKEV
+5751 DVSLDIMKEV

-5871 GASDSDN
+5871 GVSDSDN

-5907 VTDIYQATQGA
+5907 VTDTYQATQGA

-5928 WNDGNYTLSVTVVDR
+5928 WNDGTYTLSVTVVDR

-5970 DASDDATATAVTP
+5970 DASDDATPTAVTP
-5983 PESETVNAESA
+5983 LESETVNAESD
-5994 THLRTE
+5994 THLRTV

-6006 SVVKVTAYSITLL
+6006 SVVKETAYSITLL

-6046 NVSIMFEGEEFTLP
+6046 NVSVMFEGEEFTLP

-6108 VNAMNVRGKTEDD
+6108 VNAMNARGKAEDD

>member
-426 ITDTIAPE
+426 ITDTIPPE

-638 DYVVLPNGII
+638 DFVVLPNGII

-1031 DSDSGISDDNLT
+1031 DSDSGIADDNLT

-1114 IFDFTIDTTVST
+1114 VFDFTIDTTVST

-1186 LFIPGNTWADGS
+1186 LFTPGNTWADGS

-1209 GNTNYSAPLTVVI
+1209 GNTSYSAPLTVVI

-1321 TLSVPVIVLDSA
+1321 TLSVPVIVLNSA
-1333 DDTGI
+1333 DDTGV

-1345 STQPT
+1345 RTQPT

-1479 TPGVWDYIW
+1479 TPGAWDYIW

-1495 GYTLTVEATDEAGN
+1495 GYTLTVEATDKAGN
-1509 KATQTLDFTIDTT
+1509 KTTQELDFTIDTT

-1716 FTIDTILSEPT
+1716 FIIDTLLSEPT

-2125 IVLDNTDDSGTKG
+2125 IVLDS
-2138 DHLTNVN
+2138 
-2145 KPTFLLGNIDADA
+2145 
-2158 RYVTVEVQHGGTKE
+2158 
-2172 VLTATKDATGNWSV
+2172 
-2186 TPTGT
+2186 
-2191 WADGDYTLTVRVE
+2191 
-2204 DEAGNEKHS
+2204 
-2213 ASLTVT
+2213 
-2219 VDTQITIDVIELVN
+2219 
-2233 DNGIPGDNMT
+2233 
-2243 NDAHPQFRVTV
+2243 
-2254 PGDVNE
+2254 
-2260 VSLSIDGGVTWVK
+2260 
-2273 ATQSAT
+2273 
-2279 PGVWNYTWP
+2279 
-2288 GTVPDGDYTL
+2288 
-2298 NVKATDNAGNTVTET
+2298 
-2313 LHFTIDTTL
+2313 
-2322 STPVIVLD
+2322 
-2330 SADDSGVH
+2330 
-2338 GDNMTNHTQPTFALQ
+2338 
-2353 HIDDDAV
+2353 
-2360 RVTVSVEHGGVT
+2360 
-2372 TTFDATKDAGG
+2372 
-2383 WTFTPTGAWADGD
+2383 
-2396 YTLSVSVEDKAG
+2396 
-2408 NTSHSASLTVTVDT
+2408 
-2422 QIAINNIEL
+2422 
-2431 VNDSGI
+2431 
-2437 PDDNLTN
+2437 
-2444 NVRPHFQVTVPTDV
+2444 
-2458 NVVRLSIDGGKTWF
+2458 
-2472 NATQS
+2472 
-2477 ATPGVWDYIWPD
+2477 
-2489 DVADG
+2489 
-2494 GYTLTVEA
+2494 
-2502 TDEAGNKA
+2502 
-2510 TQTLDFTIDTTLSV
+2510 
-2524 PTLSLDSADDSGI
+2524 
-2537 AGDNI
+2537 
-2542 TNVKTPGFTLNNI
+2542 
-2555 DTDVSRVIV
+2555 
-2564 EVMHNGIKQEVPLVQ
+2564 
-2579 TGGQWRF
+2579 
-2586 APTSDWADGDYI
+2586 
-2598 LTVKVEDRA
+2598 
-2607 GNVKQSAPLTVTV
+2607 
-2620 DTHIAIDRIEL
+2620 
-2631 VNDSGIPGDNLT
+2631 
-2643 NEARPHFQVTV
+2643 
-2654 PADVNGVRLSID
+2654 
-2666 GGKTWFDA
+2666 
-2674 TQSATS
+2674 
-2680 GVWDYTW
+2680 
-2687 LTNVANGPHTL
+2687 
-2698 MVEASDKAGNKTT
+2698 
-2711 QKLDF
+2711 
-2716 TIDTILSEPTI
+2716 
-2727 TLDSADDSAA
+2727 
-2737 GDNIT
+2737 
-2742 NVKMPGFTLGNID
+2742 
-2755 ADVTKVVV
+2755 
-2763 TVAHD
+2763 
-2768 GKNQQI
+2768 
-2774 ELIKNGGVW
+2774 
-2783 RFTPGAAWTDGDYTL
+2783 
-2798 TVKVEDKAGNT
+2798 
-2809 NYSAPLTVTIDTQTS
+2809 
-2824 IDRIELLND
+2824 
-2833 TGIVGDNLTNE
+2833 
-2844 ARPQFHIT
+2844 
-2852 VPTDVNSVQLSLD
+2852 
-2865 GGINWVN
+2865 
-2872 ATLTSDGVWEY
+2872 
-2883 IWPTDLVENT
+2883 
-2893 YTLTVK
+2893 
-2899 ATDVAGN
+2899 
-2906 TATETLNFIID
+2906 
-2917 TTLSTPTITLD
+2917 
-2928 SADDSGTAND
+2928 
-2938 NKTNVKTPG
+2938 
-2947 FIIGGIDSDVTQV
+2947 
-2960 VVQVM
+2960 
-2965 RDGHSEE
+2965 
-2972 VELTQTNGQW
+2972 
-2982 RFVPGSAWTDG
+2982 
-2993 DYTLTVTVKDEAG
+2993 
-3006 NIRHSAPLTV
+3006 
-3016 TIDTQITIDHIELVN
+3016 
-3031 DSGIPD
+3031 
-3037 DNLTNNVRPHFQVTV
+3037 
-3052 PTDVNVVRLSIDGGK
+3052 
-3067 TWFNATQSATPGV
+3067 
-3080 WDYTWLADVGE
+3080 
-3091 GKHTL
+3091 
-3096 TVEATDKAGNKT
+3096 
-3108 TQQLDFIIDTL
+3108 
-3119 LSEPTIVLDNTD
+3119 TD

-3171 VLTATKGATGIWSVT
+3171 VLTATKDATGNWSVT

-3319 LSTPTIAMD
+3319 LSTPTITMD

-3353 DADAHS
+3353 DSDAQS

-3402 DNAGNVRQSTPLVV
+3402 DNAGNVRQSTPLIV

-3470 SATQGIEGV
+3470 SAAQGIEGV

-3623 DRIELVNDSGVPGD
+3623 DHIELVNDSGVPGD

-3713 TIDITLLTP
+3713 TIDITLMTP

-3847 PVFDIHQVDSDVTRV
+3847 PVFDIRQVDSDVTRV

-4303 KTSAELRIEIDT
+4303 KTSAELKIEIDT

-4533 VTTPRF
+4533 VTKPRF

-4553 RINGVSYSVTANG
+4553 RINGVSYPVTANG

-4834 LIGSTLPNT
+4834 LVGNTLPNA

-4968 GNYELTFKVEDV
+4968 GNYVLTFKVEDV

-5038 RNPQG
+5038 RSPQG

-5074 EDKAGNSQQKE
+5074 EDKAGNSQQKD

-5336 DGTWSYQFDNA
+5336 DGTWSYQFDNV

-5406 PTFSIFG
+5406 PTFSISG

-5578 VDTHIKVFT
+5578 VDTHIQVFT
-5587 SELDDNKSSSKTEW
+5587 SEIDDNKSSSKTDW
-5601 WSNSDLITMRGTGEI
+5601 WSNSSTITMRGMGEI

-5631 AVVAATGRWELST
+5631 AVVAANGQWELST
-5644 DKLPE
+5644 DQLPE
-5649 GTYDISLVIEDSAG
+5649 GKYDITLSIEDNAG
-5663 NRWEDVREI
+5663 NRKEEVHEI

-5711 EGNTYT
+5711 NGNTYT

-5751 DVPLDIMKEV
+5751 DVSLDIMKEV

-5871 GASDSDN
+5871 GVSDSDN

-5907 VTDIYQATQGA
+5907 VTDTYQATQGA

-5928 WNDGNYTLSVTVVDR
+5928 WNDGTYTLSVTVVDR

-5994 THLRTE
+5994 THLRTV

-6006 SVVKVTAYSITLL
+6006 SVVKETAYSITLL

-6108 VNAMNVRGKTEDD
+6108 VNAMNARGKTEDD

>member
-35 PDMNITTPRG
+35 PDMNITTPHG

-536 EIETTNDSGIVGDNV
+536 EIETTDDSGIVGDNV

-600 GINNLTFTVED
+600 GVNNLTFTVED

-624 IDTIAPVPPTVSLE
+624 IDTVAPVPPTVSLE
-638 DYVVLPNGII
+638 DFVVLPNGII

-1031 DSDSGISDDNLT
+1031 DSDSGIADDNLT

-1114 IFDFTIDTTVST
+1114 VFDFTIDTTVST

-1372 TTTFDATKGTGGWTF
+1372 TTTFDATKGTGGWSF
-1387 TPPTSWA
+1387 TPTGAWA

-1430 ELVNDSGIPDDN
+1430 ELVNDSGIPNDN

-1479 TPGVWDYIW
+1479 TPGAWDYIW

-1495 GYTLTVEATDEAGN
+1495 GYTLTVEATDKAGN
-1509 KATQTLDFTIDTT
+1509 KTTQELDFTIDTT

-2125 IVLDNTDDSGTKG
+2125 IVLDSTDDSGTKG
-2138 DHLTNVN
+2138 DNLTNVN

-2322 STPVIVLD
+2322 SVPVIVLN
-2330 SADDSGVH
+2330 SADDTGVQ
-2338 GDNMTNHTQPTFALQ
+2338 GDNMTNSTQPTFALQ

-2372 TTFDATKDAGG
+2372 TTFDATKGVGG
-2383 WTFTPTGAWADGD
+2383 WSFTPTGAWADGD

-2444 NVRPHFQVTVPTDV
+2444 NVRPHFQVKVPTDV
-2458 NVVRLSIDGGKTWF
+2458 N
-2472 NATQS
+2472 
-2477 ATPGVWDYIWPD
+2477 
-2489 DVADG
+2489 
-2494 GYTLTVEA
+2494 E
-2502 TDEAGNKA
+2502 
-2510 TQTLDFTIDTTLSV
+2510 
-2524 PTLSLDSADDSGI
+2524 
-2537 AGDNI
+2537 
-2542 TNVKTPGFTLNNI
+2542 
-2555 DTDVSRVIV
+2555 
-2564 EVMHNGIKQEVPLVQ
+2564 
-2579 TGGQWRF
+2579 
-2586 APTSDWADGDYI
+2586 
-2598 LTVKVEDRA
+2598 
-2607 GNVKQSAPLTVTV
+2607 
-2620 DTHIAIDRIEL
+2620 
-2631 VNDSGIPGDNLT
+2631 
-2643 NEARPHFQVTV
+2643 
-2654 PADVNGVRLSID
+2654 
-2666 GGKTWFDA
+2666 
-2674 TQSATS
+2674 
-2680 GVWDYTW
+2680 
-2687 LTNVANGPHTL
+2687 
-2698 MVEASDKAGNKTT
+2698 
-2711 QKLDF
+2711 
-2716 TIDTILSEPTI
+2716 
-2727 TLDSADDSAA
+2727 
-2737 GDNIT
+2737 
-2742 NVKMPGFTLGNID
+2742 
-2755 ADVTKVVV
+2755 
-2763 TVAHD
+2763 
-2768 GKNQQI
+2768 
-2774 ELIKNGGVW
+2774 
-2783 RFTPGAAWTDGDYTL
+2783 
-2798 TVKVEDKAGNT
+2798 
-2809 NYSAPLTVTIDTQTS
+2809 
-2824 IDRIELLND
+2824 
-2833 TGIVGDNLTNE
+2833 
-2844 ARPQFHIT
+2844 
-2852 VPTDVNSVQLSLD
+2852 
-2865 GGINWVN
+2865 
-2872 ATLTSDGVWEY
+2872 
-2883 IWPTDLVENT
+2883 
-2893 YTLTVK
+2893 
-2899 ATDVAGN
+2899 
-2906 TATETLNFIID
+2906 
-2917 TTLSTPTITLD
+2917 
-2928 SADDSGTAND
+2928 
-2938 NKTNVKTPG
+2938 
-2947 FIIGGIDSDVTQV
+2947 
-2960 VVQVM
+2960 
-2965 RDGHSEE
+2965 
-2972 VELTQTNGQW
+2972 
-2982 RFVPGSAWTDG
+2982 
-2993 DYTLTVTVKDEAG
+2993 
-3006 NIRHSAPLTV
+3006 
-3016 TIDTQITIDHIELVN
+3016 
-3031 DSGIPD
+3031 
-3037 DNLTNNVRPHFQVTV
+3037 
-3052 PTDVNVVRLSIDGGK
+3052 VRLSIDGGK

-3096 TVEATDKAGNKT
+3096 TVEATDKAGNQT
-3108 TQQLDFIIDTL
+3108 TQKLDFIIDTM
-3119 LSEPTIVLDNTD
+3119 LSEPTIVLDSTD
-3131 DSGTKGDNLTNVNK
+3131 DSGTKGDNLTNANK
-3145 PTFLLG
+3145 PTFILG

-3165 HGGTKE
+3165 YGGTKE

-3319 LSTPTIAMD
+3319 LSTPTITMD

-3353 DADAHS
+3353 DSDAQS

-3402 DNAGNVRQSTPLVV
+3402 DNAGNVRQSTPLIV

-3470 SATQGIEGV
+3470 SAAQGIEGV

-3623 DRIELVNDSGVPGD
+3623 DHIELVNDSGVPGD

-3713 TIDITLLTP
+3713 TIDITLMTP

-3847 PVFDIHQVDSDVTRV
+3847 PVFDIRQVDSDVTRV

-4303 KTSAELRIEIDT
+4303 KTSAELKIEIDT

-4533 VTTPRF
+4533 VTKPRF

-4553 RINGVSYSVTANG
+4553 RINGVSYPVTANG

-4834 LIGSTLPNT
+4834 LVGNTLPNA

-4892 RSTAVDVTIDTE
+4892 RSTAVDLTIDTE

-4968 GNYELTFKVEDV
+4968 GNYVLTFKVEDV

-5074 EDKAGNSQQKE
+5074 EDKAGNSQQKD

-5406 PTFSIFG
+5406 PTFSISG

-5578 VDTHIKVFT
+5578 VDTHIQVFT
-5587 SELDDNKSSSKTEW
+5587 SELDDNKSSSKTDW
-5601 WSNSDLITMRGTGEI
+5601 WSNSSTITMRGMGEI

-5631 AVVAATGRWELST
+5631 AVVAANGQWELST
-5644 DKLPE
+5644 DQLPE
-5649 GTYDISLVIEDSAG
+5649 GKYDITLSIEDNAG
-5663 NRWEDVREI
+5663 NRKEEVHEI

-5711 EGNTYT
+5711 NGNTYT

-5823 TPLADGSY
+5823 TPLTDGSY

-5928 WNDGNYTLSVTVVDR
+5928 WNDGTYTLSVTVVDR

-5994 THLRTE
+5994 THLRTV

-6006 SVVKVTAYSITLL
+6006 SVVKETAYSITLL

-6046 NVSIMFEGEEFTLP
+6046 NVSVMFEGEEFTLP

-6085 IDKDNDFLI
+6085 IDKDDDFLI

-6108 VNAMNVRGKTEDD
+6108 VNAMNARGKTEDD

>member
-1 MGNKSIQKFFADQNS
+1 
-16 VIDLS
+16 
-21 SLGNAKGA
+21 
-29 KVSLSG
+29 
-35 PDMNITTPRG
+35 MNITTPHG

-113 EEEELKKQLDDA
+113 EEEELKKQLDEA

-139 EKAKEAAEKALNE
+139 EKAKEAAEKTLNE

-426 ITDTIAPE
+426 ITDTIPPE

-536 EIETTNDSGIVGDNV
+536 EIETTDDSGIVGDNV

-600 GINNLTFTVED
+600 GVNNLTFTVED

-624 IDTIAPVPPTVSLE
+624 IDTVAPVPPTVSLE
-638 DYVVLPNGII
+638 DFVVLPNGII

-756 LGTADRFATVN
+756 LGTADRFATIN

-828 TVMLHDSADSGVKG
+828 TVMLHDSAGSGVKG

-952 TAAPYSTVKLYI
+952 TAAPYSTVKLYV

-975 KDGRWEYT
+975 KDSRWEYT

-1031 DSDSGISDDNLT
+1031 DSDSGIADDNLT
-1043 NIVKPTLHLKDI
+1043 NIVNPTLHLKDI
-1055 DPDIISVQVWDAMS
+1055 DPDIISVQVWDAAS

-1082 SWAYTF
+1082 SWTYTF

-1114 IFDFTIDTTVST
+1114 VFDFTIDTTVST

-1186 LFIPGNTWADGS
+1186 LFTPGNTWADGS

-1209 GNTNYSAPLTVVI
+1209 GNTSYSAPLTVVI

-1321 TLSVPVIVLDSA
+1321 TLSVPVIVLNSA
-1333 DDTGI
+1333 DDTGV

-1345 STQPT
+1345 RTQPT

-1387 TPPTSWA
+1387 TPTGAWA

-1430 ELVNDSGIPDDN
+1430 ELVNDSGIPNDN

-1532 ADDSGIAGDNITN
+1532 ADDSGIAGDNITS

-1593 ADGDY
+1593 ADGGY

-1626 IDRIELVNDSGIPGD
+1626 IDRIELVNDSSIPDD

-1698 LMVEAS
+1698 LMVEAT

-1716 FTIDTILSEPT
+1716 FIIDTLLSEPT

-1826 DRIELLNDTGIVGD
+1826 DRIGLLNDTGIVGD

-2058 VVRLS
+2058 VVRLG

-2125 IVLDNTDDSGTKG
+2125 IVLDSTDDSGTKG
-2138 DHLTNVN
+2138 DNLTNVN

-2186 TPTGT
+2186 TPIGT

-2273 ATQSAT
+2273 AMQSAT

-2288 GTVPDGDYTL
+2288 KTVADGDYTL
-2298 NVKATDNAGNTVTET
+2298 TVKATDNAGNTVTRT
-2313 LHFTIDTTL
+2313 LDFTIDTTL

-2338 GDNMTNHTQPTFALQ
+2338 GDNMTNRTQPTFALQ

-2437 PDDNLTN
+2437 PN
-2444 NVRPHFQVTVPTDV
+2444 
-2458 NVVRLSIDGGKTWF
+2458 
-2472 NATQS
+2472 
-2477 ATPGVWDYIWPD
+2477 
-2489 DVADG
+2489 
-2494 GYTLTVEA
+2494 
-2502 TDEAGNKA
+2502 
-2510 TQTLDFTIDTTLSV
+2510 
-2524 PTLSLDSADDSGI
+2524 
-2537 AGDNI
+2537 
-2542 TNVKTPGFTLNNI
+2542 
-2555 DTDVSRVIV
+2555 
-2564 EVMHNGIKQEVPLVQ
+2564 
-2579 TGGQWRF
+2579 
-2586 APTSDWADGDYI
+2586 
-2598 LTVKVEDRA
+2598 
-2607 GNVKQSAPLTVTV
+2607 
-2620 DTHIAIDRIEL
+2620 
-2631 VNDSGIPGDNLT
+2631 
-2643 NEARPHFQVTV
+2643 
-2654 PADVNGVRLSID
+2654 
-2666 GGKTWFDA
+2666 
-2674 TQSATS
+2674 
-2680 GVWDYTW
+2680 
-2687 LTNVANGPHTL
+2687 
-2698 MVEASDKAGNKTT
+2698 
-2711 QKLDF
+2711 
-2716 TIDTILSEPTI
+2716 
-2727 TLDSADDSAA
+2727 
-2737 GDNIT
+2737 
-2742 NVKMPGFTLGNID
+2742 
-2755 ADVTKVVV
+2755 
-2763 TVAHD
+2763 
-2768 GKNQQI
+2768 
-2774 ELIKNGGVW
+2774 
-2783 RFTPGAAWTDGDYTL
+2783 
-2798 TVKVEDKAGNT
+2798 
-2809 NYSAPLTVTIDTQTS
+2809 
-2824 IDRIELLND
+2824 
-2833 TGIVGDNLTNE
+2833 
-2844 ARPQFHIT
+2844 
-2852 VPTDVNSVQLSLD
+2852 
-2865 GGINWVN
+2865 
-2872 ATLTSDGVWEY
+2872 
-2883 IWPTDLVENT
+2883 
-2893 YTLTVK
+2893 
-2899 ATDVAGN
+2899 
-2906 TATETLNFIID
+2906 
-2917 TTLSTPTITLD
+2917 
-2928 SADDSGTAND
+2928 
-2938 NKTNVKTPG
+2938 
-2947 FIIGGIDSDVTQV
+2947 
-2960 VVQVM
+2960 
-2965 RDGHSEE
+2965 
-2972 VELTQTNGQW
+2972 
-2982 RFVPGSAWTDG
+2982 
-2993 DYTLTVTVKDEAG
+2993 
-3006 NIRHSAPLTV
+3006 
-3016 TIDTQITIDHIELVN
+3016 
-3031 DSGIPD
+3031 

-3623 DRIELVNDSGVPGD
+3623 DHIELVNDSGVPGD

-3663 GGTTWVTAIKSSTAG
+3663 GGTTWVTAIKSSTVG

-3689 EGQHTLTVEVT
+3689 EGQHTLIVEVT
-3700 DGAGNKMTETLNF
+3700 DGAGNKMTGTLDF

-3847 PVFDIHQVDSDVTRV
+3847 PVFDIRQIDSDVTRV

-3876 AVFTNGQ
+3876 AVFTNG
-3883 WRFTPSASWADG
+3883 
-3895 SYQLAVV
+3895 
-3902 VEDLAGNVK
+3902 
-3911 ESAPFE
+3911 
-3917 VRIDTTTTINNIV
+3917 
-3930 LLNDTGVQND
+3930 
-3940 QLTNVAKPSFR
+3940 
-3951 IDVPGD
+3951 
-3957 VVQVRVTLDG
+3957 
-3967 GANWNVIRKNADGQ
+3967 
-3981 WIFDSPNTLVDGTYT
+3981 
-3996 LRVEAT
+3996 
-4002 DEAGNIAN
+4002 
-4010 KDLVF
+4010 
-4015 NIDTNIQVPTIAL
+4015 
-4028 DAGQDTGANTADN
+4028 
-4041 ITNISR
+4041 
-4047 PTFTIGNVDPDV
+4047 
-4059 IKVVVT
+4059 
-4065 IDGHDYNATKVG
+4065 
-4077 AGWQFTP
+4077 
-4084 GNAIPDG
+4084 
-4091 SYNITVTVEDKAG
+4091 
-4104 NTATSKPLPV
+4104 
-4114 VIDTT
+4114 
-4119 AEIESVTLVTDSGD
+4119 
-4133 SDVDNI
+4133 
-4139 TKVDKPQFS
+4139 
-4148 IVTADDITHVRVKID
+4148 
-4163 NAANW
+4163 
-4168 IELTKGGDGRWI
+4168 
-4180 FNVGSALPDGQHTLL
+4180 
-4195 VDVTDIAGNV
+4195 
-4205 AQETLQFTIDTTLRE
+4205 
-4220 PTIVLDPTH
+4220 
-4229 DTGDDTNDNLTRINK
+4229 
-4244 PVFIIGNVDNDV
+4244 
-4256 SHIVVHIDGRDYTI
+4256 
-4270 ENTGGNLTFTPDQ
+4270 
-4283 PLSDGQHTISVTVTD
+4283 
-4298 IAGNT
+4298 
-4303 KTSAELRIEIDT
+4303 
-4315 QVQIDSVTLTTD
+4315 
-4327 SGVNDHDNVTNATRP
+4327 
-4342 SFEIATPDDVTSVLV
+4342 
-4357 SFDGVNW
+4357 
-4364 TPISKNAAGQ
+4364 
-4374 WEFTAGSA
+4374 
-4382 LPDGHY
+4382 
-4388 TLHVQA
+4388 
-4394 TDRAGNTAN
+4394 
-4403 STLGFTVDT
+4403 
-4412 QIDGLSVVMLDD
+4412 
-4424 AGKDSTDGITNITSP
+4424 
-4439 RFEISA
+4439 
-4445 REPLQSVT
+4445 
-4453 VILNG
+4453 
-4458 KSSTLTQGAGNKWLF
+4458 
-4473 TPDTPLVD
+4473 
-4481 GTYKIEIVAEDIAG
+4481 
-4495 NKISK
+4495 
-4500 EVSFTIDTIVS
+4500 
-4511 DPSID
+4511 
-4516 LLDADDTGESA
+4516 
-4527 VDNITS
+4527 
-4533 VTTPRF
+4533 
-4539 VIGNVPA
+4539 
-4546 DIDTVVI
+4546 
-4553 RINGVSYSVTANG
+4553 
-4566 NNLWEFQVPVAL
+4566 
-4578 NDGVYEAVVVFRDI
+4578 
-4592 AGNTSETKLPFTID
+4592 
-4606 TTTSVSVRME
+4606 
-4616 PASDT
+4616 
-4621 GNSNSDNLTN
+4621 
-4631 KQNPKF
+4631 
-4637 EGTAEP
+4637 
-4643 NAKLVITIVDD
+4643 
-4654 KSGREVLKQTITV
+4654 
-4667 GADGN
+4667 
-4672 WSVTPNILPDGMYT
+4672 
-4686 INVVATDVAGNTAQ
+4686 
-4700 TQERFT
+4700 
-4706 IDTVT
+4706 
-4711 IDPTIRLSDPSIDD
+4711 
-4725 QHEATSLRP
+4725 
-4734 EFKGFAEAFST
+4734 
-4745 IMIQWDGKVVGSAN
+4745 
-4759 ANANGEWSWTPPSV
+4759 
-4773 LAPGSYVVSIV
+4773 
-4784 AKDKAGNESSQVD
+4784 
-4797 FPVVIPV
+4797 
-4804 IDVTPPTIKL
+4804 
-4814 SEESDSGALG
+4814 
-4824 DFTTNNKTPT
+4824 
-4834 LIGSTLPNT
+4834 
-4843 IVSIYVDGV
+4843 
-4852 KVGEATADTAGRYT
+4852 
-4866 FQLSEMKDGH
+4866 
-4876 YVVQVGIVN
+4876 
-4885 PRDNSEL
+4885 
-4892 RSTAVDVTIDTE
+4892 
-4904 VAELVWNISGMHEG
+4904 
-4918 GYINTVTPEIGGTS
+4918 
-4932 EPNSK
+4932 
-4937 ITIFVN
+4937 
-4943 GVEKAIA
+4943 
-4950 YTTGAGH
+4950 
-4957 WGVVLPALGND
+4957 
-4968 GNYELTFKVEDV
+4968 
-4980 AGNIREFGP
+4980 
-4989 QNVILDT
+4989 
-4996 VISPL
+4996 
-5001 TVVLREADDS
+5001 
-5011 GKVGDWITNKSHV
+5011 
-5024 TIDGTAEAGSTLTI
+5024 
-5038 RNPQG
+5038 
-5043 VVIATLVVGNDGRWS
+5043 
-5058 AELDLREGS
+5058 
-5067 NAFVVVS
+5067 
-5074 EDKAGNSQQKE
+5074 
-5085 ILIEHDTQIEISD
+5085 
-5098 ISLSRDTNSGDKYDL
+5098 
-5113 ITNNKSPVLVAM
+5113 
-5125 TDPGATVQ
+5125 
-5133 VYINGVL
+5133 
-5140 QGTVEASSSGNI
+5140 
-5152 SYTMPANSADGE
+5152 
-5164 YQVQFV
+5164 
-5170 ATDTA
+5170 
-5175 GNRVES
+5175 
-5181 AITTVTID
+5181 
-5189 SQIAVFDIDED
+5189 
-5200 SLPALSNNRALSVSG
+5200 
-5215 VGEAGSQVS
+5215 
-5224 IFVDGKLV
+5224 
-5232 NVVMVEADGTW
+5232 
-5243 RAPILLQDDGT
+5243 
-5254 FNIHFSITDV
+5254 
-5264 AGNTEVSK
+5264 
-5272 DYSVDV
+5272 
-5278 DSSTDFPTLN
+5278 
-5288 LEDASN
+5288 
-5294 SGSLDDL
+5294 
-5301 ITNHNKP
+5301 
-5308 VLVGTAEAGATIH
+5308 
-5321 IYVDE
+5321 
-5326 KIVAN
+5326 
-5331 VLVLE
+5331 
-5336 DGTWSYQFDNA
+5336 
-5347 LKDGEYSIRVVAED
+5347 
-5361 PAGNTAESPR
+5361 
-5371 LLVTIDTST
+5371 
-5380 FIDNP
+5380 
-5385 AMVAGSDNG
+5385 
-5394 IFSND
+5394 
-5399 SITSQTR
+5399 
-5406 PTFSIFG
+5406 
-5413 EMNQSVQIFIDGV
+5413 
-5426 LVDTITVTDRNQVYR
+5426 
-5441 PESPLGD
+5441 
-5448 GSHSIY
+5448 
-5454 YVITDKAGNTA
+5454 
-5465 TSKTLNFT
+5465 
-5473 IDTFNTT
+5473 
-5480 PVAIDS
+5480 
-5486 IGGQTLAEMTGSDGK
+5486 
-5501 IYITDTTRNLLFSG
+5501 
-5515 SAEPNSKIE
+5515 
-5524 IIINGLNVGE
+5524 
-5534 VWVNEKGHWQ
+5534 
-5544 MPVNPLYFTEGQLDI
+5544 
-5559 TVKSTDR
+5559 
-5566 AGNVNQEKYSIW
+5566 
-5578 VDTHIKVFT
+5578 
-5587 SELDDNKSSSKTEW
+5587 
-5601 WSNSDLITMRGTGEI
+5601 
-5616 GATVSLIVAGVTLAT
+5616 
-5631 AVVAATGRWELST
+5631 
-5644 DKLPE
+5644 
-5649 GTYDISLVIEDSAG
+5649 
-5663 NRWEDVREI
+5663 
-5672 FIDRTPPNAPVVTY
+5672 
-5686 SDIVNDLII
+5686 
-5695 MQGTA
+5695 
-5700 EAKSQLIITDS
+5700 
-5711 EGNTYT
+5711 
-5717 LTVPD
+5717 
-5722 NGKWSMAIPYP
+5722 
-5733 SEGKF
+5733 
-5738 TITSVDAIGNRSD
+5738 
-5751 DVPLDIMKEV
+5751 
-5761 PVISLSPDSD
+5761 
-5771 SGTVGDNITR
+5771 
-5781 DKQPTFIIGNL
+5781 
-5792 ESDVVVVQVD
+5792 
-5802 INGTVYNAEKNADGV
+5802 
-5817 WFFTPG
+5817 
-5823 TPLADGSY
+5823 
-5831 TISVIASDAA
+5831 
-5841 GNQKNS
+5841 
-5847 LPITV
+5847 
-5852 TIDSTL
+5852 
-5858 TVPEIALAAGEDN
+5858 
-5871 GASDSDN
+5871 
-5878 VTNHT
+5878 
-5883 QPKFTLQHI
+5883 
-5892 DADVTGVTVNVTHNG
+5892 
-5907 VTDIYQATQGA
+5907 
-5918 DGWTFTPPAA
+5918 
-5928 WNDGNYTLSVTVVDR
+5928 
-5943 AGNSQQS
+5943 
-5950 ASLAVTVDSTVTVT
+5950 
-5964 ADSQHD
+5964 
-5970 DASDDATATAVTP
+5970 
-5983 PESETVNAESA
+5983 
-5994 THLRTE
+5994 
-6000 PSAAEE
+6000 
-6006 SVVKVTAYSITLL
+6006 
-6019 NADSGDEIDR
+6019 
-6029 SISQTPSFE
+6029 
-6038 ISVPENIV
+6038 
-6046 NVSIMFEGEEFTLP
+6046 
-6060 ITNQKAIFEV
+6060 
-6070 PLSLED
+6070 
-6076 GEYTMDVKF
+6076 
-6085 IDKDNDFLI
+6085 
-6094 KEKTFSVDHSSADI
+6094 
-6108 VNAMNVRGKTEDD
+6108 
-6121 INDSPS
+6121 
-6127 TSSVGHN
+6127 
-6134 NNGAIDV
+6134 
-6141 FAVNEV
+6141 
-6147 TLPVDNQEEHA
+6147 

>member
-113 EEEELKKQLDDA
+113 EEEELKKQLDEA

-152 AFEVQNSSKQIEE
+152 AFEVQNSSKQMEE
-165 MLQNFL
+165 MLQEFL

-451 NITNSTLPTFIGVA
+451 SITNSTLPTFIGVA

-536 EIETTNDSGIVGDNV
+536 EIETTDDSGIVGDNV

-562 TEPNAIISVINSE
+562 TEPNAILSVINSE

-600 GINNLTFTVED
+600 GVNNLTFTVED

-624 IDTIAPVPPTVSLE
+624 IDTVAPVPPTVSLE
-638 DYVVLPNGII
+638 DFVVLPNGII

-1031 DSDSGISDDNLT
+1031 DSDSGIADDNLT

-1114 IFDFTIDTTVST
+1114 VFDFTIDTTVST

-1186 LFIPGNTWADGS
+1186 LFTPGNTWADGS

-1372 TTTFDATKGTGGWTF
+1372 TTTFDATKGTGGWSF
-1387 TPPTSWA
+1387 TPTGAWA

-1430 ELVNDSGIPDDN
+1430 ELVNDSGIPNDN

-1479 TPGVWDYIW
+1479 TPGAWDYIW

-1495 GYTLTVEATDEAGN
+1495 GYTLTVEATDKAGN
-1509 KATQTLDFTIDTT
+1509 KTTQELDFTIDTT

-1563 IVEVMH
+1563 TVEVMH

-1673 DATQSATS
+1673 DATQSATP

-1716 FTIDTILSEPT
+1716 FIIDTMLSEPT

-2016 VTIDTQITID
+2016 VTIDTQIAID

-2040 LTNNVRPH
+2040 LTN
-2048 FQVTVPTDVN
+2048 
-2058 VVRLS
+2058 
-2063 IDGGKT
+2063 
-2069 WFNAT
+2069 
-2074 QSATPGVWDYTWL
+2074 
-2087 ADVGEGKHTLT
+2087 
-2098 VEATDKAGNKTTQQL
+2098 EA
-2113 DFIIDTLLSEPT
+2113 
-2125 IVLDNTDDSGTKG
+2125 
-2138 DHLTNVN
+2138 
-2145 KPTFLLGNIDADA
+2145 
-2158 RYVTVEVQHGGTKE
+2158 
-2172 VLTATKDATGNWSV
+2172 
-2186 TPTGT
+2186 
-2191 WADGDYTLTVRVE
+2191 
-2204 DEAGNEKHS
+2204 
-2213 ASLTVT
+2213 
-2219 VDTQITIDVIELVN
+2219 
-2233 DNGIPGDNMT
+2233 
-2243 NDAHPQFRVTV
+2243 
-2254 PGDVNE
+2254 
-2260 VSLSIDGGVTWVK
+2260 
-2273 ATQSAT
+2273 
-2279 PGVWNYTWP
+2279 
-2288 GTVPDGDYTL
+2288 
-2298 NVKATDNAGNTVTET
+2298 
-2313 LHFTIDTTL
+2313 
-2322 STPVIVLD
+2322 
-2330 SADDSGVH
+2330 
-2338 GDNMTNHTQPTFALQ
+2338 
-2353 HIDDDAV
+2353 
-2360 RVTVSVEHGGVT
+2360 
-2372 TTFDATKDAGG
+2372 
-2383 WTFTPTGAWADGD
+2383 
-2396 YTLSVSVEDKAG
+2396 
-2408 NTSHSASLTVTVDT
+2408 
-2422 QIAINNIEL
+2422 
-2431 VNDSGI
+2431 
-2437 PDDNLTN
+2437 
-2444 NVRPHFQVTVPTDV
+2444 
-2458 NVVRLSIDGGKTWF
+2458 
-2472 NATQS
+2472 
-2477 ATPGVWDYIWPD
+2477 
-2489 DVADG
+2489 
-2494 GYTLTVEA
+2494 
-2502 TDEAGNKA
+2502 
-2510 TQTLDFTIDTTLSV
+2510 
-2524 PTLSLDSADDSGI
+2524 
-2537 AGDNI
+2537 
-2542 TNVKTPGFTLNNI
+2542 
-2555 DTDVSRVIV
+2555 
-2564 EVMHNGIKQEVPLVQ
+2564 
-2579 TGGQWRF
+2579 
-2586 APTSDWADGDYI
+2586 
-2598 LTVKVEDRA
+2598 
-2607 GNVKQSAPLTVTV
+2607 
-2620 DTHIAIDRIEL
+2620 
-2631 VNDSGIPGDNLT
+2631 
-2643 NEARPHFQVTV
+2643 
-2654 PADVNGVRLSID
+2654 
-2666 GGKTWFDA
+2666 
-2674 TQSATS
+2674 
-2680 GVWDYTW
+2680 
-2687 LTNVANGPHTL
+2687 
-2698 MVEASDKAGNKTT
+2698 
-2711 QKLDF
+2711 
-2716 TIDTILSEPTI
+2716 
-2727 TLDSADDSAA
+2727 
-2737 GDNIT
+2737 
-2742 NVKMPGFTLGNID
+2742 
-2755 ADVTKVVV
+2755 
-2763 TVAHD
+2763 
-2768 GKNQQI
+2768 
-2774 ELIKNGGVW
+2774 
-2783 RFTPGAAWTDGDYTL
+2783 
-2798 TVKVEDKAGNT
+2798 
-2809 NYSAPLTVTIDTQTS
+2809 
-2824 IDRIELLND
+2824 
-2833 TGIVGDNLTNE
+2833 
-2844 ARPQFHIT
+2844 
-2852 VPTDVNSVQLSLD
+2852 
-2865 GGINWVN
+2865 
-2872 ATLTSDGVWEY
+2872 
-2883 IWPTDLVENT
+2883 
-2893 YTLTVK
+2893 
-2899 ATDVAGN
+2899 
-2906 TATETLNFIID
+2906 
-2917 TTLSTPTITLD
+2917 
-2928 SADDSGTAND
+2928 
-2938 NKTNVKTPG
+2938 
-2947 FIIGGIDSDVTQV
+2947 
-2960 VVQVM
+2960 
-2965 RDGHSEE
+2965 
-2972 VELTQTNGQW
+2972 
-2982 RFVPGSAWTDG
+2982 
-2993 DYTLTVTVKDEAG
+2993 
-3006 NIRHSAPLTV
+3006 
-3016 TIDTQITIDHIELVN
+3016 
-3031 DSGIPD
+3031 
-3037 DNLTNNVRPHFQVTV
+3037 RPHFQVTV

-3171 VLTATKGATGIWSVT
+3171 VLTATKDATGNWSVTPTGTWADGDYTLTVRVEDEAGNEKHSASLTVTVDTQITIDAIELVNDNGIPGDNMTNDAHPQFRVTVPGDVNEVSLSIDGGVTWVKATQSATPGVWNYTWPGTVPDGDYTLNVKATDNAGNTVTETLHFTIDTTLSTPVIVLDSADDTGIQGDNMTNRTQPTFNLQHIDDDAVRVTVSVEHGGVTTTFDATKGVGGWTFTPPTSWGAGDYTLSVSVEDKAGNTSHSASLTVTVDTQIAINNIELVNDSGIPDDNLTNNVRPQFQVKVPTDVNEVRLSIDGGKTWFNATQSATPGVWDYTWLADVGEGKHTLTVEATDKAGNQTTQKLDFIIDTLLSEPTIVLDSTDDSGTKGDNLTNANKPTFLLGNIDADARYVTVEVQHGSTKEVLTATKGATGIWSVT

-3195 YTLTVRVEDDA
+3195 YTLTVRVEDEA

-3226 VIELVNDN
+3226 AIELVNDN

-3319 LSTPTIAMD
+3319 LSTPTITMD

-3353 DADAHS
+3353 DSDAQS

-3402 DNAGNVRQSTPLVV
+3402 DNAGNVRQSTPLIV

-3470 SATQGIEGV
+3470 SAAQGIEGV

-3489 DGKHTLTVMVTDR
+3489 DGKHILTVMVTDR

-3623 DRIELVNDSGVPGD
+3623 DHIELVNDSGVPGD

-3689 EGQHTLTVEVT
+3689 EGQHTLIVEVT
-3700 DGAGNKMTETLNF
+3700 DGAGNKMTGTLDF

-3746 VFVLG
+3746 IFVLG

-3847 PVFDIHQVDSDVTRV
+3847 PVFDIRQVDSDVTRV

-3957 VVQVRVTLDG
+3957 VIQVRVTLDG

-4002 DEAGNIAN
+4002 DQAGNIAN

-4180 FNVGSALPDGQHTLL
+4180 FNVGSALPDGKHTLL

-4303 KTSAELRIEIDT
+4303 KTSAELQIEIDT

-4533 VTTPRF
+4533 VTKPRF

-4553 RINGVSYSVTANG
+4553 RINGVSYPVTANG

-4621 GNSNSDNLTN
+4621 GSSNSDNLTN

-4654 KSGREVLKQTITV
+4654 KSGREVLKHTITV

-4725 QHEATSLRP
+4725 QYEATSLRP
-4734 EFKGFAEAFST
+4734 EFKGLAEAFST

-4834 LIGSTLPNT
+4834 LVGNTLPNA

-4968 GNYELTFKVEDV
+4968 GNYVLTFKVEDV

-5074 EDKAGNSQQKE
+5074 EDKAGNSQQKD

-5301 ITNHNKP
+5301 ITSHNKP

-5385 AMVAGSDNG
+5385 VMMAGSDNG

-5406 PTFSIFG
+5406 PAFSIYG

-5534 VWVNEKGHWQ
+5534 VWVNDKGHWQ

-5578 VDTHIKVFT
+5578 VDTHIQVFT
-5587 SELDDNKSSSKTEW
+5587 SELDDNKSSSKTDW
-5601 WSNSDLITMRGTGEI
+5601 WSNSSTITMRGMGEI

-5631 AVVAATGRWELST
+5631 AVVAANGQWELST
-5644 DKLPE
+5644 DQLPE
-5649 GTYDISLVIEDSAG
+5649 GKYDITLSIEDNAG
-5663 NRWEDVREI
+5663 NRKEEVHEI

-5711 EGNTYT
+5711 NGNTYT

-5751 DVPLDIMKEV
+5751 DVPLDIMKET

-5781 DKQPTFIIGNL
+5781 DNQPTFIIGNL

-5858 TVPEIALAAGEDN
+5858 TVPEIALAAGEGN

-5878 VTNHT
+5878 VTNHNHT

-5928 WNDGNYTLSVTVVDR
+5928 WNDGTYTLSVTVVDR
-5943 AGNSQQS
+5943 AGNSLQS
-5950 ASLAVTVDSTVTVT
+5950 ASLEVTVDSTVTVT

-5994 THLRTE
+5994 THLRTV

-6006 SVVKVTAYSITLL
+6006 SVVKETAYSITLL

-6046 NVSIMFEGEEFTLP
+6046 NVSVMFEGEEFTLP

-6085 IDKDNDFLI
+6085 IDKDDDFLI

-6108 VNAMNVRGKTEDD
+6108 VNAMNARGKTEDD

>member
-451 NITNSTLPTFIGVA
+451 NITNSTLPTFIGVV

-2125 IVLDNTDDSGTKG
+2125 IVLDSTDDSGTKG

-2422 QIAINNIEL
+2422 QIAINN
-2431 VNDSGI
+2431 
-2437 PDDNLTN
+2437 
-2444 NVRPHFQVTVPTDV
+2444 
-2458 NVVRLSIDGGKTWF
+2458 
-2472 NATQS
+2472 
-2477 ATPGVWDYIWPD
+2477 
-2489 DVADG
+2489 
-2494 GYTLTVEA
+2494 
-2502 TDEAGNKA
+2502 
-2510 TQTLDFTIDTTLSV
+2510 
-2524 PTLSLDSADDSGI
+2524 
-2537 AGDNI
+2537 
-2542 TNVKTPGFTLNNI
+2542 
-2555 DTDVSRVIV
+2555 
-2564 EVMHNGIKQEVPLVQ
+2564 
-2579 TGGQWRF
+2579 
-2586 APTSDWADGDYI
+2586 
-2598 LTVKVEDRA
+2598 
-2607 GNVKQSAPLTVTV
+2607 
-2620 DTHIAIDRIEL
+2620 
-2631 VNDSGIPGDNLT
+2631 
-2643 NEARPHFQVTV
+2643 
-2654 PADVNGVRLSID
+2654 
-2666 GGKTWFDA
+2666 
-2674 TQSATS
+2674 
-2680 GVWDYTW
+2680 
-2687 LTNVANGPHTL
+2687 
-2698 MVEASDKAGNKTT
+2698 
-2711 QKLDF
+2711 
-2716 TIDTILSEPTI
+2716 
-2727 TLDSADDSAA
+2727 
-2737 GDNIT
+2737 
-2742 NVKMPGFTLGNID
+2742 
-2755 ADVTKVVV
+2755 
-2763 TVAHD
+2763 
-2768 GKNQQI
+2768 
-2774 ELIKNGGVW
+2774 
-2783 RFTPGAAWTDGDYTL
+2783 
-2798 TVKVEDKAGNT
+2798 
-2809 NYSAPLTVTIDTQTS
+2809 
-2824 IDRIELLND
+2824 
-2833 TGIVGDNLTNE
+2833 
-2844 ARPQFHIT
+2844 
-2852 VPTDVNSVQLSLD
+2852 
-2865 GGINWVN
+2865 
-2872 ATLTSDGVWEY
+2872 
-2883 IWPTDLVENT
+2883 
-2893 YTLTVK
+2893 
-2899 ATDVAGN
+2899 
-2906 TATETLNFIID
+2906 
-2917 TTLSTPTITLD
+2917 
-2928 SADDSGTAND
+2928 
-2938 NKTNVKTPG
+2938 
-2947 FIIGGIDSDVTQV
+2947 
-2960 VVQVM
+2960 
-2965 RDGHSEE
+2965 
-2972 VELTQTNGQW
+2972 
-2982 RFVPGSAWTDG
+2982 
-2993 DYTLTVTVKDEAG
+2993 
-3006 NIRHSAPLTV
+3006 
-3016 TIDTQITIDHIELVN
+3016 IELVN

-4553 RINGVSYSVTANG
+4553 RINGVSYPVTANG

>member
-307 GTYNLEAEAKTAD
+307 GAYNLEAEAKTAD

-426 ITDTIAPE
+426 ITDTIPPE

-638 DYVVLPNGII
+638 DFVVLPNGII

-1031 DSDSGISDDNLT
+1031 DSDSGIADDNLT

-1114 IFDFTIDTTVST
+1114 VFDFTIDTTVST

-1186 LFIPGNTWADGS
+1186 LFTPGNTWADGS

-1209 GNTNYSAPLTVVI
+1209 GNTSYSAPLTVVI

-1321 TLSVPVIVLDSA
+1321 TLSVPVIVLNSA
-1333 DDTGI
+1333 DDTGV

-1345 STQPT
+1345 RTQPT

-1479 TPGVWDYIW
+1479 TPGAWDYIW

-1495 GYTLTVEATDEAGN
+1495 GYTLTVEATDKAGN
-1509 KATQTLDFTIDTT
+1509 KTTQELDFTIDTT
-1522 LSVPTLSLDS
+1522 LSVPTLSLDI

-1716 FTIDTILSEPT
+1716 FIIDTLLSEPT

-2125 IVLDNTDDSGTKG
+2125 IVLDSTDDSGTKG
-2138 DHLTNVN
+2138 DNLTNVN

-2322 STPVIVLD
+2322 SVPVIVLN
-2330 SADDSGVH
+2330 SADDTGVQ
-2338 GDNMTNHTQPTFALQ
+2338 GDNMTNSTQPTFALQ

-2372 TTFDATKDAGG
+2372 TTFDATKGVGG
-2383 WTFTPTGAWADGD
+2383 WSFTPTGAWADGD

-2444 NVRPHFQVTVPTDV
+2444 NVRPHFQVKVPTDV
-2458 NVVRLSIDGGKTWF
+2458 N
-2472 NATQS
+2472 
-2477 ATPGVWDYIWPD
+2477 
-2489 DVADG
+2489 
-2494 GYTLTVEA
+2494 E
-2502 TDEAGNKA
+2502 
-2510 TQTLDFTIDTTLSV
+2510 
-2524 PTLSLDSADDSGI
+2524 
-2537 AGDNI
+2537 
-2542 TNVKTPGFTLNNI
+2542 
-2555 DTDVSRVIV
+2555 
-2564 EVMHNGIKQEVPLVQ
+2564 
-2579 TGGQWRF
+2579 
-2586 APTSDWADGDYI
+2586 
-2598 LTVKVEDRA
+2598 
-2607 GNVKQSAPLTVTV
+2607 
-2620 DTHIAIDRIEL
+2620 
-2631 VNDSGIPGDNLT
+2631 
-2643 NEARPHFQVTV
+2643 
-2654 PADVNGVRLSID
+2654 
-2666 GGKTWFDA
+2666 
-2674 TQSATS
+2674 
-2680 GVWDYTW
+2680 
-2687 LTNVANGPHTL
+2687 
-2698 MVEASDKAGNKTT
+2698 
-2711 QKLDF
+2711 
-2716 TIDTILSEPTI
+2716 
-2727 TLDSADDSAA
+2727 
-2737 GDNIT
+2737 
-2742 NVKMPGFTLGNID
+2742 
-2755 ADVTKVVV
+2755 
-2763 TVAHD
+2763 
-2768 GKNQQI
+2768 
-2774 ELIKNGGVW
+2774 
-2783 RFTPGAAWTDGDYTL
+2783 
-2798 TVKVEDKAGNT
+2798 
-2809 NYSAPLTVTIDTQTS
+2809 
-2824 IDRIELLND
+2824 
-2833 TGIVGDNLTNE
+2833 
-2844 ARPQFHIT
+2844 
-2852 VPTDVNSVQLSLD
+2852 
-2865 GGINWVN
+2865 
-2872 ATLTSDGVWEY
+2872 
-2883 IWPTDLVENT
+2883 
-2893 YTLTVK
+2893 
-2899 ATDVAGN
+2899 
-2906 TATETLNFIID
+2906 
-2917 TTLSTPTITLD
+2917 
-2928 SADDSGTAND
+2928 
-2938 NKTNVKTPG
+2938 
-2947 FIIGGIDSDVTQV
+2947 
-2960 VVQVM
+2960 
-2965 RDGHSEE
+2965 
-2972 VELTQTNGQW
+2972 
-2982 RFVPGSAWTDG
+2982 
-2993 DYTLTVTVKDEAG
+2993 
-3006 NIRHSAPLTV
+3006 
-3016 TIDTQITIDHIELVN
+3016 
-3031 DSGIPD
+3031 
-3037 DNLTNNVRPHFQVTV
+3037 
-3052 PTDVNVVRLSIDGGK
+3052 VRLSIDGGK

-3096 TVEATDKAGNKT
+3096 TVEATDKAGNQT
-3108 TQQLDFIIDTL
+3108 TQKLDFIIDTM
-3119 LSEPTIVLDNTD
+3119 LSEPTIVLDSTD
-3131 DSGTKGDNLTNVNK
+3131 DSGTKGDNLTNANK
-3145 PTFLLG
+3145 PTFILG

-3165 HGGTKE
+3165 YGGTKE

-3319 LSTPTIAMD
+3319 LSTPTITMD

-3353 DADAHS
+3353 DSDAQS

-3402 DNAGNVRQSTPLVV
+3402 DNAGNVRQSTPLIV

-3470 SATQGIEGV
+3470 SAAQGIEGV

-3623 DRIELVNDSGVPGD
+3623 DHIELVNDSGVPGD

-3713 TIDITLLTP
+3713 TIDITLMTP

-3847 PVFDIHQVDSDVTRV
+3847 PVFDIRQVDSDVTRV

-4303 KTSAELRIEIDT
+4303 KTSAELKIEIDT

-4533 VTTPRF
+4533 VTKPRF

-4553 RINGVSYSVTANG
+4553 RINGVSYPVTANG

-4834 LIGSTLPNT
+4834 LVGNTLPNA

-4968 GNYELTFKVEDV
+4968 GNYVLTFKVEDV

-5038 RNPQG
+5038 RSPQG

-5074 EDKAGNSQQKE
+5074 EDKAGNSQQKD

-5336 DGTWSYQFDNA
+5336 DGTWSYQFDNV

-5406 PTFSIFG
+5406 PTFSISG

-5578 VDTHIKVFT
+5578 VDTHIQVFT
-5587 SELDDNKSSSKTEW
+5587 SELDDNKSSSKTDW
-5601 WSNSDLITMRGTGEI
+5601 WSNSSTITMRGMGEI

-5631 AVVAATGRWELST
+5631 AVVAANGQWELST
-5644 DKLPE
+5644 DQLPE
-5649 GTYDISLVIEDSAG
+5649 GKYDITLSIEDNAG
-5663 NRWEDVREI
+5663 NRKEEVHEI

-5711 EGNTYT
+5711 NGNTYT

-5751 DVPLDIMKEV
+5751 DVSLDIMKEV

-5871 GASDSDN
+5871 GVSDSDN

-5907 VTDIYQATQGA
+5907 VTDTYQATQGA

-5928 WNDGNYTLSVTVVDR
+5928 WNDGTYTLSVTVVDR

-5994 THLRTE
+5994 THLRTV

-6006 SVVKVTAYSITLL
+6006 SVVKETAYSITLL

-6108 VNAMNVRGKTEDD
+6108 VNAMNARGKTEDD

>member
-426 ITDTIAPE
+426 ITDTIPPE

-1031 DSDSGISDDNLT
+1031 DSDSGIADDNLT

-1055 DPDIISVQVWDAMS
+1055 DPDIISVQVWDAAS

-1114 IFDFTIDTTVST
+1114 VFDFTIDTTVST

-1372 TTTFDATKGTGGWTF
+1372 TTTFDATKGTGGWSF
-1387 TPPTSWA
+1387 TPTGAWA

-1479 TPGVWDYIW
+1479 TPGAWDYIW

-1495 GYTLTVEATDEAGN
+1495 GYTLTVEATDKAGN
-1509 KATQTLDFTIDTT
+1509 KTTQELDFTIDTT

-1626 IDRIELVNDSGIPGD
+1626 IDRIELVNDSGIPDD

-1698 LMVEAS
+1698 LMVEAT

-1792 TDGDYTLTVKVE
+1792 TDGNYTLTVKVE

-2016 VTIDTQITID
+2016 VTIDTQI
-2026 HIELVNDSGIPDDN
+2026 
-2040 LTNNVRPH
+2040 
-2048 FQVTVPTDVN
+2048 
-2058 VVRLS
+2058 
-2063 IDGGKT
+2063 
-2069 WFNAT
+2069 A
-2074 QSATPGVWDYTWL
+2074 
-2087 ADVGEGKHTLT
+2087 
-2098 VEATDKAGNKTTQQL
+2098 
-2113 DFIIDTLLSEPT
+2113 
-2125 IVLDNTDDSGTKG
+2125 
-2138 DHLTNVN
+2138 
-2145 KPTFLLGNIDADA
+2145 
-2158 RYVTVEVQHGGTKE
+2158 
-2172 VLTATKDATGNWSV
+2172 
-2186 TPTGT
+2186 
-2191 WADGDYTLTVRVE
+2191 
-2204 DEAGNEKHS
+2204 
-2213 ASLTVT
+2213 
-2219 VDTQITIDVIELVN
+2219 
-2233 DNGIPGDNMT
+2233 
-2243 NDAHPQFRVTV
+2243 
-2254 PGDVNE
+2254 
-2260 VSLSIDGGVTWVK
+2260 
-2273 ATQSAT
+2273 
-2279 PGVWNYTWP
+2279 
-2288 GTVPDGDYTL
+2288 
-2298 NVKATDNAGNTVTET
+2298 
-2313 LHFTIDTTL
+2313 
-2322 STPVIVLD
+2322 
-2330 SADDSGVH
+2330 
-2338 GDNMTNHTQPTFALQ
+2338 
-2353 HIDDDAV
+2353 
-2360 RVTVSVEHGGVT
+2360 
-2372 TTFDATKDAGG
+2372 
-2383 WTFTPTGAWADGD
+2383 
-2396 YTLSVSVEDKAG
+2396 
-2408 NTSHSASLTVTVDT
+2408 
-2422 QIAINNIEL
+2422 
-2431 VNDSGI
+2431 
-2437 PDDNLTN
+2437 
-2444 NVRPHFQVTVPTDV
+2444 
-2458 NVVRLSIDGGKTWF
+2458 
-2472 NATQS
+2472 
-2477 ATPGVWDYIWPD
+2477 
-2489 DVADG
+2489 
-2494 GYTLTVEA
+2494 
-2502 TDEAGNKA
+2502 
-2510 TQTLDFTIDTTLSV
+2510 
-2524 PTLSLDSADDSGI
+2524 
-2537 AGDNI
+2537 
-2542 TNVKTPGFTLNNI
+2542 
-2555 DTDVSRVIV
+2555 
-2564 EVMHNGIKQEVPLVQ
+2564 
-2579 TGGQWRF
+2579 
-2586 APTSDWADGDYI
+2586 
-2598 LTVKVEDRA
+2598 
-2607 GNVKQSAPLTVTV
+2607 
-2620 DTHIAIDRIEL
+2620 
-2631 VNDSGIPGDNLT
+2631 
-2643 NEARPHFQVTV
+2643 
-2654 PADVNGVRLSID
+2654 
-2666 GGKTWFDA
+2666 
-2674 TQSATS
+2674 
-2680 GVWDYTW
+2680 
-2687 LTNVANGPHTL
+2687 
-2698 MVEASDKAGNKTT
+2698 
-2711 QKLDF
+2711 
-2716 TIDTILSEPTI
+2716 
-2727 TLDSADDSAA
+2727 
-2737 GDNIT
+2737 
-2742 NVKMPGFTLGNID
+2742 
-2755 ADVTKVVV
+2755 
-2763 TVAHD
+2763 
-2768 GKNQQI
+2768 
-2774 ELIKNGGVW
+2774 
-2783 RFTPGAAWTDGDYTL
+2783 
-2798 TVKVEDKAGNT
+2798 
-2809 NYSAPLTVTIDTQTS
+2809 
-2824 IDRIELLND
+2824 
-2833 TGIVGDNLTNE
+2833 
-2844 ARPQFHIT
+2844 
-2852 VPTDVNSVQLSLD
+2852 
-2865 GGINWVN
+2865 
-2872 ATLTSDGVWEY
+2872 
-2883 IWPTDLVENT
+2883 
-2893 YTLTVK
+2893 
-2899 ATDVAGN
+2899 
-2906 TATETLNFIID
+2906 
-2917 TTLSTPTITLD
+2917 
-2928 SADDSGTAND
+2928 
-2938 NKTNVKTPG
+2938 
-2947 FIIGGIDSDVTQV
+2947 
-2960 VVQVM
+2960 
-2965 RDGHSEE
+2965 
-2972 VELTQTNGQW
+2972 
-2982 RFVPGSAWTDG
+2982 
-2993 DYTLTVTVKDEAG
+2993 
-3006 NIRHSAPLTV
+3006 
-3016 TIDTQITIDHIELVN
+3016 IDHIELVN

-3171 VLTATKGATGIWSVT
+3171 VLTATKDATGNWSVTPTGTWADGDYTLTVRVEDEAGNEKHSASLTVTVDTQITIDAIELVNDNGIPGDNMTNDAHPQFRVTVPGDVNEVSLSIDGGVTWVKATQSATPGVWNYTWPGTVPDGDYTLNVKATDNAGNTVTETLHFTIDTTLSVPVIVLNSADDTGVQGDNMTNSTQPTFALQHIDDDAVRVTVSVEHGGVTTTFDATKGTGGWSFTPTGAWADGDYTLSVSVEDKAGNTSHSASLTVTVDTQIAINNIELVNDSGIPDDNLTNNVRPHFQVTVPTDVNEVRLSIDGGKTWFNATQSATPGVWDYTWLADVGEGKHTLTVEATDKAGNQTTQKLDFIIDTMLSEPTIVLDSTDDSGTKGDNLTNANKPTFILGNIDADARYVTVEVQYGGTKEVLTATKGATGIWSVT

-3195 YTLTVRVEDDA
+3195 YMLTVRVEDDA

-3319 LSTPTIAMD
+3319 LSTPTITMD

-3353 DADAHS
+3353 DSDAQS

-3402 DNAGNVRQSTPLVV
+3402 DNAGNVRQSTPLIV

-3470 SATQGIEGV
+3470 SAAQGIEGV

-3623 DRIELVNDSGVPGD
+3623 DHIELVNDSGVPGD

-3713 TIDITLLTP
+3713 TIDITLMTP

-3847 PVFDIHQVDSDVTRV
+3847 PVFDIRQVDSDVTRV

-4303 KTSAELRIEIDT
+4303 KTSAELKIEIDT

-4533 VTTPRF
+4533 VTKPRF

-4553 RINGVSYSVTANG
+4553 RINGVSYPVTANG

-4834 LIGSTLPNT
+4834 LVGNTLPNA

-4968 GNYELTFKVEDV
+4968 GNYVLTFKVEDV

-5038 RNPQG
+5038 RSPQG

-5074 EDKAGNSQQKE
+5074 EDKAGNSQQKD

-5406 PTFSIFG
+5406 PTFSISG

-5578 VDTHIKVFT
+5578 VDTHIQVFT
-5587 SELDDNKSSSKTEW
+5587 SELDDNKSSSKTDW
-5601 WSNSDLITMRGTGEI
+5601 WSNSSTITMRGMGEI

-5631 AVVAATGRWELST
+5631 AVVAANGQWELST
-5644 DKLPE
+5644 DQLPE
-5649 GTYDISLVIEDSAG
+5649 GKYDITLSIEDNAG
-5663 NRWEDVREI
+5663 NRKEEVHEI

-5711 EGNTYT
+5711 NGNTYT

-5928 WNDGNYTLSVTVVDR
+5928 WNDGTYTLSVTVVDR

-5994 THLRTE
+5994 THLRTV

-6006 SVVKVTAYSITLL
+6006 SVVKETAYSITLL

-6046 NVSIMFEGEEFTLP
+6046 NVSVMFEGEEFTLP

-6085 IDKDNDFLI
+6085 IDKDDDFLI
-6094 KEKTFSVDHSSADI
+6094 KEKTFSVDLSSADI
-6108 VNAMNVRGKTEDD
+6108 VNAMNARGKTEDD

>member
-426 ITDTIAPE
+426 ITDTIPPE

-1055 DPDIISVQVWDAMS
+1055 DPDIISVQVWDAAS

-1114 IFDFTIDTTVST
+1114 VFDFTIDTTVST

-1372 TTTFDATKGTGGWTF
+1372 TTTFDATKGTGGWSF
-1387 TPPTSWA
+1387 TPTGAWA

-1430 ELVNDSGIPDDN
+1430 ELVNDSGIPNDN

-1479 TPGVWDYIW
+1479 TPGAWDYIW

-1495 GYTLTVEATDEAGN
+1495 GYTLTVEATDKAGN
-1509 KATQTLDFTIDTT
+1509 KTTQELDFTIDTT

-2001 VKDEAGNIRHSAPLT
+2001 VKDEAGNIRHSSPLT
-2016 VTIDTQITID
+2016 VTIDTQIAID

-2040 LTNNVRPH
+2040 LTNEARPH

-2113 DFIIDTLLSEPT
+2113 DFIIDTMLSEPT

-2138 DHLTNVN
+2138 DNLTNVN

-2219 VDTQITIDVIELVN
+2219 VDTQITIDAIELVN

-2322 STPVIVLD
+2322 SVPVIVLN
-2330 SADDSGVH
+2330 SADDTGVQ
-2338 GDNMTNHTQPTFALQ
+2338 GDNMTNSSQPTFALQ

-2372 TTFDATKDAGG
+2372 TTFDATKGVGG
-2383 WTFTPTGAWADGD
+2383 WSFTPTGAWADGD

-2444 NVRPHFQVTVPTDV
+2444 NVRPHFQVKVPTDV
-2458 NVVRLSIDGGKTWF
+2458 N
-2472 NATQS
+2472 
-2477 ATPGVWDYIWPD
+2477 
-2489 DVADG
+2489 
-2494 GYTLTVEA
+2494 E
-2502 TDEAGNKA
+2502 
-2510 TQTLDFTIDTTLSV
+2510 
-2524 PTLSLDSADDSGI
+2524 
-2537 AGDNI
+2537 
-2542 TNVKTPGFTLNNI
+2542 
-2555 DTDVSRVIV
+2555 
-2564 EVMHNGIKQEVPLVQ
+2564 
-2579 TGGQWRF
+2579 
-2586 APTSDWADGDYI
+2586 
-2598 LTVKVEDRA
+2598 
-2607 GNVKQSAPLTVTV
+2607 
-2620 DTHIAIDRIEL
+2620 
-2631 VNDSGIPGDNLT
+2631 
-2643 NEARPHFQVTV
+2643 
-2654 PADVNGVRLSID
+2654 
-2666 GGKTWFDA
+2666 
-2674 TQSATS
+2674 
-2680 GVWDYTW
+2680 
-2687 LTNVANGPHTL
+2687 
-2698 MVEASDKAGNKTT
+2698 
-2711 QKLDF
+2711 
-2716 TIDTILSEPTI
+2716 
-2727 TLDSADDSAA
+2727 
-2737 GDNIT
+2737 
-2742 NVKMPGFTLGNID
+2742 
-2755 ADVTKVVV
+2755 
-2763 TVAHD
+2763 
-2768 GKNQQI
+2768 
-2774 ELIKNGGVW
+2774 
-2783 RFTPGAAWTDGDYTL
+2783 
-2798 TVKVEDKAGNT
+2798 
-2809 NYSAPLTVTIDTQTS
+2809 
-2824 IDRIELLND
+2824 
-2833 TGIVGDNLTNE
+2833 
-2844 ARPQFHIT
+2844 
-2852 VPTDVNSVQLSLD
+2852 
-2865 GGINWVN
+2865 
-2872 ATLTSDGVWEY
+2872 
-2883 IWPTDLVENT
+2883 
-2893 YTLTVK
+2893 
-2899 ATDVAGN
+2899 
-2906 TATETLNFIID
+2906 
-2917 TTLSTPTITLD
+2917 
-2928 SADDSGTAND
+2928 
-2938 NKTNVKTPG
+2938 
-2947 FIIGGIDSDVTQV
+2947 
-2960 VVQVM
+2960 
-2965 RDGHSEE
+2965 
-2972 VELTQTNGQW
+2972 
-2982 RFVPGSAWTDG
+2982 
-2993 DYTLTVTVKDEAG
+2993 
-3006 NIRHSAPLTV
+3006 
-3016 TIDTQITIDHIELVN
+3016 
-3031 DSGIPD
+3031 
-3037 DNLTNNVRPHFQVTV
+3037 
-3052 PTDVNVVRLSIDGGK
+3052 VRLSIDGGK

-3096 TVEATDKAGNKT
+3096 TVEATDKAGNQT
-3108 TQQLDFIIDTL
+3108 TQKLDFIIDTM
-3119 LSEPTIVLDNTD
+3119 LSEPTIVLDSTD
-3131 DSGTKGDNLTNVNK
+3131 DSGTKGDNLTNANK
-3145 PTFLLG
+3145 PTFILG

-3165 HGGTKE
+3165 YGGTKE

-3195 YTLTVRVEDDA
+3195 YMLTVRVEDDA

-3319 LSTPTIAMD
+3319 LSTPTITMD

-3353 DADAHS
+3353 DSDAQS

-3402 DNAGNVRQSTPLVV
+3402 DNAGNVRQSTPLIV

-3470 SATQGIEGV
+3470 SAAQGIEGV

-3583 TPPAPWGDGDYT
+3583 TPPVPWGDGDYT

-3623 DRIELVNDSGVPGD
+3623 DHIELVNDSGVPGD

-3713 TIDITLLTP
+3713 TIDITLMTP

-4303 KTSAELRIEIDT
+4303 KTSAELKIEIDT

-4458 KSSTLTQGAGNKWLF
+4458 KSSTLTQGADNKWLF

-4533 VTTPRF
+4533 VTKPRF

-4553 RINGVSYSVTANG
+4553 RINGVSYPVTANG

-4892 RSTAVDVTIDTE
+4892 RSTAVDLTIDTE

-5301 ITNHNKP
+5301 ITSHNKP

-5385 AMVAGSDNG
+5385 VMMAGSDNG

-5406 PTFSIFG
+5406 PAFSIYG

-5473 IDTFNTT
+5473 IDTLNTT

-5578 VDTHIKVFT
+5578 VDTHIQVFT
-5587 SELDDNKSSSKTEW
+5587 SELDDNKSSSKTDW
-5601 WSNSDLITMRGTGEI
+5601 WSNSSTITMRGMGEI

-5631 AVVAATGRWELST
+5631 AVVAANGQWELST
-5644 DKLPE
+5644 DQLPE
-5649 GTYDISLVIEDSAG
+5649 GKYDITLSIEDNAG
-5663 NRWEDVREI
+5663 NRKEEVHEI

-5711 EGNTYT
+5711 NGNTYT

-5751 DVPLDIMKEV
+5751 DVSLDIMKEV

-5871 GASDSDN
+5871 GVSDSDN

-5907 VTDIYQATQGA
+5907 VTDTYQATQGA

-5928 WNDGNYTLSVTVVDR
+5928 WNDGTYTLSVTVVDR

-5970 DASDDATATAVTP
+5970 DASDDATPTAVTP
-5983 PESETVNAESA
+5983 LESETVNAESD
-5994 THLRTE
+5994 THLRTV

-6006 SVVKVTAYSITLL
+6006 SVVKETAYSITLL

-6046 NVSIMFEGEEFTLP
+6046 NVSVMFEGEEFTLP

-6108 VNAMNVRGKTEDD
+6108 VNAMNARGKAEDD

>member
-35 PDMNITTPRG
+35 PDMNITTPHG

-426 ITDTIAPE
+426 ITDTIPPE

-451 NITNSTLPTFIGVA
+451 NVTNSTLPTFIGVA

-536 EIETTNDSGIVGDNV
+536 EIETTDDSGIVGDNV

-600 GINNLTFTVED
+600 GVNNLTFTVED

-624 IDTIAPVPPTVSLE
+624 IDTVAPVPPTVSLE
-638 DYVVLPNGII
+638 DFVVLPNGII

-1055 DPDIISVQVWDAMS
+1055 DPDIISVQVWDAAS

-1114 IFDFTIDTTVST
+1114 VFDFTIDTTVST

-1372 TTTFDATKGTGGWTF
+1372 TTTFDATKGTGGWSF
-1387 TPPTSWA
+1387 TPTGAWA

-1430 ELVNDSGIPDDN
+1430 ELVNDSGIPNDN

-1479 TPGVWDYIW
+1479 TPGAWDYIW

-1495 GYTLTVEATDEAGN
+1495 GYTLTVEATDKAGN
-1509 KATQTLDFTIDTT
+1509 KTTQELDFTIDTT

-2125 IVLDNTDDSGTKG
+2125 IVLDSTDDSGTKG

-2330 SADDSGVH
+2330 SADDTGIQ
-2338 GDNMTNHTQPTFALQ
+2338 GDNMTNRTQPTFNLQ

-2372 TTFDATKDAGG
+2372 TTFDATKGVGG
-2383 WTFTPTGAWADGD
+2383 WTFTPPTSWGAGD

-2444 NVRPHFQVTVPTDV
+2444 NVRPHFQVKVPTDV
-2458 NVVRLSIDGGKTWF
+2458 N
-2472 NATQS
+2472 
-2477 ATPGVWDYIWPD
+2477 
-2489 DVADG
+2489 
-2494 GYTLTVEA
+2494 E
-2502 TDEAGNKA
+2502 
-2510 TQTLDFTIDTTLSV
+2510 
-2524 PTLSLDSADDSGI
+2524 
-2537 AGDNI
+2537 
-2542 TNVKTPGFTLNNI
+2542 
-2555 DTDVSRVIV
+2555 
-2564 EVMHNGIKQEVPLVQ
+2564 
-2579 TGGQWRF
+2579 
-2586 APTSDWADGDYI
+2586 
-2598 LTVKVEDRA
+2598 
-2607 GNVKQSAPLTVTV
+2607 
-2620 DTHIAIDRIEL
+2620 
-2631 VNDSGIPGDNLT
+2631 
-2643 NEARPHFQVTV
+2643 
-2654 PADVNGVRLSID
+2654 
-2666 GGKTWFDA
+2666 
-2674 TQSATS
+2674 
-2680 GVWDYTW
+2680 
-2687 LTNVANGPHTL
+2687 
-2698 MVEASDKAGNKTT
+2698 
-2711 QKLDF
+2711 
-2716 TIDTILSEPTI
+2716 
-2727 TLDSADDSAA
+2727 
-2737 GDNIT
+2737 
-2742 NVKMPGFTLGNID
+2742 
-2755 ADVTKVVV
+2755 
-2763 TVAHD
+2763 
-2768 GKNQQI
+2768 
-2774 ELIKNGGVW
+2774 
-2783 RFTPGAAWTDGDYTL
+2783 
-2798 TVKVEDKAGNT
+2798 
-2809 NYSAPLTVTIDTQTS
+2809 
-2824 IDRIELLND
+2824 
-2833 TGIVGDNLTNE
+2833 
-2844 ARPQFHIT
+2844 
-2852 VPTDVNSVQLSLD
+2852 
-2865 GGINWVN
+2865 
-2872 ATLTSDGVWEY
+2872 
-2883 IWPTDLVENT
+2883 
-2893 YTLTVK
+2893 
-2899 ATDVAGN
+2899 
-2906 TATETLNFIID
+2906 
-2917 TTLSTPTITLD
+2917 
-2928 SADDSGTAND
+2928 
-2938 NKTNVKTPG
+2938 
-2947 FIIGGIDSDVTQV
+2947 
-2960 VVQVM
+2960 
-2965 RDGHSEE
+2965 
-2972 VELTQTNGQW
+2972 
-2982 RFVPGSAWTDG
+2982 
-2993 DYTLTVTVKDEAG
+2993 
-3006 NIRHSAPLTV
+3006 
-3016 TIDTQITIDHIELVN
+3016 
-3031 DSGIPD
+3031 
-3037 DNLTNNVRPHFQVTV
+3037 
-3052 PTDVNVVRLSIDGGK
+3052 VRLSIDGGK

-3096 TVEATDKAGNKT
+3096 TVEATDKAGNQT
-3108 TQQLDFIIDTL
+3108 TQKLDFIIDTL
-3119 LSEPTIVLDNTD
+3119 LSEPTIVLDSTD
-3131 DSGTKGDNLTNVNK
+3131 DSGTKGDNLTNANK
-3145 PTFLLG
+3145 PTFILG

-3275 GTAGIWDYTWPK
+3275 GTAGTWDYTWPK

-3319 LSTPTIAMD
+3319 LSTPTITMD

-3390 ADGSYTLTVEVT
+3390 ADGSYTLTVEVQ
-3402 DNAGNVRQSTPLVV
+3402 DNAGNVRQSTPLIV

-3470 SATQGIEGV
+3470 SAAQGIEGV

-3623 DRIELVNDSGVPGD
+3623 DHIELVNDSGVPGD

-4256 SHIVVHIDGRDYTI
+4256 SHIVVHLDGRDYTI
-4270 ENTGGNLTFTPDQ
+4270 ENKGGNLTFTPDQ

-4303 KTSAELRIEIDT
+4303 KTSAELQIEIDT

-4553 RINGVSYSVTANG
+4553 RINGVSYPVTANG

-5232 NVVMVEADGTW
+5232 NVVMVEADGSW

-5578 VDTHIKVFT
+5578 VDTHIQVFT
-5587 SELDDNKSSSKTEW
+5587 SELDDNKSSSKTDW
-5601 WSNSDLITMRGTGEI
+5601 WSNSSTITMRGMGEI

-5631 AVVAATGRWELST
+5631 AVVAANGQWELST
-5644 DKLPE
+5644 DQLPE
-5649 GTYDISLVIEDSAG
+5649 GKYDITLSIEDNAG
-5663 NRWEDVREI
+5663 NRKEEVHEI

-5711 EGNTYT
+5711 NGNTYT

-5823 TPLADGSY
+5823 TPLTDGSY

-5928 WNDGNYTLSVTVVDR
+5928 WNDGTYTLSVTVVDR

-5994 THLRTE
+5994 THLRTV

-6046 NVSIMFEGEEFTLP
+6046 NVSVMFEGEEFTLP

-6085 IDKDNDFLI
+6085 IDKDDDFLI

-6108 VNAMNVRGKTEDD
+6108 VNAMNARGKTEDD

>member
-113 EEEELKKQLDDA
+113 EEEELKKQLDEA

-152 AFEVQNSSKQIEE
+152 AFEVQNSSKQMEE
-165 MLQNFL
+165 MLQEFL

-451 NITNSTLPTFIGVA
+451 SITNSTLPTFIGVA

-536 EIETTNDSGIVGDNV
+536 EIETTDDSGIVGDNV

-600 GINNLTFTVED
+600 GVNNLTFTVED

-624 IDTIAPVPPTVSLE
+624 IDTVAPVPPTVSLE
-638 DYVVLPNGII
+638 DFVVLPNGII

-1031 DSDSGISDDNLT
+1031 DSDSGIADDNLT

-1114 IFDFTIDTTVST
+1114 VFDFTIDTTVST

-1186 LFIPGNTWADGS
+1186 LFTPGNTWADGS

-1372 TTTFDATKGTGGWTF
+1372 TTTFDATKGTGGWSF
-1387 TPPTSWA
+1387 TPTGAWA

-1430 ELVNDSGIPDDN
+1430 ELVNDSGIPNDN

-1479 TPGVWDYIW
+1479 TPGAWDYIW

-1495 GYTLTVEATDEAGN
+1495 GYTLTVEATDKAGN
-1509 KATQTLDFTIDTT
+1509 KTTQELDFTIDTT

-1563 IVEVMH
+1563 TVEVMH

-1673 DATQSATS
+1673 DATQSATP

-1716 FTIDTILSEPT
+1716 FIIDTMLSEPT

-2016 VTIDTQITID
+2016 VTIDTQIAID

-2040 LTNNVRPH
+2040 LTN
-2048 FQVTVPTDVN
+2048 
-2058 VVRLS
+2058 
-2063 IDGGKT
+2063 
-2069 WFNAT
+2069 
-2074 QSATPGVWDYTWL
+2074 
-2087 ADVGEGKHTLT
+2087 
-2098 VEATDKAGNKTTQQL
+2098 EA
-2113 DFIIDTLLSEPT
+2113 
-2125 IVLDNTDDSGTKG
+2125 
-2138 DHLTNVN
+2138 
-2145 KPTFLLGNIDADA
+2145 
-2158 RYVTVEVQHGGTKE
+2158 
-2172 VLTATKDATGNWSV
+2172 
-2186 TPTGT
+2186 
-2191 WADGDYTLTVRVE
+2191 
-2204 DEAGNEKHS
+2204 
-2213 ASLTVT
+2213 
-2219 VDTQITIDVIELVN
+2219 
-2233 DNGIPGDNMT
+2233 
-2243 NDAHPQFRVTV
+2243 
-2254 PGDVNE
+2254 
-2260 VSLSIDGGVTWVK
+2260 
-2273 ATQSAT
+2273 
-2279 PGVWNYTWP
+2279 
-2288 GTVPDGDYTL
+2288 
-2298 NVKATDNAGNTVTET
+2298 
-2313 LHFTIDTTL
+2313 
-2322 STPVIVLD
+2322 
-2330 SADDSGVH
+2330 
-2338 GDNMTNHTQPTFALQ
+2338 
-2353 HIDDDAV
+2353 
-2360 RVTVSVEHGGVT
+2360 
-2372 TTFDATKDAGG
+2372 
-2383 WTFTPTGAWADGD
+2383 
-2396 YTLSVSVEDKAG
+2396 
-2408 NTSHSASLTVTVDT
+2408 
-2422 QIAINNIEL
+2422 
-2431 VNDSGI
+2431 
-2437 PDDNLTN
+2437 
-2444 NVRPHFQVTVPTDV
+2444 
-2458 NVVRLSIDGGKTWF
+2458 
-2472 NATQS
+2472 
-2477 ATPGVWDYIWPD
+2477 
-2489 DVADG
+2489 
-2494 GYTLTVEA
+2494 
-2502 TDEAGNKA
+2502 
-2510 TQTLDFTIDTTLSV
+2510 
-2524 PTLSLDSADDSGI
+2524 
-2537 AGDNI
+2537 
-2542 TNVKTPGFTLNNI
+2542 
-2555 DTDVSRVIV
+2555 
-2564 EVMHNGIKQEVPLVQ
+2564 
-2579 TGGQWRF
+2579 
-2586 APTSDWADGDYI
+2586 
-2598 LTVKVEDRA
+2598 
-2607 GNVKQSAPLTVTV
+2607 
-2620 DTHIAIDRIEL
+2620 
-2631 VNDSGIPGDNLT
+2631 
-2643 NEARPHFQVTV
+2643 
-2654 PADVNGVRLSID
+2654 
-2666 GGKTWFDA
+2666 
-2674 TQSATS
+2674 
-2680 GVWDYTW
+2680 
-2687 LTNVANGPHTL
+2687 
-2698 MVEASDKAGNKTT
+2698 
-2711 QKLDF
+2711 
-2716 TIDTILSEPTI
+2716 
-2727 TLDSADDSAA
+2727 
-2737 GDNIT
+2737 
-2742 NVKMPGFTLGNID
+2742 
-2755 ADVTKVVV
+2755 
-2763 TVAHD
+2763 
-2768 GKNQQI
+2768 
-2774 ELIKNGGVW
+2774 
-2783 RFTPGAAWTDGDYTL
+2783 
-2798 TVKVEDKAGNT
+2798 
-2809 NYSAPLTVTIDTQTS
+2809 
-2824 IDRIELLND
+2824 
-2833 TGIVGDNLTNE
+2833 
-2844 ARPQFHIT
+2844 
-2852 VPTDVNSVQLSLD
+2852 
-2865 GGINWVN
+2865 
-2872 ATLTSDGVWEY
+2872 
-2883 IWPTDLVENT
+2883 
-2893 YTLTVK
+2893 
-2899 ATDVAGN
+2899 
-2906 TATETLNFIID
+2906 
-2917 TTLSTPTITLD
+2917 
-2928 SADDSGTAND
+2928 
-2938 NKTNVKTPG
+2938 
-2947 FIIGGIDSDVTQV
+2947 
-2960 VVQVM
+2960 
-2965 RDGHSEE
+2965 
-2972 VELTQTNGQW
+2972 
-2982 RFVPGSAWTDG
+2982 
-2993 DYTLTVTVKDEAG
+2993 
-3006 NIRHSAPLTV
+3006 
-3016 TIDTQITIDHIELVN
+3016 
-3031 DSGIPD
+3031 
-3037 DNLTNNVRPHFQVTV
+3037 RPHFQVTV

-3171 VLTATKGATGIWSVT
+3171 VLTATKDATGNWSVTPTGTWADGDYTLTVRVEDEAGNEKHSASLTVTVDTQITIDAIELVNDNGIPGDNMTNDAHPQFRVTVPGDVNEVSLSIDGGVTWVKATQSATPGVWNYTWPGTVPDGDYTLNVKATDNAGNTVTETLHFTIDTTLSTPVIVLDSADDTGIQGDNMTNRTQPTFNLQHIDDDAVRVTVSVEHGGVTTTFDATKGVGGWTFTPPTSWGAGDYTLSVSVEDKAGNTSHSASLTVTVDTQIAINNIELVNDSGIPDDNLTNNVRPQFQVKVPTDVNEVRLSIDGGKTWFNATQSATPGVWDYTWLADVGEGKHTLTVEATDKAGNQTTQKLDFIIDTLLSEPTIVLDSTDDSGTKGDNLTNANKPTFLLGNIDADARYVTVEVQHGSTKEVLTATKGATGIWSVT

-3195 YTLTVRVEDDA
+3195 YTLTVRVEDEA

-3226 VIELVNDN
+3226 AIELVNDN

-3319 LSTPTIAMD
+3319 LSTPTITMD

-3353 DADAHS
+3353 DSDAQS

-3402 DNAGNVRQSTPLVV
+3402 DNAGNVRQSTPLIV

-3470 SATQGIEGV
+3470 SAAQGIEGV

-3489 DGKHTLTVMVTDR
+3489 DGKHILTVMVTDR

-3623 DRIELVNDSGVPGD
+3623 DHIELVNDSGVPGD

-3689 EGQHTLTVEVT
+3689 EGQHTLIVEVT
-3700 DGAGNKMTETLNF
+3700 DGAGNKMTGTLDF

-3746 VFVLG
+3746 IFVLG

-3847 PVFDIHQVDSDVTRV
+3847 PVFDIRQVDSDVTRV

-3957 VVQVRVTLDG
+3957 VIQVRVTLDG

-4002 DEAGNIAN
+4002 DQAGNIAN

-4180 FNVGSALPDGQHTLL
+4180 FNVGSALPDGKHTLL

-4303 KTSAELRIEIDT
+4303 KTSAELQIEIDT

-4533 VTTPRF
+4533 VTKPRF

-4553 RINGVSYSVTANG
+4553 RINGVSYPVTANG

-4621 GNSNSDNLTN
+4621 GSSNSDNLTN

-4654 KSGREVLKQTITV
+4654 KSGREVLKHTITV

-4725 QHEATSLRP
+4725 QYEATSLRP
-4734 EFKGFAEAFST
+4734 EFKGLAEAFST

-4834 LIGSTLPNT
+4834 LVGNTLPNA

-4968 GNYELTFKVEDV
+4968 GNYVLTFKVEDV

-5074 EDKAGNSQQKE
+5074 EDKAGNSQQKD

-5301 ITNHNKP
+5301 ITSHNKP

-5385 AMVAGSDNG
+5385 VMMAGSDNG

-5406 PTFSIFG
+5406 PAFSIYG

-5441 PESPLGD
+5441 SESPLGD

-5534 VWVNEKGHWQ
+5534 VWVNDKGHWQ

-5578 VDTHIKVFT
+5578 VDTHIQVFT
-5587 SELDDNKSSSKTEW
+5587 SELDDNKSSSKTDW
-5601 WSNSDLITMRGTGEI
+5601 WSNSSTITMRGMGEI

-5631 AVVAATGRWELST
+5631 AVVAANGQWELST
-5644 DKLPE
+5644 DQLPE
-5649 GTYDISLVIEDSAG
+5649 GKYDITLSIEDNAG
-5663 NRWEDVREI
+5663 NRKEEVHEI

-5711 EGNTYT
+5711 NGNTYT

-5751 DVPLDIMKEV
+5751 DVPLDIMKET

-5781 DKQPTFIIGNL
+5781 DNQPTFIIGNL

-5858 TVPEIALAAGEDN
+5858 TVPEIALAAGEGN

-5878 VTNHT
+5878 VTNHNHT

-5928 WNDGNYTLSVTVVDR
+5928 WNDGTYTLSVTVVDR
-5943 AGNSQQS
+5943 AGNSLQS
-5950 ASLAVTVDSTVTVT
+5950 ASLEVTVDSTVTVT

-5994 THLRTE
+5994 THLRTV

-6006 SVVKVTAYSITLL
+6006 SVVKETAYSITLL

-6046 NVSIMFEGEEFTLP
+6046 NVSVMFEGEEFTLP

-6085 IDKDNDFLI
+6085 IDKDDDFLI

-6108 VNAMNVRGKTEDD
+6108 VNAMNARGKTEDD

>member
-426 ITDTIAPE
+426 ITDTIPPE

-1031 DSDSGISDDNLT
+1031 DSDSGIADDNLT

-1114 IFDFTIDTTVST
+1114 VFDFTIDTTVST

-1479 TPGVWDYIW
+1479 TPGAWDYIW

-1495 GYTLTVEATDEAGN
+1495 GYTLTVEATDKAGN
-1509 KATQTLDFTIDTT
+1509 KTTQELDFTIDTT

-1532 ADDSGIAGDNITN
+1532 ADDSGIAGDNITS

-1626 IDRIELVNDSGIPGD
+1626 IDRIELVNDSGIPDD

-1698 LMVEAS
+1698 LMVEAT

-2016 VTIDTQITID
+2016 VTIDTQI
-2026 HIELVNDSGIPDDN
+2026 
-2040 LTNNVRPH
+2040 
-2048 FQVTVPTDVN
+2048 
-2058 VVRLS
+2058 
-2063 IDGGKT
+2063 
-2069 WFNAT
+2069 A
-2074 QSATPGVWDYTWL
+2074 
-2087 ADVGEGKHTLT
+2087 
-2098 VEATDKAGNKTTQQL
+2098 
-2113 DFIIDTLLSEPT
+2113 
-2125 IVLDNTDDSGTKG
+2125 
-2138 DHLTNVN
+2138 
-2145 KPTFLLGNIDADA
+2145 
-2158 RYVTVEVQHGGTKE
+2158 
-2172 VLTATKDATGNWSV
+2172 
-2186 TPTGT
+2186 
-2191 WADGDYTLTVRVE
+2191 
-2204 DEAGNEKHS
+2204 
-2213 ASLTVT
+2213 
-2219 VDTQITIDVIELVN
+2219 
-2233 DNGIPGDNMT
+2233 
-2243 NDAHPQFRVTV
+2243 
-2254 PGDVNE
+2254 
-2260 VSLSIDGGVTWVK
+2260 
-2273 ATQSAT
+2273 
-2279 PGVWNYTWP
+2279 
-2288 GTVPDGDYTL
+2288 
-2298 NVKATDNAGNTVTET
+2298 
-2313 LHFTIDTTL
+2313 
-2322 STPVIVLD
+2322 
-2330 SADDSGVH
+2330 
-2338 GDNMTNHTQPTFALQ
+2338 
-2353 HIDDDAV
+2353 
-2360 RVTVSVEHGGVT
+2360 
-2372 TTFDATKDAGG
+2372 
-2383 WTFTPTGAWADGD
+2383 
-2396 YTLSVSVEDKAG
+2396 
-2408 NTSHSASLTVTVDT
+2408 
-2422 QIAINNIEL
+2422 
-2431 VNDSGI
+2431 
-2437 PDDNLTN
+2437 
-2444 NVRPHFQVTVPTDV
+2444 
-2458 NVVRLSIDGGKTWF
+2458 
-2472 NATQS
+2472 
-2477 ATPGVWDYIWPD
+2477 
-2489 DVADG
+2489 
-2494 GYTLTVEA
+2494 
-2502 TDEAGNKA
+2502 
-2510 TQTLDFTIDTTLSV
+2510 
-2524 PTLSLDSADDSGI
+2524 
-2537 AGDNI
+2537 
-2542 TNVKTPGFTLNNI
+2542 
-2555 DTDVSRVIV
+2555 
-2564 EVMHNGIKQEVPLVQ
+2564 
-2579 TGGQWRF
+2579 
-2586 APTSDWADGDYI
+2586 
-2598 LTVKVEDRA
+2598 
-2607 GNVKQSAPLTVTV
+2607 
-2620 DTHIAIDRIEL
+2620 
-2631 VNDSGIPGDNLT
+2631 
-2643 NEARPHFQVTV
+2643 
-2654 PADVNGVRLSID
+2654 
-2666 GGKTWFDA
+2666 
-2674 TQSATS
+2674 
-2680 GVWDYTW
+2680 
-2687 LTNVANGPHTL
+2687 
-2698 MVEASDKAGNKTT
+2698 
-2711 QKLDF
+2711 
-2716 TIDTILSEPTI
+2716 
-2727 TLDSADDSAA
+2727 
-2737 GDNIT
+2737 
-2742 NVKMPGFTLGNID
+2742 
-2755 ADVTKVVV
+2755 
-2763 TVAHD
+2763 
-2768 GKNQQI
+2768 
-2774 ELIKNGGVW
+2774 
-2783 RFTPGAAWTDGDYTL
+2783 
-2798 TVKVEDKAGNT
+2798 
-2809 NYSAPLTVTIDTQTS
+2809 
-2824 IDRIELLND
+2824 
-2833 TGIVGDNLTNE
+2833 
-2844 ARPQFHIT
+2844 
-2852 VPTDVNSVQLSLD
+2852 
-2865 GGINWVN
+2865 
-2872 ATLTSDGVWEY
+2872 
-2883 IWPTDLVENT
+2883 
-2893 YTLTVK
+2893 
-2899 ATDVAGN
+2899 
-2906 TATETLNFIID
+2906 
-2917 TTLSTPTITLD
+2917 
-2928 SADDSGTAND
+2928 
-2938 NKTNVKTPG
+2938 
-2947 FIIGGIDSDVTQV
+2947 
-2960 VVQVM
+2960 
-2965 RDGHSEE
+2965 
-2972 VELTQTNGQW
+2972 
-2982 RFVPGSAWTDG
+2982 
-2993 DYTLTVTVKDEAG
+2993 
-3006 NIRHSAPLTV
+3006 
-3016 TIDTQITIDHIELVN
+3016 IDHIELVN

-3171 VLTATKGATGIWSVT
+3171 VLTATKDATGNWSVTPTGTWADGDYTLTVRVEDEAGNEKHSASLTVTVDTQITIDAIELVNDNGIPGDNMTNDAHPQFRVTVPGDVNEVSLSIDGGVTWVKATQSATPGVWNYTWPGTVPDGDYTLNVKATDNAGNTVTETLHFTIDTTLSVPVIVLNSADDTGVQGDNMTNSTQPTFALQHIDDDAVRVTVSVEHGGVTTTFDATKGTGGWTFTPPTSWADGDYTLSVSVEDKAGNTSHSASLTVTVDTQIAINNIELVNDSGIPDDNLTNNVRPHFQVKVPTDVNEVRLSIDGGKTWFNATQSATPGVWDYTWLADVGEGKHTLTVEATDKAGNQTTQKLDFIIDTMLSEPTIVLDSTDDSGTKGDNLTNANKPTFILGNIDADARYVTVEVQYGGTKEVLTATKGATGIWSVT

-3195 YTLTVRVEDDA
+3195 YMLTVRVEDDA

-3319 LSTPTIAMD
+3319 LSTPTITMD

-3353 DADAHS
+3353 DSDAQS

-3402 DNAGNVRQSTPLVV
+3402 DNAGNVRQSTPLIV

-3470 SATQGIEGV
+3470 SAAQGIEGV

-3623 DRIELVNDSGVPGD
+3623 DHIELVNDSGVPGD

-3713 TIDITLLTP
+3713 TIDITLMTP

-3847 PVFDIHQVDSDVTRV
+3847 PVFDIRQVDSDVTRV

-3996 LRVEAT
+3996 LRVEAR

-4303 KTSAELRIEIDT
+4303 KTSAELKIEIDT

-4533 VTTPRF
+4533 VTKPRF

-4553 RINGVSYSVTANG
+4553 RINGVSYPVTANG

-4834 LIGSTLPNT
+4834 LVGNTLPNA

-4968 GNYELTFKVEDV
+4968 GNYVLTFKVEDV

-5038 RNPQG
+5038 RSPQG

-5074 EDKAGNSQQKE
+5074 EDKAGNSQQKD

-5301 ITNHNKP
+5301 ITSHNKP

-5385 AMVAGSDNG
+5385 VMMAGSDNG

-5406 PTFSIFG
+5406 PAFSIYG

-5473 IDTFNTT
+5473 IDTLNTT

-5534 VWVNEKGHWQ
+5534 VWVNDKGHWQ

-5578 VDTHIKVFT
+5578 VDTHIQVFT
-5587 SELDDNKSSSKTEW
+5587 SELDDNKSSSKTDW
-5601 WSNSDLITMRGTGEI
+5601 WSNSSTITMRGMGEI

-5631 AVVAATGRWELST
+5631 AVVAANGQWELST
-5644 DKLPE
+5644 DQLPE
-5649 GTYDISLVIEDSAG
+5649 GKYDITLSIEDNAG
-5663 NRWEDVREI
+5663 NRKEEVHEI

-5711 EGNTYT
+5711 NGNTYT

-5928 WNDGNYTLSVTVVDR
+5928 WNDGTYTLSVTVVDR

-5964 ADSQHD
+5964 ADSQHN

-5994 THLRTE
+5994 THLRTV
-6000 PSAAEE
+6000 PSVAEE
-6006 SVVKVTAYSITLL
+6006 SVVKETAYSITLL

-6046 NVSIMFEGEEFTLP
+6046 NVSVMFEGEEFTLP

-6085 IDKDNDFLI
+6085 IDKDDDFLI

-6108 VNAMNVRGKTEDD
+6108 VNAMNARGKTEDD

>member
-35 PDMNITTPRG
+35 PDMNITTPHG

-113 EEEELKKQLDDA
+113 EEEELKKQLDEA

-451 NITNSTLPTFIGVA
+451 SITNSTLPTFIGVA

-536 EIETTNDSGIVGDNV
+536 EIETTDDSGIVGDNV

-600 GINNLTFTVED
+600 GVNNLTFTVED

-624 IDTIAPVPPTVSLE
+624 IDTVAPVPPTVSLE
-638 DYVVLPNGII
+638 DFVVLPNGII

-1055 DPDIISVQVWDAMS
+1055 DPDIISVQVWDAAS

-1114 IFDFTIDTTVST
+1114 VFDFTIDTTVST

-1186 LFIPGNTWADGS
+1186 LFTPGNTWADGS

-1209 GNTNYSAPLTVVI
+1209 GNTSYSAPLTVVI

-1321 TLSVPVIVLDSA
+1321 TLSVPVIVLNSA
-1333 DDTGI
+1333 DDTGV

-1372 TTTFDATKGTGGWTF
+1372 TTTFDATKGTGGWSF
-1387 TPPTSWA
+1387 TPTGAWA

-1430 ELVNDSGIPDDN
+1430 ELVNDSGIPNDN

-1472 FNATQSA
+1472 FNATQNA

-1509 KATQTLDFTIDTT
+1509 KTTQTLDFTIDTT

-1626 IDRIELVNDSGIPGD
+1626 IDRIELVNDSGIPDD

-2016 VTIDTQITID
+2016 VTIDTQIAID

-2040 LTNNVRPH
+2040 LTNEARPH

-2113 DFIIDTLLSEPT
+2113 DFIIDTMLSEPT

-2138 DHLTNVN
+2138 DNLTNVN

-2219 VDTQITIDVIELVN
+2219 VDTQITIDAIELVN

-2330 SADDSGVH
+2330 SADDTGIQ
-2338 GDNMTNHTQPTFALQ
+2338 GDNMTNRTQPTFNLQ

-2372 TTFDATKDAGG
+2372 TTFDATKGVGG
-2383 WTFTPTGAWADGD
+2383 WTFTPPTSWGAGD

-2444 NVRPHFQVTVPTDV
+2444 NVRPHFQVKVPTDV
-2458 NVVRLSIDGGKTWF
+2458 N
-2472 NATQS
+2472 
-2477 ATPGVWDYIWPD
+2477 
-2489 DVADG
+2489 
-2494 GYTLTVEA
+2494 E
-2502 TDEAGNKA
+2502 
-2510 TQTLDFTIDTTLSV
+2510 
-2524 PTLSLDSADDSGI
+2524 
-2537 AGDNI
+2537 
-2542 TNVKTPGFTLNNI
+2542 
-2555 DTDVSRVIV
+2555 
-2564 EVMHNGIKQEVPLVQ
+2564 
-2579 TGGQWRF
+2579 
-2586 APTSDWADGDYI
+2586 
-2598 LTVKVEDRA
+2598 
-2607 GNVKQSAPLTVTV
+2607 
-2620 DTHIAIDRIEL
+2620 
-2631 VNDSGIPGDNLT
+2631 
-2643 NEARPHFQVTV
+2643 
-2654 PADVNGVRLSID
+2654 
-2666 GGKTWFDA
+2666 
-2674 TQSATS
+2674 
-2680 GVWDYTW
+2680 
-2687 LTNVANGPHTL
+2687 
-2698 MVEASDKAGNKTT
+2698 
-2711 QKLDF
+2711 
-2716 TIDTILSEPTI
+2716 
-2727 TLDSADDSAA
+2727 
-2737 GDNIT
+2737 
-2742 NVKMPGFTLGNID
+2742 
-2755 ADVTKVVV
+2755 
-2763 TVAHD
+2763 
-2768 GKNQQI
+2768 
-2774 ELIKNGGVW
+2774 
-2783 RFTPGAAWTDGDYTL
+2783 
-2798 TVKVEDKAGNT
+2798 
-2809 NYSAPLTVTIDTQTS
+2809 
-2824 IDRIELLND
+2824 
-2833 TGIVGDNLTNE
+2833 
-2844 ARPQFHIT
+2844 
-2852 VPTDVNSVQLSLD
+2852 
-2865 GGINWVN
+2865 
-2872 ATLTSDGVWEY
+2872 
-2883 IWPTDLVENT
+2883 
-2893 YTLTVK
+2893 
-2899 ATDVAGN
+2899 
-2906 TATETLNFIID
+2906 
-2917 TTLSTPTITLD
+2917 
-2928 SADDSGTAND
+2928 
-2938 NKTNVKTPG
+2938 
-2947 FIIGGIDSDVTQV
+2947 
-2960 VVQVM
+2960 
-2965 RDGHSEE
+2965 
-2972 VELTQTNGQW
+2972 
-2982 RFVPGSAWTDG
+2982 
-2993 DYTLTVTVKDEAG
+2993 
-3006 NIRHSAPLTV
+3006 
-3016 TIDTQITIDHIELVN
+3016 
-3031 DSGIPD
+3031 
-3037 DNLTNNVRPHFQVTV
+3037 
-3052 PTDVNVVRLSIDGGK
+3052 VRLSIDGGK

-3096 TVEATDKAGNKT
+3096 TVEATDKAGNQT
-3108 TQQLDFIIDTL
+3108 TQKLDFIIDTL
-3119 LSEPTIVLDNTD
+3119 LSEPTIVLDSTD
-3131 DSGTKGDNLTNVNK
+3131 DSGTKGDNLTNANK
-3145 PTFLLG
+3145 PTFILG

-3275 GTAGIWDYTWPK
+3275 GTAGTWDYTWPK

-3402 DNAGNVRQSTPLVV
+3402 DNAGNVRQSTPLIV

-3470 SATQGIEGV
+3470 SAAQGIEGV

-3513 FIDTRLSTPTI
+3513 FIDTQLSTPTI

-3623 DRIELVNDSGVPGD
+3623 DHIELVNDSGVPGD

-3689 EGQHTLTVEVT
+3689 EGQHTLIVEVT
-3700 DGAGNKMTETLNF
+3700 DGAGNKMTGTLDF

-3847 PVFDIHQVDSDVTRV
+3847 PVFDIRQVDSDVTRV

-4303 KTSAELRIEIDT
+4303 KTSAELKIEIDT

-4533 VTTPRF
+4533 VTKPRF

-4553 RINGVSYSVTANG
+4553 RINGVSYPVTANG

-4852 KVGEATADTAGRYT
+4852 KVGEATADAAGRYT

-4892 RSTAVDVTIDTE
+4892 RSTAVDLTIDTE

-5301 ITNHNKP
+5301 ITSHNKP

-5385 AMVAGSDNG
+5385 VMMAGSDNG

-5406 PTFSIFG
+5406 PAFSIYG

-5534 VWVNEKGHWQ
+5534 VWANDKGHWQ

-5559 TVKSTDR
+5559 NVKSTDR

-5578 VDTHIKVFT
+5578 VDTHIQVFT
-5587 SELDDNKSSSKTEW
+5587 SELDDNKSSSKTDW
-5601 WSNSDLITMRGTGEI
+5601 WSNSSTITMRGMGEI

-5631 AVVAATGRWELST
+5631 AVVAANGQWELST
-5644 DKLPE
+5644 DQLPE
-5649 GTYDISLVIEDSAG
+5649 GKYDITLSIEDNAG
-5663 NRWEDVREI
+5663 NRKEEVHEI

-5711 EGNTYT
+5711 NGNTYT

-5831 TISVIASDAA
+5831 TISVVASDAA

-5928 WNDGNYTLSVTVVDR
+5928 WNDGTYTLSVTVVDR

-5964 ADSQHD
+5964 ADSQHN

-5994 THLRTE
+5994 THLRTV
-6000 PSAAEE
+6000 PSVAEE
-6006 SVVKVTAYSITLL
+6006 SVVKETAYSITLL

-6046 NVSIMFEGEEFTLP
+6046 NVSVMFEGEEFTLP

-6085 IDKDNDFLI
+6085 IDKDDDFLI

-6108 VNAMNVRGKTEDD
+6108 VNAMNARGKTEDD

>member
-113 EEEELKKQLDDA
+113 EEEELKKQLDEA

-152 AFEVQNSSKQIEE
+152 AFEVQNSSKQMEE
-165 MLQNFL
+165 MLQEFL

-451 NITNSTLPTFIGVA
+451 SITNSTLPTFIGVA

-536 EIETTNDSGIVGDNV
+536 EIETTDDSGIVGDNV

-600 GINNLTFTVED
+600 GVNNLTFTVED

-624 IDTIAPVPPTVSLE
+624 IDTVAPVPPTVSLE
-638 DYVVLPNGII
+638 DFVVLPNGII

-1031 DSDSGISDDNLT
+1031 DSDSGIADDNLT

-1114 IFDFTIDTTVST
+1114 VFDFTIDTTVST

-1186 LFIPGNTWADGS
+1186 LFTPGNTWADGS

-1372 TTTFDATKGTGGWTF
+1372 TTTFDATKGTGGWSF
-1387 TPPTSWA
+1387 TPTGAWA

-1430 ELVNDSGIPDDN
+1430 ELVNDSGIPNDN

-1479 TPGVWDYIW
+1479 TPGAWDYIW

-1495 GYTLTVEATDEAGN
+1495 GYTLTVEATDKAGN
-1509 KATQTLDFTIDTT
+1509 KTTQELDFTIDTT

-1563 IVEVMH
+1563 TVEVMH

-1673 DATQSATS
+1673 DATQSATP

-1716 FTIDTILSEPT
+1716 FIIDTMLSEPT

-2016 VTIDTQITID
+2016 VTIDTQIAID

-2040 LTNNVRPH
+2040 LTN
-2048 FQVTVPTDVN
+2048 
-2058 VVRLS
+2058 
-2063 IDGGKT
+2063 
-2069 WFNAT
+2069 
-2074 QSATPGVWDYTWL
+2074 
-2087 ADVGEGKHTLT
+2087 
-2098 VEATDKAGNKTTQQL
+2098 EA
-2113 DFIIDTLLSEPT
+2113 
-2125 IVLDNTDDSGTKG
+2125 
-2138 DHLTNVN
+2138 
-2145 KPTFLLGNIDADA
+2145 
-2158 RYVTVEVQHGGTKE
+2158 
-2172 VLTATKDATGNWSV
+2172 
-2186 TPTGT
+2186 
-2191 WADGDYTLTVRVE
+2191 
-2204 DEAGNEKHS
+2204 
-2213 ASLTVT
+2213 
-2219 VDTQITIDVIELVN
+2219 
-2233 DNGIPGDNMT
+2233 
-2243 NDAHPQFRVTV
+2243 
-2254 PGDVNE
+2254 
-2260 VSLSIDGGVTWVK
+2260 
-2273 ATQSAT
+2273 
-2279 PGVWNYTWP
+2279 
-2288 GTVPDGDYTL
+2288 
-2298 NVKATDNAGNTVTET
+2298 
-2313 LHFTIDTTL
+2313 
-2322 STPVIVLD
+2322 
-2330 SADDSGVH
+2330 
-2338 GDNMTNHTQPTFALQ
+2338 
-2353 HIDDDAV
+2353 
-2360 RVTVSVEHGGVT
+2360 
-2372 TTFDATKDAGG
+2372 
-2383 WTFTPTGAWADGD
+2383 
-2396 YTLSVSVEDKAG
+2396 
-2408 NTSHSASLTVTVDT
+2408 
-2422 QIAINNIEL
+2422 
-2431 VNDSGI
+2431 
-2437 PDDNLTN
+2437 
-2444 NVRPHFQVTVPTDV
+2444 
-2458 NVVRLSIDGGKTWF
+2458 
-2472 NATQS
+2472 
-2477 ATPGVWDYIWPD
+2477 
-2489 DVADG
+2489 
-2494 GYTLTVEA
+2494 
-2502 TDEAGNKA
+2502 
-2510 TQTLDFTIDTTLSV
+2510 
-2524 PTLSLDSADDSGI
+2524 
-2537 AGDNI
+2537 
-2542 TNVKTPGFTLNNI
+2542 
-2555 DTDVSRVIV
+2555 
-2564 EVMHNGIKQEVPLVQ
+2564 
-2579 TGGQWRF
+2579 
-2586 APTSDWADGDYI
+2586 
-2598 LTVKVEDRA
+2598 
-2607 GNVKQSAPLTVTV
+2607 
-2620 DTHIAIDRIEL
+2620 
-2631 VNDSGIPGDNLT
+2631 
-2643 NEARPHFQVTV
+2643 
-2654 PADVNGVRLSID
+2654 
-2666 GGKTWFDA
+2666 
-2674 TQSATS
+2674 
-2680 GVWDYTW
+2680 
-2687 LTNVANGPHTL
+2687 
-2698 MVEASDKAGNKTT
+2698 
-2711 QKLDF
+2711 
-2716 TIDTILSEPTI
+2716 
-2727 TLDSADDSAA
+2727 
-2737 GDNIT
+2737 
-2742 NVKMPGFTLGNID
+2742 
-2755 ADVTKVVV
+2755 
-2763 TVAHD
+2763 
-2768 GKNQQI
+2768 
-2774 ELIKNGGVW
+2774 
-2783 RFTPGAAWTDGDYTL
+2783 
-2798 TVKVEDKAGNT
+2798 
-2809 NYSAPLTVTIDTQTS
+2809 
-2824 IDRIELLND
+2824 
-2833 TGIVGDNLTNE
+2833 
-2844 ARPQFHIT
+2844 
-2852 VPTDVNSVQLSLD
+2852 
-2865 GGINWVN
+2865 
-2872 ATLTSDGVWEY
+2872 
-2883 IWPTDLVENT
+2883 
-2893 YTLTVK
+2893 
-2899 ATDVAGN
+2899 
-2906 TATETLNFIID
+2906 
-2917 TTLSTPTITLD
+2917 
-2928 SADDSGTAND
+2928 
-2938 NKTNVKTPG
+2938 
-2947 FIIGGIDSDVTQV
+2947 
-2960 VVQVM
+2960 
-2965 RDGHSEE
+2965 
-2972 VELTQTNGQW
+2972 
-2982 RFVPGSAWTDG
+2982 
-2993 DYTLTVTVKDEAG
+2993 
-3006 NIRHSAPLTV
+3006 
-3016 TIDTQITIDHIELVN
+3016 
-3031 DSGIPD
+3031 
-3037 DNLTNNVRPHFQVTV
+3037 RPHFQVTV

-3171 VLTATKGATGIWSVT
+3171 VLTATKDATGNWSVTPTGTWADGDYTLTVRVEDEAGNEKHSASLTVTVDTQITIDAIELVNDNGIPGDNMTNDAHPQFRVTVPGDVNEVSLSIDGGVTWVKATQSATPGVWNYTWPGTVPDGDYTLNVKATDNAGNTVTETLHFTIDTTLSTPVIVLDSADDTGIQGDNMTNRTQPTFNLQHIDDDAVRVTVSVEHGGVTTTFDATKGVGGWTFTPPTSWGAGDYTLSVSVEDKAGNTSHSASLTVTVDTQIAINNIELVNDSGIPDDNLTNNVRPQFQVKVPTDVNEVRLSIDGGKTWFNATQSATPGVWDYTWLADVGEGKHTLTVEATDKAGNQTTQKLDFIIDTLLSEPTIVLDSTDDSGTKGDNLTNANKPTFLLGNIDADARYVTVEVQHGSTKEVLTATKGATGIWSVT

-3195 YTLTVRVEDDA
+3195 YTLTVRVEDEA

-3226 VIELVNDN
+3226 AIELVNDN

-3319 LSTPTIAMD
+3319 LSTPTITMD

-3353 DADAHS
+3353 DSDAQS

-3402 DNAGNVRQSTPLVV
+3402 DNAGNVRQSTPLIV

-3470 SATQGIEGV
+3470 SAAQGIEGV

-3489 DGKHTLTVMVTDR
+3489 DGKHILTVMVTDR

-3623 DRIELVNDSGVPGD
+3623 DHIELVNDSGVPGD

-3689 EGQHTLTVEVT
+3689 EGQHTLIVEVT
-3700 DGAGNKMTETLNF
+3700 DGAGNKMTGTLDF

-3746 VFVLG
+3746 IFVLG

-3847 PVFDIHQVDSDVTRV
+3847 PVFDIRQVDSDVTRV

-3957 VVQVRVTLDG
+3957 VIQVRVTLDG

-4002 DEAGNIAN
+4002 DQAGNIAN

-4180 FNVGSALPDGQHTLL
+4180 FNVGSALPDGKHTLL

-4303 KTSAELRIEIDT
+4303 KTSAELQIEIDT

-4533 VTTPRF
+4533 VTKPRF

-4553 RINGVSYSVTANG
+4553 RINGVSYPVTANG

-4621 GNSNSDNLTN
+4621 GSSNSDNLTN

-4654 KSGREVLKQTITV
+4654 KSGREVLKHTITV

-4725 QHEATSLRP
+4725 QYEATSLRP
-4734 EFKGFAEAFST
+4734 EFKGLAEAFST

-4834 LIGSTLPNT
+4834 LVGNTLPNA

-4968 GNYELTFKVEDV
+4968 GNYVLTFKVEDV

-5074 EDKAGNSQQKE
+5074 EDKAGNSQQKD

-5301 ITNHNKP
+5301 ITSHNKP

-5385 AMVAGSDNG
+5385 VMMAGSDNG

-5406 PTFSIFG
+5406 PAFSIYG

-5534 VWVNEKGHWQ
+5534 VWVNDKGHWQ

-5578 VDTHIKVFT
+5578 VDTHIQVFT
-5587 SELDDNKSSSKTEW
+5587 SELDDNKSSSKTDW
-5601 WSNSDLITMRGTGEI
+5601 WSNSSTITMRGMGEI

-5631 AVVAATGRWELST
+5631 AVVAANGQWELST
-5644 DKLPE
+5644 DQLPE
-5649 GTYDISLVIEDSAG
+5649 GKYDITLSIEDNAG
-5663 NRWEDVREI
+5663 NRKEEVHEI

-5711 EGNTYT
+5711 NGNTYT

-5751 DVPLDIMKEV
+5751 DVPLDIMKET

-5781 DKQPTFIIGNL
+5781 DNQPTFIIGNL

-5858 TVPEIALAAGEDN
+5858 TVPEIALAAGEGN

-5878 VTNHT
+5878 VTNHNHT

-5928 WNDGNYTLSVTVVDR
+5928 WNDGTYTLSVTVVDR
-5943 AGNSQQS
+5943 AGNSLQS
-5950 ASLAVTVDSTVTVT
+5950 ASLEVTVDSTVTVT

-5970 DASDDATATAVTP
+5970 DASDDATATAVTS

-5994 THLRTE
+5994 THLRTV

-6006 SVVKVTAYSITLL
+6006 SVVKETAYSITLL

-6046 NVSIMFEGEEFTLP
+6046 NVSVMFEGEEFTLP

-6085 IDKDNDFLI
+6085 IDKDDDFLI

-6108 VNAMNVRGKTEDD
+6108 VNAMNARGKTEDD

>member
-1 MGNKSIQKFFADQNS
+1 KFFADQNS

-2125 IVLDNTDDSGTKG
+2125 IVLDSTDDSGTKG

-2213 ASLTVT
+2213 VSLTVT

-2422 QIAINNIEL
+2422 QIAINN
-2431 VNDSGI
+2431 
-2437 PDDNLTN
+2437 
-2444 NVRPHFQVTVPTDV
+2444 
-2458 NVVRLSIDGGKTWF
+2458 
-2472 NATQS
+2472 
-2477 ATPGVWDYIWPD
+2477 
-2489 DVADG
+2489 
-2494 GYTLTVEA
+2494 
-2502 TDEAGNKA
+2502 
-2510 TQTLDFTIDTTLSV
+2510 
-2524 PTLSLDSADDSGI
+2524 
-2537 AGDNI
+2537 
-2542 TNVKTPGFTLNNI
+2542 
-2555 DTDVSRVIV
+2555 
-2564 EVMHNGIKQEVPLVQ
+2564 
-2579 TGGQWRF
+2579 
-2586 APTSDWADGDYI
+2586 
-2598 LTVKVEDRA
+2598 
-2607 GNVKQSAPLTVTV
+2607 
-2620 DTHIAIDRIEL
+2620 
-2631 VNDSGIPGDNLT
+2631 
-2643 NEARPHFQVTV
+2643 
-2654 PADVNGVRLSID
+2654 
-2666 GGKTWFDA
+2666 
-2674 TQSATS
+2674 
-2680 GVWDYTW
+2680 
-2687 LTNVANGPHTL
+2687 
-2698 MVEASDKAGNKTT
+2698 
-2711 QKLDF
+2711 
-2716 TIDTILSEPTI
+2716 
-2727 TLDSADDSAA
+2727 
-2737 GDNIT
+2737 
-2742 NVKMPGFTLGNID
+2742 
-2755 ADVTKVVV
+2755 
-2763 TVAHD
+2763 
-2768 GKNQQI
+2768 
-2774 ELIKNGGVW
+2774 
-2783 RFTPGAAWTDGDYTL
+2783 
-2798 TVKVEDKAGNT
+2798 
-2809 NYSAPLTVTIDTQTS
+2809 
-2824 IDRIELLND
+2824 
-2833 TGIVGDNLTNE
+2833 
-2844 ARPQFHIT
+2844 
-2852 VPTDVNSVQLSLD
+2852 
-2865 GGINWVN
+2865 
-2872 ATLTSDGVWEY
+2872 
-2883 IWPTDLVENT
+2883 
-2893 YTLTVK
+2893 
-2899 ATDVAGN
+2899 
-2906 TATETLNFIID
+2906 
-2917 TTLSTPTITLD
+2917 
-2928 SADDSGTAND
+2928 
-2938 NKTNVKTPG
+2938 
-2947 FIIGGIDSDVTQV
+2947 
-2960 VVQVM
+2960 
-2965 RDGHSEE
+2965 
-2972 VELTQTNGQW
+2972 
-2982 RFVPGSAWTDG
+2982 
-2993 DYTLTVTVKDEAG
+2993 
-3006 NIRHSAPLTV
+3006 
-3016 TIDTQITIDHIELVN
+3016 IELVN

-4553 RINGVSYSVTANG
+4553 RINGVSYPVTANG

>member
-307 GTYNLEAEAKTAD
+307 GAYNLEAEAKTAD

-426 ITDTIAPE
+426 ITDTIPPE

-638 DYVVLPNGII
+638 DFVVLPNGII

-1031 DSDSGISDDNLT
+1031 DSDSGIADDNLT

-1114 IFDFTIDTTVST
+1114 VFDFTIDTTVST

-1186 LFIPGNTWADGS
+1186 LFTPGNTWADGS

-1209 GNTNYSAPLTVVI
+1209 GNTSYSAPLTVVI

-1321 TLSVPVIVLDSA
+1321 TLSVPVIVLNSA
-1333 DDTGI
+1333 DDTGV

-1345 STQPT
+1345 RTQPT

-1479 TPGVWDYIW
+1479 TPGAWDYIW

-1495 GYTLTVEATDEAGN
+1495 GYTLTVEATDKAGN
-1509 KATQTLDFTIDTT
+1509 KTTQELDFTIDTT

-1716 FTIDTILSEPT
+1716 FIIDTLLSEPT

-2125 IVLDNTDDSGTKG
+2125 IVLDSTDDSGTKG
-2138 DHLTNVN
+2138 DNLTNVN

-2322 STPVIVLD
+2322 SVPVIVLN
-2330 SADDSGVH
+2330 SADDTGVQ
-2338 GDNMTNHTQPTFALQ
+2338 GDNMTNSTQPTFALQ

-2372 TTFDATKDAGG
+2372 TTFDATKGVGG
-2383 WTFTPTGAWADGD
+2383 WSFTPTGAWADGD

-2444 NVRPHFQVTVPTDV
+2444 NVRPHFQVKVPTDV
-2458 NVVRLSIDGGKTWF
+2458 N
-2472 NATQS
+2472 
-2477 ATPGVWDYIWPD
+2477 
-2489 DVADG
+2489 
-2494 GYTLTVEA
+2494 E
-2502 TDEAGNKA
+2502 
-2510 TQTLDFTIDTTLSV
+2510 
-2524 PTLSLDSADDSGI
+2524 
-2537 AGDNI
+2537 
-2542 TNVKTPGFTLNNI
+2542 
-2555 DTDVSRVIV
+2555 
-2564 EVMHNGIKQEVPLVQ
+2564 
-2579 TGGQWRF
+2579 
-2586 APTSDWADGDYI
+2586 
-2598 LTVKVEDRA
+2598 
-2607 GNVKQSAPLTVTV
+2607 
-2620 DTHIAIDRIEL
+2620 
-2631 VNDSGIPGDNLT
+2631 
-2643 NEARPHFQVTV
+2643 
-2654 PADVNGVRLSID
+2654 
-2666 GGKTWFDA
+2666 
-2674 TQSATS
+2674 
-2680 GVWDYTW
+2680 
-2687 LTNVANGPHTL
+2687 
-2698 MVEASDKAGNKTT
+2698 
-2711 QKLDF
+2711 
-2716 TIDTILSEPTI
+2716 
-2727 TLDSADDSAA
+2727 
-2737 GDNIT
+2737 
-2742 NVKMPGFTLGNID
+2742 
-2755 ADVTKVVV
+2755 
-2763 TVAHD
+2763 
-2768 GKNQQI
+2768 
-2774 ELIKNGGVW
+2774 
-2783 RFTPGAAWTDGDYTL
+2783 
-2798 TVKVEDKAGNT
+2798 
-2809 NYSAPLTVTIDTQTS
+2809 
-2824 IDRIELLND
+2824 
-2833 TGIVGDNLTNE
+2833 
-2844 ARPQFHIT
+2844 
-2852 VPTDVNSVQLSLD
+2852 
-2865 GGINWVN
+2865 
-2872 ATLTSDGVWEY
+2872 
-2883 IWPTDLVENT
+2883 
-2893 YTLTVK
+2893 
-2899 ATDVAGN
+2899 
-2906 TATETLNFIID
+2906 
-2917 TTLSTPTITLD
+2917 
-2928 SADDSGTAND
+2928 
-2938 NKTNVKTPG
+2938 
-2947 FIIGGIDSDVTQV
+2947 
-2960 VVQVM
+2960 
-2965 RDGHSEE
+2965 
-2972 VELTQTNGQW
+2972 
-2982 RFVPGSAWTDG
+2982 
-2993 DYTLTVTVKDEAG
+2993 
-3006 NIRHSAPLTV
+3006 
-3016 TIDTQITIDHIELVN
+3016 
-3031 DSGIPD
+3031 
-3037 DNLTNNVRPHFQVTV
+3037 
-3052 PTDVNVVRLSIDGGK
+3052 VRLSIDGGK

-3096 TVEATDKAGNKT
+3096 TVEATDKAGNQT
-3108 TQQLDFIIDTL
+3108 TQKLDFIIDTM
-3119 LSEPTIVLDNTD
+3119 LSEPTIVLDSTD
-3131 DSGTKGDNLTNVNK
+3131 DSGTKGDNLTNANK
-3145 PTFLLG
+3145 PTFILG

-3165 HGGTKE
+3165 YGGTKE

-3319 LSTPTIAMD
+3319 LSTPTITMD

-3353 DADAHS
+3353 DSDAQS

-3402 DNAGNVRQSTPLVV
+3402 DNAGNVRQSTPLIV

-3470 SATQGIEGV
+3470 SAAQGIEGV

-3623 DRIELVNDSGVPGD
+3623 DHIELVNDSGVPGD

-3713 TIDITLLTP
+3713 TIDITLMTP

-3847 PVFDIHQVDSDVTRV
+3847 PVFDIRQVDSDVTRV

-4303 KTSAELRIEIDT
+4303 KTSAELKIEIDT

-4533 VTTPRF
+4533 VTKPRF

-4553 RINGVSYSVTANG
+4553 RINGVSYPVTANG

-4834 LIGSTLPNT
+4834 LVGNTLPNA

-4968 GNYELTFKVEDV
+4968 GNYVLTFKVEDV

-5038 RNPQG
+5038 RSPQG

-5074 EDKAGNSQQKE
+5074 EDKAGNSQQKD

-5336 DGTWSYQFDNA
+5336 DGTWSYQFDNV

-5406 PTFSIFG
+5406 PTFSISG

-5441 PESPLGD
+5441 PESPFGD

-5578 VDTHIKVFT
+5578 VDTHIQVFT
-5587 SELDDNKSSSKTEW
+5587 SELDDNKSSSKTDW
-5601 WSNSDLITMRGTGEI
+5601 WSNSSTITMRGMGEI

-5631 AVVAATGRWELST
+5631 AVVAANGQWELST
-5644 DKLPE
+5644 DQLPE
-5649 GTYDISLVIEDSAG
+5649 GKYDITLSIEDNAG
-5663 NRWEDVREI
+5663 NRKEEVHEI

-5711 EGNTYT
+5711 NGNTYT

-5751 DVPLDIMKEV
+5751 DVSLDIMKEV

-5871 GASDSDN
+5871 GVSDSDN

-5907 VTDIYQATQGA
+5907 VTDTYQATQGA

-5928 WNDGNYTLSVTVVDR
+5928 WNDGTYTLSVTVVDR

-5994 THLRTE
+5994 THLRTV

-6006 SVVKVTAYSITLL
+6006 SVVKETAYSITLL

-6108 VNAMNVRGKTEDD
+6108 VNAMNARGKTEDD

>member
-152 AFEVQNSSKQIEE
+152 AFEVQNSSKQMEE
-165 MLQNFL
+165 MLQEFL

-426 ITDTIAPE
+426 ITDTIPPE

-536 EIETTNDSGIVGDNV
+536 EIETTDDSGIVGDNV

-575 TGEEVIFKANDKG
+575 TGEEVVFKANDQG

-952 TAAPYSTVKLYI
+952 TAAPYSTVKLYV

-1031 DSDSGISDDNLT
+1031 DSDSGIADDNLT

-1055 DPDIISVQVWDAMS
+1055 DPDIISVQVWDAAS

-1114 IFDFTIDTTVST
+1114 VFDFTIDTTVST

-1186 LFIPGNTWADGS
+1186 LFTPGNTWADGS

-1321 TLSVPVIVLDSA
+1321 TLSVPVIVLNSA
-1333 DDTGI
+1333 DDTGV

-1387 TPPTSWA
+1387 TPPALWA

-1430 ELVNDSGIPDDN
+1430 ELVNDSGIPNDN

-1472 FNATQSA
+1472 FNATQGA
-1479 TPGVWDYIW
+1479 TPGAWDYIW

-1495 GYTLTVEATDEAGN
+1495 GYTLTVEATDKAGN
-1509 KATQTLDFTIDTT
+1509 QTTQELDFTIDTT

-1593 ADGDY
+1593 GDGDY

-1716 FTIDTILSEPT
+1716 FIIDTILSEPT

-1742 TNVKMPGFTLGNIDA
+1742 TNIKMPGFTLGNIDA

-2001 VKDEAGNIRHSAPLT
+2001 VKDEAGNIRHSAPLKVT
-2016 VTIDTQITID
+2016 VDTQIGID
-2026 HIELVNDSGIPDDN
+2026 NIELVNDSGIPNDN
-2040 LTNNVRPH
+2040 LTNNARPQ

-2087 ADVGEGKHTLT
+2087 TDVANGSHTLT
-2098 VEATDKAGNKTTQQL
+2098 VEATDAAGNKATQNL
-2113 DFIIDTLLSEPT
+2113 EFNIDTLLSEPT
-2125 IVLDNTDDSGTKG
+2125 IALDSTDDSGTKG
-2138 DHLTNVN
+2138 DNLTSVN
-2145 KPTFLLGNIDADA
+2145 KPTFILGNIDADA

-2172 VLTATKDATGNWSV
+2172 VLTATKGATGIWSV
-2186 TPTGT
+2186 TPTGM
-2191 WADGDYTLTVRVE
+2191 WADGSHTLTVRVE
-2204 DEAGNEKHS
+2204 DEAGNVKYS
-2213 ASLTVT
+2213 VPLTIT
-2219 VDTQITIDVIELVN
+2219 VDTHIAIDDIELVN
-2233 DNGIPGDNMT
+2233 DSGTKGDNLT
-2243 NDAHPQFRVTV
+2243 NDANPHFRITV

-2273 ATQSAT
+2273 AMQSST
-2279 PGVWNYTWP
+2279 SGVWNYTWP
-2288 GTVPDGDYTL
+2288 KTLADDDYTL
-2298 NVKATDNAGNTVTET
+2298 TVKATDNAGNTVTRT
-2313 LHFTIDTTL
+2313 LDFTIDTTL

-2330 SADDSGVH
+2330 SADDTGVQ
-2338 GDNMTNHTQPTFALQ
+2338 GDNMTNRTQPTFNLQ

-2372 TTFDATKDAGG
+2372 TTFDVTKDAGG
-2383 WTFTPTGAWADGD
+2383 WTFTPPTSWGAGD

-2444 NVRPHFQVTVPTDV
+2444 NVRPQFQVKVPTDV
-2458 NVVRLSIDGGKTWF
+2458 N
-2472 NATQS
+2472 
-2477 ATPGVWDYIWPD
+2477 
-2489 DVADG
+2489 
-2494 GYTLTVEA
+2494 E
-2502 TDEAGNKA
+2502 
-2510 TQTLDFTIDTTLSV
+2510 
-2524 PTLSLDSADDSGI
+2524 
-2537 AGDNI
+2537 
-2542 TNVKTPGFTLNNI
+2542 
-2555 DTDVSRVIV
+2555 
-2564 EVMHNGIKQEVPLVQ
+2564 
-2579 TGGQWRF
+2579 
-2586 APTSDWADGDYI
+2586 
-2598 LTVKVEDRA
+2598 
-2607 GNVKQSAPLTVTV
+2607 
-2620 DTHIAIDRIEL
+2620 
-2631 VNDSGIPGDNLT
+2631 
-2643 NEARPHFQVTV
+2643 
-2654 PADVNGVRLSID
+2654 
-2666 GGKTWFDA
+2666 
-2674 TQSATS
+2674 
-2680 GVWDYTW
+2680 
-2687 LTNVANGPHTL
+2687 
-2698 MVEASDKAGNKTT
+2698 
-2711 QKLDF
+2711 
-2716 TIDTILSEPTI
+2716 
-2727 TLDSADDSAA
+2727 
-2737 GDNIT
+2737 
-2742 NVKMPGFTLGNID
+2742 
-2755 ADVTKVVV
+2755 
-2763 TVAHD
+2763 
-2768 GKNQQI
+2768 
-2774 ELIKNGGVW
+2774 
-2783 RFTPGAAWTDGDYTL
+2783 
-2798 TVKVEDKAGNT
+2798 
-2809 NYSAPLTVTIDTQTS
+2809 
-2824 IDRIELLND
+2824 
-2833 TGIVGDNLTNE
+2833 
-2844 ARPQFHIT
+2844 
-2852 VPTDVNSVQLSLD
+2852 
-2865 GGINWVN
+2865 
-2872 ATLTSDGVWEY
+2872 
-2883 IWPTDLVENT
+2883 
-2893 YTLTVK
+2893 
-2899 ATDVAGN
+2899 
-2906 TATETLNFIID
+2906 
-2917 TTLSTPTITLD
+2917 
-2928 SADDSGTAND
+2928 
-2938 NKTNVKTPG
+2938 
-2947 FIIGGIDSDVTQV
+2947 
-2960 VVQVM
+2960 
-2965 RDGHSEE
+2965 
-2972 VELTQTNGQW
+2972 
-2982 RFVPGSAWTDG
+2982 
-2993 DYTLTVTVKDEAG
+2993 
-3006 NIRHSAPLTV
+3006 
-3016 TIDTQITIDHIELVN
+3016 
-3031 DSGIPD
+3031 
-3037 DNLTNNVRPHFQVTV
+3037 
-3052 PTDVNVVRLSIDGGK
+3052 VRLSIDGGK

-3096 TVEATDKAGNKT
+3096 TVEATDKAGNQT
-3108 TQQLDFIIDTL
+3108 TQKLDFIIDTL
-3119 LSEPTIVLDNTD
+3119 LSEPTIALDSTD
-3131 DSGTKGDNLTNVNK
+3131 DSGTKGDNLTSVNK
-3145 PTFLLG
+3145 PTFILG

-3186 PTGTWADGD
+3186 PTGMWADGSH
-3195 YTLTVRVEDDA
+3195 TLTVRVEDDA

-3217 TVDTQITID
+3217 TVDTHIAID
-3226 VIELVNDN
+3226 DIELVNDN

-3304 GNKTTQTLDFTIDTR
+3304 GNQTTQTLDFTIDTR

-3359 VILRITQGGN
+3359 VILLITQGGN

-3390 ADGSYTLTVEVT
+3390 ADGSYTLTVEVQ
-3402 DNAGNVRQSTPLVV
+3402 DNAGNVRQSTPLIV

-3470 SATQGIEGV
+3470 SAAQGIEGV

-3815 VTIDGTLTTP
+3815 VTIDGSLTTP

-3838 GDRLTNHDR
+3838 GDRLTKHDR
-3847 PVFDIHQVDSDVTRV
+3847 PVFDIRQVDSDVTRV

-3911 ESAPFE
+3911 ESAPLE

-3957 VVQVRVTLDG
+3957 VIQVRVTLDG

-3981 WIFDSPNTLVDGTYT
+3981 WIFDTPNTLVDGTYT

-4002 DEAGNIAN
+4002 DQAGNIAN

-4303 KTSAELRIEIDT
+4303 KTSAELKIEIDT

-4364 TPISKNAAGQ
+4364 TPVSKNAAGQ
-4374 WEFTAGSA
+4374 WQFTAGSA
-4382 LPDGHY
+4382 LSDGHY

-4500 EVSFTIDTIVS
+4500 EVSFTIDTVVS
-4511 DPSID
+4511 DPRID

-4533 VTTPRF
+4533 VTKPRF

-4553 RINGVSYSVTANG
+4553 RINGVSYPVTANG

-4621 GNSNSDNLTN
+4621 GSSNSDNLTN

-4654 KSGREVLKQTITV
+4654 KSGREVLKHTITV

-4725 QHEATSLRP
+4725 QYEATSLRP
-4734 EFKGFAEAFST
+4734 EFKGLAEAFST

-4834 LIGSTLPNT
+4834 LVGNTLPNA

-4950 YTTGAGH
+4950 YTTGTGH

-5074 EDKAGNSQQKE
+5074 EDKAGNSQQKD

-5243 RAPILLQDDGT
+5243 RAPILLQDDGK

-5301 ITNHNKP
+5301 ITSHNKP

-5385 AMVAGSDNG
+5385 VMMAGSDNG

-5406 PTFSIFG
+5406 PAFSIFG

-5534 VWVNEKGHWQ
+5534 VWVNDKGHWQ

-5578 VDTHIKVFT
+5578 VDTHIQVFT
-5587 SELDDNKSSSKTEW
+5587 SELDDNKSSSKTDW
-5601 WSNSDLITMRGTGEI
+5601 WSNSSTITMRGMGEI

-5631 AVVAATGRWELST
+5631 AVVAANGQWELST
-5644 DKLPE
+5644 DQLPE
-5649 GTYDISLVIEDSAG
+5649 GKYDITLSIEDNAG
-5663 NRWEDVREI
+5663 NRKEEVHEI

-5711 EGNTYT
+5711 NGNTYT

-5751 DVPLDIMKEV
+5751 DVPLDIMKET

-5771 SGTVGDNITR
+5771 SGTAGDNITR
-5781 DKQPTFIIGNL
+5781 DNQPTFIIGNL

-5878 VTNHT
+5878 VTNHNHT

-5928 WNDGNYTLSVTVVDR
+5928 WNDGTYTLSVTVVDR
-5943 AGNSQQS
+5943 AGNSLQS
-5950 ASLAVTVDSTVTVT
+5950 ASLEVTVDSTVTVT

-5983 PESETVNAESA
+5983 PESETVNAESD
-5994 THLRTE
+5994 THLRTV

-6006 SVVKVTAYSITLL
+6006 SVVKETAYSITLL

-6046 NVSIMFEGEEFTLP
+6046 NVSVMFEGEEFTLP

-6085 IDKDNDFLI
+6085 IDKDDDFLI

-6108 VNAMNVRGKTEDD
+6108 VNAMNARGKTEDD